1 MSSKR
6 KFNRKSKYT
15 LSQKIISAVTA
26 AGFIMQPVVGFAT
39 SIHKADDAFKDTIV
53 NNGNVTHIW
62 ADRVVDNAAINVFKD
77 FNLSANDIANMY
89 FNTKNPTGADKAN
102 LVNFVNS
109 RIDINGTVNAVQN
122 SQIGGNLFFLS
133 QDGMAVGKSGVIN
146 TGSLYVMT
154 PTQDYIKSMKVVAG
168 TADAATA
175 EKELNAI
182 TNITK
187 DANAWQ
193 AIPVNTSGTITVLGK
208 VNATNEVQMRAAKIG
223 VGKNV
228 DDSVVDNVAAG
239 GIAAENAHIKTGIT
253 DFSNIVNINYKD
265 ESGNDVAVNSGIT
278 NLTATKT
285 GSGDIVLEA
294 YVDASNDKNKIEK
307 LPVIGGTTLGTTAE
321 SVENTFTEQE
331 FGASVDI
338 YGEVNTT
345 GKTGKVDISAT
356 AINSNAN
363 FDETLNDYKANNNDV
378 AQLAT
383 VKADVNIGGTVKAAD
398 DVNIKAEA
406 VNRYVDNT
414 GGFAKALS
422 VGISSGTPLTG
433 DVAYS
438 VLDTEANVNV
448 ASGANVA
455 SENGSVDID
464 AKAETL
470 AASAASTTGLKFKA
484 AGGLT
489 GANVP
494 ATAVVYTGV
503 ENKANVTVEGDIKAG
518 KDISIDADADM
529 KVEADN
535 KMSLK
540 GKMANQFV
548 VGVTVAGAENSASV
562 DIKGSSNKVSADNDL
577 SVNAKADSDFT
588 SNTSIKAPEASAI
601 TVAVNVTDFNSNANV
616 NVDTDLTAGNN
627 LNVEADNTIVSD
639 NVNAET
645 KLGSNKYISAATQV
659 VTTNA
664 EGKITEVKNFINGL
678 KTKLGFEAGGSD
690 DIKTQL
696 QLSEI
701 LKAGATV
708 TYSGQKHKSGV
719 NIGKNGSLTAQNGML
734 GVNAETLI
742 EDAHIAA
749 TGTTYSYND
758 AYPAGATL
766 NASVLVNN
774 MDNSSSVVVADRDTA
789 STEPA
794 LSGKTGVDVNAS
806 VSFEYNRVQNMIQDV
821 EDAYNQIETAT
832 ANLKGAIK
840 TDFDNF
846 LKDLKTQ
853 ISNWESA
860 FATADETLATS
871 DSGVLSIS
879 EAATAGY
886 NVLNALNDLNTMLD
900 STSGS
905 EVADATKASIQ
916 GASDLLSSALAFI
929 DPNSYGNFAASSASK
944 GSSGNQSTVGGHI
957 PSAINGAGTVIV
969 NNVDTVSKVEIGS
982 NTGIASYR
990 DVNINAESFMK
1001 DVTLGGLNAMPI
1013 TNSGGGTTASIGATV
1028 NYSDFNTDTVVAVN
1042 NGASITGGNINIA
1055 GSNVIDHVSVAG
1067 SAGVGP
1073 SGETQ
1078 SGGIVL
1084 NGMLSF
1090 VNGSSDILTVVD
1102 DGASLTAKQNE
1113 YTETVKDEETG
1124 TDKETKKDTEGNI
1137 SITGH
1142 NNSNI
1147 VNVAAGLNFSTGS
1160 GAVGVGLA
1168 YTDFAVKNIAGVADV
1183 AGQIKNLYSSKD
1195 DNGKV
1200 TVDNSKVD
1208 ELDGELNN
1216 TYTASTASSDT
1227 KGSISA
1233 YGFNVDAATD
1243 GSIQSV
1249 SAAASANKNDDTG
1262 KESFFGKLKGK
1273 FSNVENKVFN
1283 KLDEKTG
1290 QIFGSDSGGADEMF
1304 NKGSSTHG
1312 TGGGIQLVGSTSGK
1326 GGFMPSFSIAGSG
1339 SVSLNSLNNATEAIV
1354 DNVNITMQPTS
1365 NKKGD
1370 ISVTARDTLYAGAYS
1385 GAAALQWKK
1394 GGSSSDKAVG
1404 FAGAAGVNDID
1415 NVVKAVVKNSTIEN
1429 AGKFNTMALSGG
1441 EQLAL
1446 GLGLALEKTGSTSGY
1461 SGNAAVSVNLIDH
1474 DVEALLENNIVNNA
1488 DDINVAA
1495 YARDIENTGGGTL
1508 SAGQQKVG
1516 VGATVA
1522 VAQLNNNISAGIK
1535 GGSYTKVGNV
1545 DVDAMNAL
1553 KNITVGIAAG
1563 ATVSSGGDGASAVV
1577 EGAGVYNEVH
1587 NTTNAF
1593 IEGTDEKEV
1602 VISTV
1607 NTVSNDE
1614 TGNVNVI
1621 AQDVGINND
1630 YEKVLTNE
1638 LTDGKE
1644 EIAERMGSGFDITG
1658 ASELSG
1664 IETGDIEAQLNNKDA
1679 EGTGTQ
1685 SNENST
1691 EEVNLN
1697 KDSGSSIIT
1706 VAGVL
1711 AGTSGK
1717 GAGGAAVAITD
1728 IENNYA
1734 ANVEYADITADALA
1748 AEAGS
1753 DSNIVTV
1760 SGGIAAASKGS
1771 GVGSVTWNDVENTA
1785 KANIKDSVVNA
1796 QTTLAKAVNKAQI
1809 VSVAGQISGAGKAGV
1824 GATLSYIGLDNST
1837 EANITSTTFDKR
1849 DKEETEGITVS
1860 ADAENRSGSYNV
1872 AAGVSAAGTAAVSG
1886 NVAVTQT
1893 HGTSGAVID
1902 DAAINNAK
1910 TVSANAL
1917 DDTDIL
1923 SVIGT
1928 VSAAG
1933 TASVGAGVAYTE
1945 IGSTSTD
1952 EVDAQQTVAAIENT
1966 DITTA
1971 ASASGSTVS
1980 AQATDSSKVI
1990 NVAVGIGGAGTAA
2003 VQGASA
2009 TSLVNKTIA
2018 ANITDTNIDENTK
2031 NSKNANVTIEAVNDT
2046 EITSSADVAAV
2057 AGTGAG
2063 VGAGVAVNRIK
2074 QNTQA
2079 ALNGG
2084 TMNVNNL
2091 TVSADGTPRI
2101 ENIGIGIGVA
2111 GEGAGV
2117 TGNVSVNMIENN
2129 VTAHI
2134 GDGAN
2139 IVADG
2144 SVGVVATSD
2153 EQIANYAGS
2162 ASVAGIGAGVGAS
2175 VSVNQI
2181 AGTTSATVGDE
2192 GENEA
2197 ETSVTAKGNDS
2208 LTTDTNIDKTTI
2220 NDDLIDNDTVN
2231 INSHIKRTEDG
2242 ETRSGLIVDAS
2253 STRDLKSFLINAG
2266 VGGVGAGVTGT
2277 VNVNMINGST
2287 EAAIINTEVNSSAN
2301 KGNVFVNAGDYTNM
2315 SGFVGSAGV
2324 AGVGGG
2330 VGLGSDT
2337 NTVTRKVSA
2346 TVQDA
2351 AVYAGDFEV
2360 DADSMQGVSSFVVSA
2375 GVGGVGAGASG
2386 VVTVTKLNNTTKA
2399 ALLNSTVNANT
2410 VNVNAA
2416 HTGIVNAG
2424 NVGVGASGLGGGLGI
2439 SVGVLKDD
2447 SETTVTVGTE
2457 DSTATND
2464 KTTIT
2469 ASGDVNIA
2477 AENTATVNPTISATG
2492 VGAVAGVAGAT
2503 SINNINSKVTTNIN
2517 NAEINSTGGN
2527 ISGTAKNN
2535 FNVDA
2540 YIGGIAAA
2548 AVGVG
2553 ASVTVNTIDSTVQTN
2568 VNNSKFNVAKDVTLT
2583 AEEARDIYQ
2592 LATNVAL
2599 GGVAAGANIAVTT
2612 VGQAI
2617 TDEDVIAKIDEAN
2630 AMYANSE
2637 GNDINSMLKGA
2648 DDALGTA
2655 GITNYT
2661 PTIGAETGGAG
2672 SAITVNITGSD
2683 IDAGD
2688 NFNAEAKESGSIGM
2702 TLGGASGGA
2711 VAANAGVGIL
2721 NVNRNVGVNISGG
2734 SINADKVDVGA
2745 DITGEANLNVYQGS
2759 GGIIGANAAY
2769 AGVNTTGS
2777 SDINL
2782 NGVTIE
2788 GKNISIAAQDNAKTS
2803 LQAVGVAAGVAALGA
2818 LAAEAANDSDVS
2830 VNMTGTTVTA
2840 NEDKDDDESGKVEIT
2855 TNKANTV
2862 TAQAVNTAGGAVA
2875 GAGMGATVTDTGS
2888 STVGLTG
2895 NTMQADNKID
2905 VNAKT
2910 NSTLKA
2916 DVLSGSAGWFA
2927 SGAVS
2932 IAEVSADTATAVT
2945 IGNGNTFAAQNINFA
2960 ANSNITESMDMDALA
2975 ISGYAAL
2982 GGNSTTSEAYAD
2994 ATVTAEPGNTY
3005 KGSDNNAGNVSF
3017 NANNTVTQ
3025 TADTSGISAA
3035 GLFATGTNIG
3045 TTTSDLKTEVN
3056 VKGSGEGSK
3065 VNNFNA
3071 NASSYASVNNKVNGD
3086 GGAIADIS
3094 PYAAKVDNNY
3104 TANTDVT
3111 IGGRWNTAGSFTA
3124 QAVNGMDIDLTSEA
3138 VRAAVIGGSGT
3149 WLDNTINNAANVTV
3163 NGATITTGGAQSYT
3177 AQNDIDYNGK
3187 IDGSGY
3193 GGINVNATDYSDD
3206 LDFTAG
3212 VDITGSTLHG
3222 AGDSGSIT
3230 AFANTRGNITTKN
3243 SLKSAGVIP
3252 ISLAFSD
3259 HAIDYRNSVD
3269 VESSELTTDKK
3280 DQNITLAAT
3289 DDTDVKL
3296 ETIADT
3302 QGGLAGAAS
3311 AEASNEFNRSNK
3323 ITVGSGTHLLSSN
3336 DANLYAGADLNG
3348 ITSSLNLQVLADAY
3362 NKTALPVYTDPTVT
3376 NNMTQA
3382 NQVVIASGTNVDS
3395 VRHANLKAGKGTTT
3409 VTKSAQEYNIYQ
3421 GTGGSGT
3428 VTSTAFGEAIGGEV
3442 PDNYIEIDG
3451 NVNTGIH
3458 NSLNIDISGNIVMTD
3473 PVYNE
3478 SGTAIVEDG
3487 KVDYSGIKADATET
3501 WFDDNTIKPSVAT
3514 VENNLLTRYNEITDL
3529 LQQYQQ
3535 GTTEYNSLKTEQT
3548 NLLNEMK
3555 NMGFATE
3562 INGKLVPVS
3571 EIEIPAIEIPDIVVS
3586 GGNINLETDTVKGG
3600 GKLDAQGAGNVNI
3613 TNSSDAYLIVNDITM
3628 KDAGGQI
3635 KLNGSELT
3643 AESAGNELTMANV
3656 NSTAASSESPQITI
3670 TGTTDGTSQGQPDIG
3685 VFGDITNTAGD
3696 VTIENKNHSITVLG
3710 NINARNINLIATN
3723 GDITQTSTEGLLN
3736 IGSDPVIKY
3745 QFSEDVAKKIQQYI
3759 YDQYAQKEGNYTIPE
3774 FKDYDDYIDW
3784 LKNNVGLSDTDLQV
3798 KEPEPGAGS
3807 IVAGGNVYISGLNV
3821 NIAGLV
3827 QSGYG
3832 DYSVTLDD
3840 TAKNVISQIDKNW
3853 QNNGKKVL
3861 TDAEVMS
3868 NDAYCINDGGEYFV
3882 SNIVDGVEK
3891 GVFNYEV
3898 KVYYN
3903 PSTGQLLTDT
3913 VEVSGGKVYIT
3924 GNISS
3929 TGGGRIMAMDGT
3941 ADININT
3948 SAIDKDVVVNTIT
3961 NNDINGLVSITD
3973 KQLGQVTE
3981 YMNGQTRTYNIGKE
3995 VGLWQENGNGN
4006 YTYNVKDGLQY
4017 QWIGGVS
4024 GEVIKKYQYTE
4035 DFLFWGLLD
4044 YGKTDDFVANLKAEK
4059 KDIIET
4065 PVSSND
4071 KNDKGNGVVIT
4082 TGETGKDFSITGS
4095 YTKTDKE
4102 EYTEVTP
4109 DMQYDGFWGKV
4120 FGYGET
4126 TYTWTGTQGT
4136 ASSTTTSIA
4145 ADKDISIGFIG
4156 NGGKEKG
4163 QINVTT
4169 GKDMLIAGNISNA
4182 EVNGEGRGSV
4192 NLTSNSGSVS
4202 AVGNANINSDIV
4214 NIKAATGVNV
4224 NHSAIGNDA
4233 DINIATNS
4241 GDIKLV
4247 SGKGDL
4253 NIVQAVT
4260 GGADP
4265 INAETGSVYLEA
4277 QGDILNAAATGNY
4290 AVKGQRIDL
4299 ISHTGTI
4306 GTKDKVLTV
4315 LGGSELYS
4323 SDTLASSVNAQA
4335 QGDIVLTQVD
4345 NDNVAANGSSNMRLG
4360 TIVSE
4365 DGDAVLTVNDGSFVD
4380 AHPSENNDSS
4390 SAQDKIDRWTEAGLI
4405 SDQDEADE
4413 STISAEQAKKE
4424 RMEALD
4430 NQANS
4435 LAYEAIYDD
4444 VIKPEV
4450 EKYQEAADAFAK
4462 DETIL
4467 AAQQK
4472 LQEALLEAG
4481 NDPDAIAAANAEYQ
4495 QVVDSYFDGL
4505 DYKYDDTQKKF
4516 IANNDKAAATNYVF
4530 DKYKAGAV
4538 KKYQDAAGK
4547 LAEAFATNTDLQA
4560 AKDTYLNSYKEASA
4574 AYSAE
4579 IAAAEAAGATDKEIV
4594 AIGDKYQAKYD
4605 EITNEYLA
4613 AQKKVYGDNFTEAE
4627 QQLISSY
4634 AEVDVDESN
4643 YGWSK
4648 NQLLYAIQESVL
4660 TPDLG
4665 EVQTVETPNITAN
4678 NITLKAAS
4686 GGVGIDGEAEVIKYA
4701 ELGEVESLKLLA
4713 QAKAGDLT
4721 WDADNQQVTIQQQQA
4736 ITVNVKKQDGKVDV
4750 TGRDNVYLAGVD
4762 NTVLNIDG
4770 VTTEGDIRLQG
4781 DAGINVEGT
4790 LSGYDLTIAGGTGS
4804 IMGTGSDGDKYVDT
4818 AIRGTLDA
4826 NAEGSIYISQNGDL
4840 KVLTVAAGEVADLK
4854 ATNNILMSDVQG
4866 SMAQGHINAQ
4876 TLNLTAGGNIG
4887 TNGTDVNAIRIADNG
4902 VVINAAANGDI
4913 VLAGVEGKDNA
4924 KNIVLGNINGASLDV
4939 DSVSSVSLGKDATE
4953 DEEAVEGSITVDGN
4967 VSLSSESGSITQATG
4982 NVITAN
4988 EVNASA
4994 TENILLGSE
5003 ANKVNSFVVNGLG
5016 EGNSIDG
5023 NVDLVSSSDN
5033 GLKVN
5038 LNGITAN
5045 GSVNVYNN
5053 AQTDLNISGG
5063 SVTTTGES
5071 AGDVTFTSEGN
5082 ITADTTVDSAA
5093 DIVMGADGAI
5103 TNDGALTAQDNVNV
5117 KTTAGAINLGGSVT
5131 AKENDVNITTGSGT
5145 ITTTGNVTSGT
5156 NVKVDAGT
5164 TGNIEL
5170 GGIVKAQAGNV
5181 DVIAN
5186 EGYIHT
5192 TGDVTANNN
5201 VNVDTAN
5208 GYINLEG
5215 KVNAAT
5221 GSVDVNTESGDVTTG
5236 GEVTGYTDV
5245 DINSG
5250 AGNVKVN
5257 GNVTATNNDVNV
5269 TSGSGAITTIGSIS
5283 AGNDVTVDTKDGIV
5297 ELGGNVTG
5305 QHDVAV
5311 NSNKGNVTVNGN
5323 ITATVNDVNVTTGSG
5338 NITTTGAVTGGTNVK
5353 VNAGTT
5359 GNIELGG
5366 IVNAQA
5372 GNVDVIANEGYI
5384 HTTGDVTAN
5393 NNVNVDTANGYINLE
5408 GKVNAATGSVDVDT
5422 QSGDVITK
5430 GEVTGNTDVT
5440 INSGAGNV
5448 AVGGNVTATV
5458 NNVNVTTG
5466 SGDITTIGVVTAG
5479 NNVNVDTE
5487 DGIVEL
5493 GGDVT
5498 GQHDVTVNSN
5508 KGDVTVN
5515 GKVQSVTGSTNIN
5528 AGTNDG
5534 ISTDAN
5540 GNVTVDGEIAS
5551 GEEVIVTANYGNIKV
5566 TGTTT
5571 ASNGNVETTVTGD
5584 GNINLN
5590 GSVDASGD
5598 VEATVTGEGDITTGE
5613 NAEVG
5618 GTNIIFTTNVGDI
5631 TTGSNLTA
5639 KENVDLN
5646 VNTGNITFG
5655 GDVNAGS
5662 ENAVNGNITIDI
5674 TNSGSIKDAADKNN
5688 SLTAIGPEGS
5698 ETAGN
5703 IIITTGGAGD
5713 VDLYDLYA
5721 TNAARIDIADGSLTL
5736 HEINGELVAMQL
5748 RTEGKNMN
5756 VENIVA
5762 GTQIVL
5768 TGSDMTLDQIAQ
5780 RPDADG
5786 MLVITPDNAEA
5797 DKPIDNFT
5805 IGDIKTNSDSGIRFD
5820 RLWVNNSDIHIS
5832 EGQLW
5837 FDKLYVEDNAHFSND
5852 EMTAAIYGK
5861 PPLRDG
5867 SDSVYWIN
5875 TEENRPESSLDMWL
5889 NGTGDWMYLRFTDDH
5904 IQESNGILLTLDEYD
5919 YVYDQRFTAENHL
5932 RWQHGRYLDED
5943 WKQAYGY
5950 GLSLHN
5956 RYGLI
5961 DYQEFTETNAGA
5973 DEVAV
5978 EA

>member
-1 MSSKR
+1 MSISR
-6 KFNRKSKYT
+6 KFQRSKSKYT

-26 AGFIMQPVVGFAT
+26 AGFIMQPIVGFAQ
-39 SIHKADDAFKDTIV
+39 SINKV
-53 NNGNVTHIW
+53 NNNGSIEVNGNVTNIW
-62 ADRVVDNAAINVFKD
+62 ADKVVSNSAVNVFKD
-77 FNLSANDIANMY
+77 FQLDANNIANMY
-89 FNTKNPTGADKAN
+89 FNTKGGSGADAAN

-109 RIDINGTVNAVQN
+109 RIDINGTVNAVKDN
-122 SQIGGNLFFLS
+122 KIGGNLFFLS

-154 PTQDYIKSMKVVAG
+154 PTPDFMEAVQTVG
-168 TADAATA
+168 TEAPAEDAN
-175 EKELNAI
+175 KYLGYI
-182 TNITK
+182 TNITDPTK
-187 DANAWQ
+187 ANAWEI
-193 AIPVNTSGTITVLGK
+193 IPVNTSGTITVLGK

-278 NLTATKT
+278 NLTATQT
-285 GSGDIVLEA
+285 GSGDIVLSA
-294 YVDASNDKNKIEK
+294 YVDGATKENDLEV
-307 LPVIGGTTLGTTAE
+307 LPVVGATLGPIAE
-321 SVENTFTEQE
+321 TVENTFVEQD
-331 FGASVDI
+331 FNASVDV
-338 YGEVNTT
+338 YGTVETT
-345 GKTGKVDISAT
+345 GEKGDININAT
-356 AINSNAN
+356 AINSNAD

-406 VNRYVDNT
+406 VNRYVDNSGSFGT
-414 GGFAKALS
+414 ALKLA
-422 VGISSGTPLTG
+422 VSSGTPLTG

-438 VLDTEANVNV
+438 VLDTEASVNV

-503 ENKANVTVEGDIKAG
+503 DNKANVTVEGNIEAG

-540 GKMANQFV
+540 GTMANQFV

-562 DIKGSSNKVSADNDL
+562 DIKGTGNKVSAVNDL

-588 SNTSIKAPEASAI
+588 SSTSIKAPEASAI

-659 VTTNA
+659 IKTNA
-664 EGKITEVKNFINGL
+664 EGKITEVKDFINGL

-708 TYSGQKHKSGV
+708 TYSGQEHKSGV

-774 MDNSSSVVVADRDTA
+774 MDNSSSVVVADRDAA

-871 DSGVLSIS
+871 DSGVLSIG

-1593 IEGTDEKEV
+1593 IEGTDEKDV

-1753 DSNIVTV
+1753 DSNIATV
-1760 SGGIAAASKGS
+1760 SGGIVAASKGS

-2009 TSLVNKTIA
+2009 TSLINKTTGA
-2018 ANITDTNIDENTK
+2018 ELTNTNIDK
-2031 NSKNANVTIEAVNDT
+2031 DSANSENANVTVDAQNNS
-2046 EITSSADVAAV
+2046 EITSSADVASV
-2057 AGTGAG
+2057 AGTAG
-2063 VGAGVAVNRIK
+2063 VGAGVAVNRIV
-2074 QNTQA
+2074 QNTNA
-2079 ALNGG
+2079 AVNSG
-2084 TMNVNNL
+2084 TMHINNL
-2091 TVSADGTPRI
+2091 TVNANGTPRI
-2101 ENIGIGIGVA
+2101 ENIGIGVGA
-2111 GEGAGV
+2111 GGTAGV
-2117 TGNVSVNMIENN
+2117 TGSVAVNMIANN

-2134 GDGAN
+2134 GNGAN
-2139 IVADG
+2139 IVAG
-2144 SVGVVATSD
+2144 NNVGVIATSD
-2153 EQIANYAGS
+2153 EQIANYAG
-2162 ASVAGIGAGVGAS
+2162 VLAGGGTAGAGAS

-2181 AGTTSATVGDE
+2181 NGNTSATVGGDKE
-2192 GENEA
+2192 DK
-2197 ETSVTAKGNDS
+2197 TSVTAFGNSDALATNTGVADS
-2208 LTTDTNIDKTTI
+2208 EI
-2220 NDDLIDNDTVN
+2220 NNALISDETVA
-2231 INSHIKRTEDG
+2231 INSKIDRTTES
-2242 ETRSGLIVDAS
+2242 RKGLVVDAS
-2253 STRDLKSFLINAG
+2253 STRDMKSFLVTAGVAGNAG
-2266 VGGVGAGVTGT
+2266 VAGT
-2277 VNVNMINGST
+2277 VNVNMIDGITNAGIVNTTVNGGT
-2287 EAAIINTEVNSSAN
+2287 ANTSDA
-2301 KGNVFVNAGDYTNM
+2301 GNAFVNAGDYTNM
-2315 SGFVGSAGV
+2315 SGFVGSAGFAV
-2324 AGVGGG
+2324 SGAGVG
-2330 VGLGSDT
+2330 LASDT
-2337 NTVTRKVSA
+2337 NTVSREVSA
-2346 TVQDA
+2346 IVKDSDIKANTL
-2351 AVYAGDFEV
+2351 EV
-2360 DADSMQGVSSFVVSA
+2360 DADSKQGVSSYALGA
-2375 GVGGVGAGASG
+2375 GVAAVGGGVAG
-2386 VVTVTKLNNTTKA
+2386 VVTVTELNNATKA
-2399 ALLNSTVNANT
+2399 ALQNSKVNANS
-2410 VNVNAA
+2410 VIVNAN
-2416 HTGIVNAG
+2416 HKGIVNAG
-2424 NVGVGASGLGGGLGI
+2424 NSGVGVGIAGAGVGL
-2439 SVGVLKDD
+2439 SVGVLKDN
-2447 SETTVTVGTE
+2447 SQTYAEVTGDNKNE
-2457 DSTATND
+2457 DTINASNDVKIAATN
-2464 KTTIT
+2464 
-2469 ASGDVNIA
+2469 
-2477 AENTATVNPTISATG
+2477 TVVANPVIYSLGAGAVG
-2492 VGAVAGVAGAT
+2492 VGGAT
-2503 SINNINSKVTTNIN
+2503 SVNNLNSKVTTNISGVG
-2517 NAEINSTGGN
+2517 ITSGGS
-2527 ISGTAKNN
+2527 ISGTAQNN
-2535 FNVDA
+2535 FNIDA
-2540 YIGGIAAA
+2540 DMGSIGAG

-2553 ASVTVNTIDSTVQTN
+2553 VGVTVNTIDSTVQTN
-2568 VNNSKFNVAKDVTLT
+2568 VTGSTLNAAEDITLT
-2583 AEEARDIYQ
+2583 AKEIRDIDQ
-2592 LATNVAL
+2592 LATNVAA
-2599 GGVAAGANIAVTT
+2599 GAAAAGANIAITT
-2612 VGQAI
+2612 VGQEI
-2617 TDEDVIAKIDEAN
+2617 TDKDTKEKIYD
-2630 AMYANSE
+2630 ANSVY
-2637 GNDINSMLKGA
+2637 GQDA
-2648 DDALGTA
+2648 DELIA
-2655 GITNYT
+2655 
-2661 PTIGAETGGAG
+2661 GAG
-2672 SAITVNITGSD
+2672 SALAAAGISKTEVTPSVSAEYGGGKDSQITVNITNSD
-2683 IDAGD
+2683 IDAGNNVTANATEID
-2688 NFNAEAKESGSIGM
+2688 NINM
-2702 TLGGASGGA
+2702 TLGSGAAGA
-2711 VAANAGVGIL
+2711 IAGNVGVGIL
-2721 NVNRNVGVNISGG
+2721 NVHRNVGVNINGG
-2734 SINADKVDVGA
+2734 SLNADNKVDIGT
-2745 DITGEANLNVYQGS
+2745 DITGSANLEIYQGS
-2759 GGIIGANAAY
+2759 VGVIGATVAV
-2769 AGVNTTGS
+2769 GEVNTTGS
-2777 SDINL
+2777 SDI
-2782 NGVTIE
+2782 TID
-2788 GKNISIAAQDNAKTS
+2788 GTKIAAKNVSIIAQDNAKTV
-2803 LQAVGVAAGVAALGA
+2803 LKALGVSGGGLAGIGA
-2818 LAAEAANDSDVS
+2818 LAADAANNSDIS
-2830 VNMTGTTVTA
+2830 VNITGSTITSTA
-2840 NEDKDDDESGKVEIT
+2840 EKSNDKDGNTVYDGGNIEII
-2855 TNKANTV
+2855 TNKANAV
-2862 TAQAVNTAGGAVA
+2862 TAQAVNTAGGMV
-2875 GAGMGATVTDTGS
+2875 GDAGMGATVSDNGS
-2888 STVGLTG
+2888 SVVNLNG
-2895 NTMQADNKID
+2895 NAMHAD
-2905 VNAKT
+2905 VNIDASAKT
-2910 NSTLKA
+2910 VSTLTA
-2916 DVLSGSAGWFA
+2916 DILNGAAGSFA
-2927 SGAVS
+2927 AGAVS
-2932 IAEVSADTATAVT
+2932 AAMVNAGSENDRMITAVN
-2945 IGNGNTFAAQNINFA
+2945 IGNGNTFAAQNTNFTA
-2960 ANSNITESMDMDALA
+2960 DSDIIESVNMDAFSV
-2975 ISGYAAL
+2975 SGAYSVE
-2982 GGNSTTSEAYAD
+2982 GNGTELSAYTD
-2994 ATVTAEPGNTY
+2994 VSVTA
-3005 KGSDNNAGNVSF
+3005 D
-3017 NANNTVTQ
+3017 ANNTYEGTADSENSNVNFEAENTVVQ

-3035 GLFATGTNIG
+3035 GGFATGTNIG
-3045 TTTSDLKTEVN
+3045 NTTSNLKTKVDI
-3056 VKGSGEGSK
+3056 KGSSADSNI
-3065 VNNFNA
+3065 NNLTANA
-3071 NASSYASVNNKVNGD
+3071 NSYADIDNNVNGD
-3086 GGAIADIS
+3086 GGAIADVS
-3094 PYAAKVDNNY
+3094 PYAAKVNNNY
-3104 TANTDVT
+3104 TADTDVV
-3111 IGGRWNTAGSFTA
+3111 IGGTWNTAGSFGA
-3124 QAVNGMDIDLTSEA
+3124 QAVNGMDIDLKSDA
-3138 VRAAVIGGSGT
+3138 VRAAVVGGSGT
-3149 WLDNTINNAANVTV
+3149 WLDNTINNAANVIV
-3163 NGATITTGGAQSYT
+3163 NGASITTGGAQSYI
-3177 AQNDIDYNGK
+3177 AQNNVDYAGE
-3187 IDGSGY
+3187 IAGSGY
-3193 GGINVNATDYSDD
+3193 GGLNVNATDYSDD

-3212 VDITGSTLHG
+3212 VDIIKNEETGRSSNLHSV
-3222 AGDSGSIT
+3222 GDGGSIT
-3230 AFANTRGNITTKN
+3230 AFANTQGSINTKN
-3243 SLKSAGVIP
+3243 NLKSAGVIP
-3252 ISLAFSD
+3252 VALAFSD
-3259 HAIDYRNSVD
+3259 YDIDYNNSVN
-3269 VESSELTTDKK
+3269 VSGSTLTTDKA
-3280 DQNITLAAT
+3280 DADITLAAT
-3289 DDTDVKL
+3289 DDTVVKL

-3302 QGGLAGAAS
+3302 QGGAVGAAS
-3311 AEASNEFNRSNK
+3311 AKADNAFDRANRINVDS
-3323 ITVGSGTHLLSSN
+3323 TSTLLSSN
-3336 DANLYAGADLNG
+3336 DANLYAGANISG

-3362 NKTALPVYTDPTVT
+3362 NKTALPLVTVPSVE
-3376 NNMTQA
+3376 NRMTQA
-3382 NQVVIASGTNVDS
+3382 NQVAIGGNIES
-3395 VRHANLKAGKGTTT
+3395 VRHVNLKAGKGDTT
-3409 VTKSAQEYNIYQ
+3409 VTESAKEYNIYQ
-3421 GTGGSGT
+3421 GTTGSGSVASTTLGDT
-3428 VTSTAFGEAIGGEV
+3428 VGGETTNNFV
-3442 PDNYIEIDG
+3442 DVTG
-3451 NVNTGIH
+3451 NVTAGVH
-3458 NSLNIDISGNIVMTD
+3458 NSLNITINGTINIDKNNQNISYNDFNANAAEDWFNDDTIQKTD
-3473 PVYNE
+3473 
-3478 SGTAIVEDG
+3478 T
-3487 KVDYSGIKADATET
+3487 
-3501 WFDDNTIKPSVAT
+3501 TI
-3514 VENNLLTRYNEITDL
+3514 ENNLMERYNEITGL
-3529 LQQYQQ
+3529 MQQYQES
-3535 GTTEYNSLKTEQT
+3535 TNEYKSFKQEKE
-3548 NLLNEMK
+3548 NLLKEML
-3555 NMGFATE
+3555 NMGMAYENEKGNITPVNE
-3562 INGKLVPVS
+3562 ISVPAV
-3571 EIEIPAIEIPDIVVS
+3571 EVPDIVVS
-3586 GGNINLETDTVKGG
+3586 GGNINIDADVAKGNG
-3600 GKLDAQGAGNVNI
+3600 NLTANSAGSVNI
-3613 TNSSDAYLIVNDITM
+3613 TNNSDAYLIINDITM

-3635 KLNGSELT
+3635 KFNGSDIANVT
-3643 AESAGNELTMANV
+3643 SDAGNNLSKDNITTGESSGEVPSINIIG
-3656 NSTAASSESPQITI
+3656 TAGIKDNIQA
-3670 TGTTDGTSQGQPDIG
+3670 DIG
-3685 VFGDITNTAGD
+3685 IFGDLTNTAGD
-3696 VTIENKNHSITVLG
+3696 ITVKNNSYGITVLG
-3710 NINARNINLIATN
+3710 NVNGRNISLIAEN
-3723 GDITQTSTEGLLN
+3723 GNVTQTSTEGFIN
-3736 IGSDPVIKY
+3736 IGNDPVTKY
-3745 QFSEDVAKKIQQYI
+3745 QFSEKVAKAIQEYI
-3759 YDQYAQKEGNYTIPE
+3759 YDQYVSSDGNYTIPA
-3774 FKDYDDYIDW
+3774 FADYNAYLTWI
-3784 LKNNVGLSDTDLQV
+3784 KENIVGDAYGISESDLTYKVDES
-3798 KEPEPGAGS
+3798 KG
-3807 IVAGGNVYISGLNV
+3807 IVAGGNVYINGLNV
-3821 NIAGLV
+3821 NIAGLI

-3832 DYSVTLDD
+3832 DYSTTLDE
-3840 TAKNVISQIDKNW
+3840 TAKTAVEKLDSEWQSSKESLSDNEVIGNEK
-3853 QNNGKKVL
+3853 
-3861 TDAEVMS
+3861 
-3868 NDAYCINDGGEYFV
+3868 YCINGGGAVYNTDTDV
-3882 SNIVDGVEK
+3882 WD
-3891 GVFNYEV
+3891 YEV

-3903 PSTGQLLTDT
+3903 PSTGELLTD
-3913 VEVSGGKVYIT
+3913 SINIGGGKIYIT

-3929 TGGGRIMAMDGT
+3929 TGGGRIMAMDGA
-3941 ADININT
+3941 ADINIDT
-3948 SAIDKDVVVNTIT
+3948 SAVDRNVKINSIA
-3961 NNDINGLVSITD
+3961 NNDVSGLVSITD
-3973 KQLGQVTE
+3973 KQKGTVTE
-3981 YMNGQTRTYNIGKE
+3981 YTNGQTRTYQIGKAA
-3995 VGLWQENGNGN
+3995 GAWQNGNSS
-4006 YTYNVKDGLQY
+4006 YKYSPKDGLQY
-4017 QWIGGVS
+4017 QWTGGVS
-4024 GEVIKKYQYTE
+4024 GEVIKKYQYKE
-4035 DFLFWGLLD
+4035 NFLFWGLLD
-4044 YGKTDDFVANLKAEK
+4044 YDTTETFIKGLEGKVESIDDLITSTSGGEGKTDS
-4059 KDIIET
+4059 KD
-4065 PVSSND
+4065 S
-4071 KNDKGNGVVIT
+4071 GVIVT
-4082 TGETGKDFSITGS
+4082 TGGTGADFSITGS
-4095 YTKTDKE
+4095 YTNTGEEKYTDI
-4102 EYTEVTP
+4102 VA
-4109 DMQYDGFWGKV
+4109 DMKYDGVAGKI

-4126 TYTWTGTQGT
+4126 TYTWSGTQGT

-4156 NGGKEKG
+4156 SGNKEG
-4163 QINVTT
+4163 NINVTT
-4169 GKDMLIAGNISNA
+4169 GKDMLLAGNINNA
-4182 EVNGEGRGSV
+4182 EVDGKGKGSV
-4192 NLTSNSGSVS
+4192 TLTSETGSVS
-4202 AVGNANINSDIV
+4202 AIGSANINSDDV

-4224 NHSAIGNDA
+4224 NHAAIGDTAN
-4233 DINIATNS
+4233 INVATDS
-4241 GDIKLV
+4241 GDISFV
-4247 SGKGDL
+4247 SSAGDL
-4253 NIVQAVT
+4253 KIEQMITGITYKDDGTIDTDNIDAS
-4260 GGADP
+4260 
-4265 INAETGSVYLEA
+4265 TGSVYLEA
-4277 QGDILNAAATGNY
+4277 QGDILDAAKGDY

-4299 ISHTGTI
+4299 VSHTGSI
-4306 GTKDKVLTV
+4306 GTKDKALTV

-4323 SDTLASSVNAQA
+4323 SDAMASSVNAQA
-4335 QGDIVLTQVD
+4335 NGDIVLTQTD
-4345 NDNVAANGSSNMRLG
+4345 DNMRLG

-4365 DGDAVLTVNDGSFVD
+4365 NGDAVLTVNNGSFVD
-4380 AHPSENNDSS
+4380 AHPSENNDNS
-4390 SAQDKIDRWTEAGLI
+4390 SAQDKIDRWLEAGLI
-4405 SDQDEADE
+4405 NSGDEANE
-4413 STISAEQAKKE
+4413 SSKAAAQAKQE
-4424 RMEALD
+4424 RMEGLEAKAAVLAKKSEGKHTVKDYTDAAADLAAALSGD
-4430 NQANS
+4430 PKKS
-4435 LAYEAIYDD
+4435 
-4444 VIKPEV
+4444 
-4450 EKYQEAADAFAK
+4450 EAAKNLQDAKNTYINAYK
-4462 DETIL
+4462 DTS
-4467 AAQQK
+4467 AAHSK
-4472 LQEALLEAG
+4472 
-4481 NDPDAIAAANAEYQ
+4481 AIA
-4495 QVVDSYFDGL
+4495 D
-4505 DYKYDDTQKKF
+4505 
-4516 IANNDKAAATNYVF
+4516 
-4530 DKYKAGAV
+4530 
-4538 KKYQDAAGK
+4538 
-4547 LAEAFATNTDLQA
+4547 AEANGATTD
-4560 AKDTYLNSYKEASA
+4560 
-4574 AYSAE
+4574 E
-4579 IAAAEAAGATDKEIV
+4579 IAAINEDYKNRYNSITEAYLDA
-4594 AIGDKYQAKYD
+4594 QA
-4605 EITNEYLA
+4605 
-4613 AQKKVYGDNFTEAE
+4613 KVYGEGFTAEE

-4634 AEVDVDESN
+4634 AEVNADESN

-4660 TPDLG
+4660 TSEPG
-4665 EVQTVETPNITAN
+4665 TVQTVDTPNVTAN
-4678 NITLKAAS
+4678 NITLNAAE
-4686 GGVGIDGEAEVIKYA
+4686 GGIGIDDEAKVIDYA
-4701 ELGEVESLKLLA
+4701 DLNDEANLKLLA

-4721 WDADNQQVTIQQQQA
+4721 WDELNQQVTIRQQQA
-4736 ITVNVKKQDGKVDV
+4736 ITVQVKQEGGKVDV
-4750 TGRDNVYLAGVD
+4750 TGKDNVYLAGVQG
-4762 NTVLNIDG
+4762 TELNVNGI
-4770 VTTEGDIRLQG
+4770 TTTGDIRLQG
-4781 DAGINVEGT
+4781 DDGVYVDGT
-4790 LSGYDLTIAGGTGS
+4790 LTGVDLTITGGTGD
-4804 IMGTGSDGDKYVDT
+4804 IMGAGSDDYVDT
-4818 AIRGTLDA
+4818 NISGTLDA
-4826 NAEGSIYISQNGDL
+4826 NANGSIYISKNGDL
-4840 KVLTVAAGEVADLK
+4840 KVLAVATNALADLK
-4854 ATNNILMSDVQG
+4854 ATNNILMSDVEG
-4866 SMAQGHINAQ
+4866 SQAQGYINAQ
-4876 TLNLTAGGNIG
+4876 TLNLAAGGNIG
-4887 TNGTDVNAIRIADNG
+4887 TDAINTNALRILNNG
-4902 VVINAAANGDI
+4902 VVVNAKANKENGDI
-4913 VLAGVEGKDNA
+4913 ILAGVTGTGLDGEL
-4924 KNIVLGNINGASLDV
+4924 VLGAIEGANLDV
-4939 DSVSSVSLGKDATE
+4939 TSAGNVSIGKDASEGET
-4953 DEEAVEGSITVDGN
+4953 AVEGNIDVNGDASISAEDGS
-4967 VSLSSESGSITQATG
+4967 VTQTADS
-4982 NVITAN
+4982 NITAN
-4988 EVNASA
+4988 AVNASA
-4994 TENILLGSE
+4994 TENILLNSKE
-5003 ANKVNSFVVNGLG
+5003 NKVNSFVVNGLG
-5016 EGNSIDG
+5016 ENNSLSGDVELTAAANNSDKVLDVDFGKVIDKQT
-5023 NVDLVSSSDN
+5023 V
-5033 GLKVN
+5033 GLTVN
-5038 LNGITAN
+5038 N
-5045 GSVNVYNN
+5045 GSVTVNSFGDDNN
-5053 AQTDLNISGG
+5053 LNISGG
-5063 SVTTTGES
+5063 SVTTTDAENGN
-5071 AGDVTFTSEGN
+5071 VTFNSDGG
-5082 ITADTTVDSAA
+5082 ITAGTTINSAK
-5093 DIVMGADGAI
+5093 DIVMYAVGSI
-5103 TNDGALTAQDNVNV
+5103 TNTGSLTAQNNVNID
-5117 KTTAGAINLGGSVT
+5117 TTAGAIDLGGSVT
-5131 AKENDVNITTGSGT
+5131 ANTGNVNVETDSGT
-5145 ITTTGNVTSGT
+5145 ITTTGNVTGDDKVIINSGEGDVTVNGDVTAANEEVKVTTGSGSITTTGNISGGTEVNVHSDNGAINIGDASGNGIVNAGTNVNITTHSGAITTTGAITGGSNVIVDAGTIGNVSLGGSVTANTGNVNVETDSGT
-5156 NVKVDAGT
+5156 ITTTGNVTGDDKVIINSGEGDVTVNGDVTAANEEVTVTTGGGDITTTGTISGNTDVKVDAGT
-5164 TGNIEL
+5164 SGSIDL
-5170 GGIVKAQAGNV
+5170 GGS
-5181 DVIAN
+5181 
-5186 EGYIHT
+5186 
-5192 TGDVTANNN
+5192 VTAN
-5201 VNVDTAN
+5201 T
-5208 GYINLEG
+5208 
-5215 KVNAAT
+5215 
-5221 GSVDVNTESGDVTTG
+5221 
-5236 GEVTGYTDV
+5236 
-5245 DINSG
+5245 
-5250 AGNVKVN
+5250 GNVEVETDSGTITTS
-5257 GNVTATNNDVNV
+5257 GNVTGGNDVNV
-5269 TSGSGAITTIGSIS
+5269 TSGSGAI
-5283 AGNDVTVDTKDGIV
+5283 N
-5297 ELGGNVTG
+5297 LGGNVDAETG
-5305 QHDVAV
+5305 L
-5311 NSNKGNVTVNGN
+5311 
-5323 ITATVNDVNVTTGSG
+5323 VNVTTGSG
-5338 NITTTGAVTGGTNVK
+5338 SITTTGNVSGHKDVTLESVD
-5353 VNAGTT
+5353 
-5359 GNIELGG
+5359 GNITVGG
-5366 IVNAQA
+5366 YTESEVEN
-5372 GNVDVIANEGYI
+5372 
-5384 HTTGDVTAN
+5384 VTAN
-5393 NNVNVDTANGYINLE
+5393 V
-5408 GKVNAATGSVDVDT
+5408 K
-5422 QSGDVITK
+5422 
-5430 GEVTGNTDVT
+5430 
-5440 INSGAGNV
+5440 
-5448 AVGGNVTATV
+5448 
-5458 NNVNVTTG
+5458 
-5466 SGDITTIGVVTAG
+5466 
-5479 NNVNVDTE
+5479 
-5487 DGIVEL
+5487 
-5493 GGDVT
+5493 
-5498 GQHDVTVNSN
+5498 
-5508 KGDVTVN
+5508 
-5515 GKVQSVTGSTNIN
+5515 
-5528 AGTNDG
+5528 
-5534 ISTDAN
+5534 
-5540 GNVTVDGEIAS
+5540 
-5551 GEEVIVTANYGNIKV
+5551 
-5566 TGTTT
+5566 
-5571 ASNGNVETTVTGD
+5571 GD
-5584 GNINLN
+5584 GNIEFT
-5590 GSVDASGD
+5590 GEVSASGD
-5598 VEATVTGEGDITTGE
+5598 VQAEVTGEGDISTGSS
-5613 NAEVG
+5613 ASVS
-5618 GTNIIFTTNVGDI
+5618 GTDITFTTNDGSI
-5631 TTGSNLTA
+5631 TTGSSLTA
-5639 KENVDLN
+5639 DKNIQLTTNTGNITTGADLKANENVDLN

-5655 GDVNAGS
+5655 GNVNAGS
-5662 ENAVNGNITIDI
+5662 ENAANGNITIDI

-5721 TNAARIDIADGSLTL
+5721 TNAARIDIANGSLTL

-5748 RTEGKNMN
+5748 RTEGKDMN

-5805 IGDIKTNSDSGIRFD
+5805 IGDIKTNSDRGIRFD

>member
-1 MSSKR
+1 MSSRR

-26 AGFIMQPVVGFAT
+26 AGFIMQPIAGFAHNIVASNDFGTKVETNGKVTDIWAGKVVGNT
-39 SIHKADDAFKDTIV
+39 
-53 NNGNVTHIW
+53 
-62 ADRVVDNAAINVFKD
+62 AINKFD
-77 FNLSANDIANMY
+77 TFGLNANEIANMY
-89 FNTKNPTGADKAN
+89 FGQSPSSHGADN

-133 QDGMAVGKSGVIN
+133 KEGMAVGKSGVIN

-154 PTQDYIKSMKVVAG
+154 PTPDFMEAVQTVG
-168 TADAATA
+168 TEAPAEDAN
-175 EKELNAI
+175 KYLGYI
-182 TNITK
+182 TNITDPTK
-187 DANAWQ
+187 ANAWQ

-228 DDSVVDNVAAG
+228 DDSAVDNVASG
-239 GIAAENAHIKTGIT
+239 EIAAENAHIETGVAN
-253 DFSNIVNINYKD
+253 FSDIVNIKD
-265 ESGNDVAVNSGIT
+265 ASGKVIVDAGLGK

-294 YVDASNDKNKIEK
+294 YVDASNDKNEIEE

-321 SVENTFTEQE
+321 SLENTFTEQE
-331 FGASVDI
+331 FAASVDI
-338 YGEVNTT
+338 YGEVNAT
-345 GKTGKVDISAT
+345 GKADISAT
-356 AINSNAN
+356 AINSNAD

-448 ASGANVA
+448 ASGANVE

-503 ENKANVTVEGDIKAG
+503 DNKANVTVEGNVKAAEN
-518 KDISIDADADM
+518 ISIDADADM

-562 DIKGSSNKVSADNDL
+562 DIKGSGNKVSAGNDL

-659 VTTNA
+659 IKTNA
-664 EGKITEVKNFINGL
+664 EGKITEVKDFINGL

-708 TYSGQKHKSGV
+708 TYSGQEHKSGV

-774 MDNSSSVVVADRDTA
+774 MDNSSSVVVADRDAA

-871 DSGVLSIS
+871 DSGVLSIG

-1028 NYSDFNTDTVVAVN
+1028 NYSDFNTDTIVAVN

-1415 NVVKAVVKNSTIEN
+1415 NVVKATIKNSTISN
-1429 AGKFNTMALSGG
+1429 AGKIDTMALSGG

-1535 GGSYTKVGNV
+1535 GGSYTNVGNV

-1563 ATVSSGGDGASAVV
+1563 ATVPSGGDGASAVV

-1593 IEGTDEKEV
+1593 IEGNGSDDKV
-1602 VISTV
+1602 VITTV
-1607 NTVSNDE
+1607 DGGIVD
-1614 TGNVNVI
+1614 VI
-1621 AQDVGINND
+1621 AQDVAITED
-1630 YEKVLTNE
+1630 SIYEQALDG
-1638 LTDGKE
+1638 LADGKT
-1644 EIAERMGSGFDITG
+1644 EIAERMGSDFDITG
-1658 ASELSG
+1658 ASELKG
-1664 IETGDIEAQLNNKDA
+1664 IETDDIKAQLNNKDA
-1679 EGTGTQ
+1679 EGAGTQ

-1697 KDSGSSIIT
+1697 KDGGSSIIT

-1771 GVGSVTWNDVENTA
+1771 GVGSVTWNVVENTA

-1837 EANITSTTFDKR
+1837 EANITGTTFDKR

-1860 ADAENRSGSYNV
+1860 ADAENRSDSYNV
-1872 AAGVSAAGTAAVSG
+1872 AAGVSAGGTAAVSG

-1910 TVSANAL
+1910 AVSANAL

-1952 EVDAQQTVAAIENT
+1952 EVDAQQTVATIENT

-1980 AQATDSSKVI
+1980 VQATDSSKVI

-2009 TSLVNKTIA
+2009 TSLINKTTGA
-2018 ANITDTNIDENTK
+2018 ELTNSNIDK
-2031 NSKNANVTIEAVNDT
+2031 DSANSQNANVTVDAQNNS
-2046 EITSSADVAAV
+2046 EITSSADVASV
-2057 AGTGAG
+2057 AGNAG
-2063 VGAGVAVNRIK
+2063 VGAGVAVNRIV
-2074 QNTQA
+2074 QNTNA
-2079 ALNGG
+2079 AVNSG
-2084 TMNVNNL
+2084 TMHINNL
-2091 TVSADGTPRI
+2091 TVNANGTPRI
-2101 ENIGIGIGVA
+2101 ENIGIGVGA
-2111 GEGAGV
+2111 GGTAGV
-2117 TGNVSVNMIENN
+2117 TGSVAVNMIANN

-2134 GDGAN
+2134 GNGAN
-2139 IVADG
+2139 IVAG
-2144 SVGVVATSD
+2144 NNVGVIATSD
-2153 EQIANYAGS
+2153 EQIANYAG
-2162 ASVAGIGAGVGAS
+2162 VLAGGGTAGAGAS
-2175 VSVNQI
+2175 VSVNRI
-2181 AGTTSATVGDE
+2181 NGNTSATVGGDKE
-2192 GENEA
+2192 D
-2197 ETSVTAKGNDS
+2197 ETSVTAFGNSDALATNTGVADS
-2208 LTTDTNIDKTTI
+2208 EI
-2220 NDDLIDNDTVN
+2220 NNALISDETVA
-2231 INSHIKRTEDG
+2231 INSKIDRTTES
-2242 ETRSGLIVDAS
+2242 RKGLVVDAS
-2253 STRDLKSFLINAG
+2253 STRDMKSFLVTAGVAGNAG
-2266 VGGVGAGVTGT
+2266 LAGT
-2277 VNVNMINGST
+2277 VNVNMIDGITNAGIVNTTVNGGT
-2287 EAAIINTEVNSSAN
+2287 ANTSDV
-2301 KGNVFVNAGDYTNM
+2301 GNVFVNAGDYTNM
-2315 SGFVGSAGV
+2315 SGFVGSAGFAV
-2324 AGVGGG
+2324 SGAGVG
-2330 VGLGSDT
+2330 LASDT
-2337 NTVTRKVSA
+2337 NTASRDVSA
-2346 TVQDA
+2346 VVKDSNVNAGTFEIDA
-2351 AVYAGDFEV
+2351 E
-2360 DADSMQGVSSFVVSA
+2360 SMQGVSSYSLGA
-2375 GVGGVGAGASG
+2375 GVAAIGGGVAG
-2386 VVTVTKLNNTTKA
+2386 VVTVTELENETKA
-2399 ALLNSTVNANT
+2399 ALQNSKVNAADITVNAN
-2410 VNVNAA
+2410 
-2416 HTGIVNAG
+2416 HKGIVNAG
-2424 NVGVGASGLGGGLGI
+2424 NTGVGVGIIGAGVGL
-2439 SVGVLKDD
+2439 SVGVLKDN
-2447 SETTVTVGTE
+2447 SETYAEVTSDNKAE
-2457 DSTATND
+2457 D
-2464 KTTIT
+2464 TIT
-2469 ASGDVNIA
+2469 ASGDVKIA
-2477 AENTATVNPTISATG
+2477 ATNTAEVNPVIYSLGAGAVG
-2492 VGAVAGVAGAT
+2492 VGGAT
-2503 SINNINSKVTTNIN
+2503 SVNNLNSKVVTNISGVD
-2517 NAEINSTGGN
+2517 ITSGGS
-2527 ISGTAKNN
+2527 ISGTAQNN
-2535 FNVDA
+2535 FNIDA
-2540 YIGGIAAA
+2540 DMGSIGAG

-2553 ASVTVNTIDSTVQTN
+2553 VGVTVNTIDSTVQTN
-2568 VNNSKFNVAKDVTLT
+2568 VTGSTLNAAEDITLT
-2583 AEEARDIYQ
+2583 AKETRDIDQ
-2592 LATNVAL
+2592 LATNVAA
-2599 GGVAAGANIAVTT
+2599 GAAAAGANIAITT
-2612 VGQAI
+2612 VGQKI
-2617 TDEDVIAKIDEAN
+2617 TDKDTKEKIDD
-2630 AMYANSE
+2630 ANSVYGE
-2637 GNDINSMLKGA
+2637 DA
-2648 DDALGTA
+2648 DELIA
-2655 GITNYT
+2655 
-2661 PTIGAETGGAG
+2661 GAG
-2672 SAITVNITGSD
+2672 SALAAADIRKTEVTPSVSAEYGGGKDSQITVNITNSD
-2683 IDAGD
+2683 IGAGNNVTANATETD
-2688 NFNAEAKESGSIGM
+2688 NINM
-2702 TLGGASGGA
+2702 TLGSGAAGA
-2711 VAANAGVGIL
+2711 IAGNVGVGIL
-2721 NVNRNVGVNISGG
+2721 NVHRNVGVNINGG
-2734 SINADKVDVGA
+2734 SLNADNKVDIGT
-2745 DITGEANLNVYQGS
+2745 DITGSANLEIYQGS
-2759 GGIIGANAAY
+2759 VGVIGATVAV
-2769 AGVNTTGS
+2769 GEVNTTGS
-2777 SDINL
+2777 SDI
-2782 NGVTIE
+2782 TID
-2788 GKNISIAAQDNAKTS
+2788 GTKIAAKNVSIIAQDNAKTV
-2803 LQAVGVAAGVAALGA
+2803 LKALGVSGGGLAGIGA
-2818 LAAEAANDSDVS
+2818 LAADAANNSDIS
-2830 VNMTGTTVTA
+2830 VNITGSTITSTA
-2840 NEDKDDDESGKVEIT
+2840 EKSNDKDGNIVYDGGNIEIT
-2855 TNKANTV
+2855 TNKANVV
-2862 TAQAVNTAGGAVA
+2862 TAQAVNTAGGMV
-2875 GAGMGATVTDTGS
+2875 GDAGMGATVSDNGS
-2888 STVGLTG
+2888 SVVNLNG
-2895 NTMQADNKID
+2895 NAMHAD
-2905 VNAKT
+2905 VNIDASAKT
-2910 NSTLKA
+2910 VSTLTA
-2916 DVLSGSAGWFA
+2916 DILNGAAGSFA
-2927 SGAVS
+2927 AGAVS
-2932 IAEVSADTATAVT
+2932 AAMVNAGSENDRMITAVN
-2945 IGNGNTFAAQNINFA
+2945 IGNGNTFAAQNTNFTA
-2960 ANSNITESMDMDALA
+2960 DSDIIESVNMDAFSV
-2975 ISGYAAL
+2975 SGAYSVE
-2982 GGNSTTSEAYAD
+2982 GNGTELSVYTDVS
-2994 ATVTAEPGNTY
+2994 VTA
-3005 KGSDNNAGNVSF
+3005 D
-3017 NANNTVTQ
+3017 ANNTYEGTADSENSNVKFEAENTVVQ

-3035 GLFATGTNIG
+3035 GGFATGTNIG
-3045 TTTSDLKTEVN
+3045 NTTSNLKTKVDI
-3056 VKGSGEGSK
+3056 KGSSADSNI
-3065 VNNFNA
+3065 NNLTANA
-3071 NASSYASVNNKVNGD
+3071 NSYADIDNNVNGD
-3086 GGAIADIS
+3086 GGAIADVS
-3094 PYAAKVDNNY
+3094 PYAAKVNNNY
-3104 TANTDVT
+3104 TADTDVV
-3111 IGGRWNTAGSFTA
+3111 IGGTWNTAGSFDA
-3124 QAVNGMDIDLTSEA
+3124 QAVNGMDIDLKSDA
-3138 VRAAVIGGSGT
+3138 VRAAVVGGSGT
-3149 WLDNTINNAANVTV
+3149 WLDNTINNAANVIV
-3163 NGATITTGGAQSYT
+3163 NGASITTGGAQSYI
-3177 AQNDIDYNGK
+3177 AQNNVDYAGE
-3187 IDGSGY
+3187 IAGSGY
-3193 GGINVNATDYSDD
+3193 GGLNVNATDYSDD

-3212 VDITGSTLHG
+3212 VNITGSTLHG
-3222 AGDSGSIT
+3222 TGDDASIT
-3230 AFANTRGNITTKN
+3230 AFTSTQGDITAKN

-3252 ISLAFSD
+3252 VALAFSD
-3259 HAIDYRNSVD
+3259 YDIDYNNSVN
-3269 VESSELTTDKK
+3269 VSGSSLTTDKA
-3280 DQNITLAAT
+3280 DADITLAAT
-3289 DDTDVKL
+3289 DDTVVKL

-3302 QGGLAGAAS
+3302 QGGAVGAAS
-3311 AEASNEFNRSNK
+3311 AEADNTFDRANK
-3323 ITVGSGTHLLSSN
+3323 INVDSTSTLLSSN
-3336 DANLYAGADLNG
+3336 DANLYAGANISG

-3362 NKTALPVYTDPTVT
+3362 NKTALPLVTVPSVE
-3376 NNMTQA
+3376 NRMTQA
-3382 NQVVIASGTNVDS
+3382 NQVAIGGNIES
-3395 VRHANLKAGKGTTT
+3395 VRHVNLKAGKGDTT
-3409 VTKSAQEYNIYQ
+3409 VTESAKEYNIYQ
-3421 GTGGSGT
+3421 GTTGSGSVASTTLGDT
-3428 VTSTAFGEAIGGEV
+3428 VGGETTNNFV
-3442 PDNYIEIDG
+3442 DVTG
-3451 NVNTGIH
+3451 NVTAGVH
-3458 NSLNIDISGNIVMTD
+3458 NSLNITINGTINIDKNNQNISYSDFNANAAEDWFNDDTIQKTD
-3473 PVYNE
+3473 
-3478 SGTAIVEDG
+3478 T
-3487 KVDYSGIKADATET
+3487 
-3501 WFDDNTIKPSVAT
+3501 TI
-3514 VENNLLTRYNEITDL
+3514 ENNLMERYNEITGL
-3529 LQQYQQ
+3529 MQQYQES
-3535 GTTEYNSLKTEQT
+3535 TNEYKSFKQEKENMLKEMLAMGMAYEDEKGNITPV
-3548 NLLNEMK
+3548 NE
-3555 NMGFATE
+3555 
-3562 INGKLVPVS
+3562 ISVPAV
-3571 EIEIPAIEIPDIVVS
+3571 EVPDIVVS
-3586 GGNINLETDTVKGG
+3586 GGNINIDADVAKGSG
-3600 GKLDAQGAGNVNI
+3600 NLTANSAGSVNI
-3613 TNSSDAYLIVNDITM
+3613 TNNSDAYLIINDITM

-3635 KLNGSELT
+3635 KFNGSDIANVT
-3643 AESAGNELTMANV
+3643 SDAGNNLSKDNITTGESSGEVPSINIIG
-3656 NSTAASSESPQITI
+3656 TAGIKDNIQA
-3670 TGTTDGTSQGQPDIG
+3670 DIG
-3685 VFGDITNTAGD
+3685 IFGDLTNTAGD
-3696 VTIENKNHSITVLG
+3696 ITVKNNSYGITVLG
-3710 NINARNINLIATN
+3710 NVNGRNISLIAEN
-3723 GDITQTSTEGLLN
+3723 GNVTQTSTEGFIN
-3736 IGSDPVIKY
+3736 IGNDPVTKY
-3745 QFSEDVAKKIQQYI
+3745 QFSEKVAKAIQEYI
-3759 YDQYAQKEGNYTIPE
+3759 YDQYVSSDGNYTIPA
-3774 FKDYDDYIDW
+3774 FADYNAYLTWI
-3784 LKNNVGLSDTDLQV
+3784 KENIVGDAYGISESDLTYKVDES
-3798 KEPEPGAGS
+3798 KG
-3807 IVAGGNVYISGLNV
+3807 IVAGGNVYINGLNV
-3821 NIAGLV
+3821 NIAGLI

-3832 DYSVTLDD
+3832 DYSTTLDE
-3840 TAKNVISQIDKNW
+3840 TAKTVVEKLDSEWQSSKESLSDNEVIGNEK
-3853 QNNGKKVL
+3853 
-3861 TDAEVMS
+3861 
-3868 NDAYCINDGGEYFV
+3868 YCINGGGAVYNTDTDV
-3882 SNIVDGVEK
+3882 WD
-3891 GVFNYEV
+3891 YEV

-3903 PSTGQLLTDT
+3903 PSTGELLTD
-3913 VEVSGGKVYIT
+3913 SINIGGGKIYIT

-3929 TGGGRIMAMDGT
+3929 TGGGRIMAMDGA
-3941 ADININT
+3941 ADINIDT
-3948 SAIDKDVVVNTIT
+3948 SAVDRNVKINSIA
-3961 NNDINGLVSITD
+3961 NNDVSGLVSITD
-3973 KQLGQVTE
+3973 KQKGTVTE
-3981 YMNGQTRTYNIGKE
+3981 YTNGQTRTYQIGKAA
-3995 VGLWQENGNGN
+3995 GAWQNGNSS
-4006 YTYNVKDGLQY
+4006 YKYSPKDGLQY
-4017 QWIGGVS
+4017 QWTGGVS
-4024 GEVIKKYQYTE
+4024 GEVITKYQYKE
-4035 DFLFWGLLD
+4035 NFLFWGLLD
-4044 YGKTDDFVANLKAEK
+4044 YDTTETFIKGLEGKVESIDDLITSTSGGEGKTDS
-4059 KDIIET
+4059 KD
-4065 PVSSND
+4065 S
-4071 KNDKGNGVVIT
+4071 GVIVT
-4082 TGETGKDFSITGS
+4082 TGGTGADFSITGS
-4095 YTKTDKE
+4095 YTNTGEEKYTDI
-4102 EYTEVTP
+4102 VA
-4109 DMQYDGFWGKV
+4109 DMKYDGVAGKI

-4126 TYTWTGTQGT
+4126 TYTWSGTQGT

-4156 NGGKEKG
+4156 SGNKEG
-4163 QINVTT
+4163 NINVTT
-4169 GKDMLIAGNISNA
+4169 GKDMLLAGNINNA
-4182 EVNGEGRGSV
+4182 EVDGKGKGSV
-4192 NLTSNSGSVS
+4192 TLTSETGSVS
-4202 AVGNANINSDIV
+4202 AIGSANINSDDV

-4224 NHSAIGNDA
+4224 NHAAIGDTAN
-4233 DINIATNS
+4233 INVATDS
-4241 GDIKLV
+4241 GDISFV
-4247 SGKGDL
+4247 SSAGDL
-4253 NIVQAVT
+4253 KIEQMITGITYKDDGTIDTDNIDAS
-4260 GGADP
+4260 
-4265 INAETGSVYLEA
+4265 TGSVYLEA
-4277 QGDILNAAATGNY
+4277 QGDILDAAKGDY

-4299 ISHTGTI
+4299 VSHTGSI
-4306 GTKDKVLTV
+4306 GTKDKALTV

-4323 SDTLASSVNAQA
+4323 SDAMASSVNAQA
-4335 QGDIVLTQVD
+4335 NGDIVLTQTD
-4345 NDNVAANGSSNMRLG
+4345 DNMRLG

-4365 DGDAVLTVNDGSFVD
+4365 NGDAVLTVNDGSFVD

-4390 SAQDKIDRWTEAGLI
+4390 SAQDKIDRWLEAGLI
-4405 SDQDEADE
+4405 NSGDEANE
-4413 STISAEQAKKE
+4413 SSKAAAQAKQE
-4424 RMEALD
+4424 RMEGLEAKAAVLAEKSEGKHTVKDYTDAAADLAAALSGD
-4430 NQANS
+4430 PKKS
-4435 LAYEAIYDD
+4435 
-4444 VIKPEV
+4444 
-4450 EKYQEAADAFAK
+4450 EAAKNLQDAKNTYINAYK
-4462 DETIL
+4462 DTS
-4467 AAQQK
+4467 ASHSK
-4472 LQEALLEAG
+4472 
-4481 NDPDAIAAANAEYQ
+4481 AIA
-4495 QVVDSYFDGL
+4495 D
-4505 DYKYDDTQKKF
+4505 
-4516 IANNDKAAATNYVF
+4516 
-4530 DKYKAGAV
+4530 
-4538 KKYQDAAGK
+4538 
-4547 LAEAFATNTDLQA
+4547 AEANGATTV
-4560 AKDTYLNSYKEASA
+4560 
-4574 AYSAE
+4574 E
-4579 IAAAEAAGATDKEIV
+4579 IAAINEDYKNRYNSITEAYLDA
-4594 AIGDKYQAKYD
+4594 QA
-4605 EITNEYLA
+4605 
-4613 AQKKVYGDNFTEAE
+4613 KVYGEGFTAEE

-4634 AEVDVDESN
+4634 AEVNVDGSN

-4660 TPDLG
+4660 TSEPG
-4665 EVQTVETPNITAN
+4665 TVQTVDTPNVTAN
-4678 NITLKAAS
+4678 NITLNAAE
-4686 GGVGIDGEAEVIKYA
+4686 GGIGIDGEAKVIDYA
-4701 ELGEVESLKLLA
+4701 DLNDEANLKLLA

-4721 WDADNQQVTIQQQQA
+4721 WDELNQQVTIRQQQA
-4736 ITVNVKKQDGKVDV
+4736 ITVQVKQEGGKVDV
-4750 TGRDNVYLAGVD
+4750 TGKDNVYLAGVQG
-4762 NTVLNIDG
+4762 TELNVNGI
-4770 VTTEGDIRLQG
+4770 TTTGDIRLQG
-4781 DAGINVEGT
+4781 DDGVYVDGT
-4790 LSGYDLTIAGGTGS
+4790 LTGVDLTITGGTGD
-4804 IMGTGSDGDKYVDT
+4804 IMGAGSDDYVDT
-4818 AIRGTLDA
+4818 NISGTLDA
-4826 NAEGSIYISQNGDL
+4826 NANGSIYISQNGDL
-4840 KVLTVAAGEVADLK
+4840 KVLTVATNALADLK
-4854 ATNNILMSDVQG
+4854 ATNNILMSDVEG
-4866 SMAQGHINAQ
+4866 SQAQGYINAQ
-4876 TLNLTAGGNIG
+4876 TLNLAAGGNIG
-4887 TNGTDVNAIRIADNG
+4887 TDGENDNAIRILDNG
-4902 VVINAAANGDI
+4902 VVINASVTGDI
-4913 VLAGVEGKDNA
+4913 ILAGAQGKDSTGS
-4924 KNIVLGNINGASLDV
+4924 IVLGDIKGANLDVTSISNIN
-4939 DSVSSVSLGKDATE
+4939 LGREDYAATE
-4953 DEEAVEGSITVDGN
+4953 EDETVNSNINAGTVELTTS
-4967 VSLSSESGSITQATG
+4967 SGSITETEGSAVDAETVKATATQ
-4982 NVITAN
+4982 NVLLAGTD
-4988 EVNASA
+4988 NAID
-4994 TENILLGSE
+4994 N
-5003 ANKVNSFVVNGLG
+5003 FVVNGYSAD
-5016 EGNSIDG
+5016 NSLTG
-5023 NVDLVSSSDN
+5023 NVDLVS
-5033 GLKVN
+5033 
-5038 LNGITAN
+5038 TAN
-5045 GSVNVYNN
+5045 NENKVVNVEFGKGKAGLTVNN
-5053 AQTDLNISGG
+5053 GYVNVSSLGDTSNLNISGG

-5071 AGDVTFTSEGN
+5071 AGDVTFTSEGS
-5082 ITADTTVDSAA
+5082 ITADTTVNSAA
-5093 DIVMGADGAI
+5093 NIVMDADGKI
-5103 TNDGALTAQDNVNV
+5103 TNNGALNAQDNVNV
-5117 KTTAGAINLGGSVT
+5117 NTTKGAIEIGGSVT
-5131 AKENDVNITTGSGT
+5131 AE
-5145 ITTTGNVTSGT
+5145 
-5156 NVKVDAGT
+5156 
-5164 TGNIEL
+5164 
-5170 GGIVKAQAGNV
+5170 AGNV
-5181 DVIAN
+5181 N
-5186 EGYIHT
+5186 
-5192 TGDVTANNN
+5192 
-5201 VNVDTAN
+5201 
-5208 GYINLEG
+5208 
-5215 KVNAAT
+5215 
-5221 GSVDVNTESGDVTTG
+5221 VNTESGDVTTK
-5236 GEVTGYTDV
+5236 GEVTGKTDV
-5245 DINSG
+5245 SINSG
-5250 AGNVKVN
+5250 N
-5257 GNVTATNNDVNV
+5257 GAINIGGSVTATDNDVN
-5269 TSGSGAITTIGSIS
+5269 I
-5283 AGNDVTVDTKDGIV
+5283 
-5297 ELGGNVTG
+5297 
-5305 QHDVAV
+5305 
-5311 NSNKGNVTVNGN
+5311 
-5323 ITATVNDVNVTTGSG
+5323 TTGSG

-5384 HTTGDVTAN
+5384 HTTGDFTAN

-5448 AVGGNVTATV
+5448 AVG
-5458 NNVNVTTG
+5458 
-5466 SGDITTIGVVTAG
+5466 
-5479 NNVNVDTE
+5479 
-5487 DGIVEL
+5487 
-5493 GGDVT
+5493 
-5498 GQHDVTVNSN
+5498 
-5508 KGDVTVN
+5508 

-5639 KENVDLN
+5639 NENVDLN
-5646 VNTGNITFG
+5646 VNTGNITFRG
-5655 GDVNAGS
+5655 YVNAGS

-5674 TNSGSIKDAADKNN
+5674 TNGGSIKDAENKDNK
-5688 SLTAIGPEGS
+5688 LTAIGPEGS

-5768 TGSDMTLDQIAQ
+5768 NGSDMTLDDIAQ

-5786 MLVITPDNAEA
+5786 MLVVTPNGAAD

-5852 EMTAAIYGK
+5852 EMIAAIYGK

-5889 NGTGDWMYLRFTDDH
+5889 NGTGDWMYLRFTNDH

-5919 YVYDQRFTAENHL
+5919 YAYDQRFTAENHL

>member
-1 MSSKR
+1 MSSRR

-26 AGFIMQPVVGFAT
+26 AGFIMQPIAGFAHNIVASNDFGTKVETNGKVTDIWAGKVVGNT
-39 SIHKADDAFKDTIV
+39 
-53 NNGNVTHIW
+53 
-62 ADRVVDNAAINVFKD
+62 AINKFD
-77 FNLSANDIANMY
+77 TFGLNANEIANMY
-89 FNTKNPTGADKAN
+89 FGQSPSSHGADN

-133 QDGMAVGKSGVIN
+133 KEGMAVGKSGVIN

-154 PTQDYIKSMKVVAG
+154 PTPDFMEAVQTVG
-168 TADAATA
+168 TEAPAEDAN
-175 EKELNAI
+175 KYLGYI
-182 TNITK
+182 TNITDPTK
-187 DANAWQ
+187 ANAWEI
-193 AIPVNTSGTITVLGK
+193 IPVNTSGTITVLGK
-208 VNATNEVQMRAAKIG
+208 VNAANEVQMRAAKIG

-228 DDSVVDNVAAG
+228 DDSAVDNVASG
-239 GIAAENAHIKTGIT
+239 EIAAENAHIETGVAN
-253 DFSNIVNINYKD
+253 FSDIVNIKD
-265 ESGNDVAVNSGIT
+265 ASGKVIVDAGLGK

-331 FGASVDI
+331 FAASVDI
-338 YGEVNTT
+338 YGEVNAT
-345 GKTGKVDISAT
+345 GKADISAT
-356 AINSNAN
+356 AINSNAD

-438 VLDTEANVNV
+438 VLDTEANVNITSDGSIE
-448 ASGANVA
+448 SGK
-455 SENGSVDID
+455 GVDID

-503 ENKANVTVEGDIKAG
+503 DNKANVTVEGDIKAG

-562 DIKGSSNKVSADNDL
+562 DIKGSGNKVSAGNDL

-616 NVDTDLTAGNN
+616 NVNTDLTAGNN
-627 LNVEADNTIVSD
+627 LNVEADNTIVTD

-690 DIKTQL
+690 DVKTQL

-708 TYSGQKHKSGV
+708 TYSGQEHKSGV

-734 GVNAETLI
+734 DVNAETLI

-806 VSFEYNRVQNMIQDV
+806 VRFEYNRIQNMIQDV
-821 EDAYNQIETAT
+821 KDAYNQIEKAT
-832 ANLKGAIK
+832 ESLGGAIK
-840 TDFDNF
+840 TDFVNF
-846 LKDLKTQ
+846 LGTLQTQ
-853 ISNWESA
+853 ITSWEIA
-860 FATADETLATS
+860 FATANETLATS
-871 DSGVLSIS
+871 DSGVLSIGD
-879 EAATAGY
+879 AATAGY
-886 NVLNALNDLNTMLD
+886 SILNALNNLNTMLD

-982 NTGIASYR
+982 NTGIASDR

-1042 NGASITGGNINIA
+1042 KGASITGGNINIA

-1124 TDKETKKDTEGNI
+1124 TDKETKKYTEGNI

-1147 VNVAAGLNFSTGS
+1147 VNVAAGLNFGTGS

-1183 AGQIKNLYSSKD
+1183 AGQIENLYSSKD
-1195 DNGKV
+1195 DNGNIA
-1200 TVDNSKVD
+1200 VDNSKVD

-1216 TYTASTASSDT
+1216 TYTASSDTNT

-1290 QIFGSDSGGADEMF
+1290 QIFGSDSGKADEMF
-1304 NKGSSTHG
+1304 NKGSSSHG
-1312 TGGGIQLVGSTSGK
+1312 TGGGIKLVGSTSGK

-1339 SVSLNSLNNATEAIV
+1339 SVSLNSLNNATEAVV

-1365 NKKGD
+1365 NVNGD

-1394 GGSSSDKAVG
+1394 GGSADNTSVG
-1404 FAGAAGVNDID
+1404 FSGAAGVNDID
-1415 NVVKAVVKNSTIEN
+1415 NAVKATIKKSTISN
-1429 AGKFNTMALSGG
+1429 AGKIDTMALSGG

-1446 GLGLALEKTGSTSGY
+1446 GLGLAVVKADGTSGV

-1474 DVEALLENNIVNNA
+1474 DVEALLENNTVTKA

-1535 GGSYTKVGNV
+1535 GGSYEENVGNV

-1563 ATVSSGGDGASAVV
+1563 ATVPSGGDGASAVV

-1593 IEGTDEKEV
+1593 IEGNGSDNKV
-1602 VISTV
+1602 VITTV
-1607 NTVSNDE
+1607 DGGIVD
-1614 TGNVNVI
+1614 VI
-1621 AQDVGINND
+1621 AQDVAIAENSI
-1630 YEKVLTNE
+1630 YEQALDG
-1638 LTDGKE
+1638 LADGKE

-1658 ASELSG
+1658 ESELNG
-1664 IETGDIEAQLNNKDA
+1664 IETGDIEAQLNNKAA

-1706 VAGVL
+1706 VAGGL
-1711 AGTSGK
+1711 AATTGK

-1728 IENNYA
+1728 IENNYT
-1734 ANVEYADITADALA
+1734 ANVEYADITAEKLN

-1785 KANIKDSVVNA
+1785 NVNIVNSSVKAQ
-1796 QTTLAKAVNKAQI
+1796 QTAAKASNTAQI
-1809 VSVAGQISGAGKAGV
+1809 VSVAGQISGAGKVGV

-1849 DKEETEGITVS
+1849 DKAETEGITVT
-1860 ADAENRSGSYNV
+1860 ADAENRSDSYNV

-1902 DAAINNAK
+1902 SSTINNAK
-1910 TVSANAL
+1910 KVSAHAL

-1945 IGSTSTD
+1945 IGSTSTNED
-1952 EVDAQQTVAAIENT
+1952 DAQQTVAAIKNT

-2009 TSLVNKTIA
+2009 TSLVNKTTA

-2031 NSKNANVTIEAVNDT
+2031 NSKNANVTIEVVNDT

-2117 TGNVSVNMIENN
+2117 TGNVSVNMIKNN

-2134 GDGAN
+2134 GGGAN

-2181 AGTTSATVGDE
+2181 AGTTSATVRDE

-2457 DSTATND
+2457 DSTATDD

-2540 YIGGIAAA
+2540 YIGGNAAG

-2568 VNNSKFNVAKDVTLT
+2568 VNNSKFNAAKDVTLT

-2648 DDALGTA
+2648 DDALDTA
-2655 GITNYT
+2655 GITDYT

-2721 NVNRNVGVNISGG
+2721 NVHRNVGVNINGG
-2734 SINADKVDVGA
+2734 SLNADNKVDIGT
-2745 DITGEANLNVYQGS
+2745 DITGSANLEIYQGS
-2759 GGIIGANAAY
+2759 VGVIGTTVAV
-2769 AGVNTTGS
+2769 GEVNTTGS
-2777 SDINL
+2777 SDI
-2782 NGVTIE
+2782 TID
-2788 GKNISIAAQDNAKTS
+2788 GTKIAAKNVSIIAQDNAKTV
-2803 LQAVGVAAGVAALGA
+2803 LKALGVSGGGLAGIGA
-2818 LAAEAANDSDVS
+2818 LAADAANNSDIS
-2830 VNMTGTTVTA
+2830 VNITGSTITSTA
-2840 NEDKDDDESGKVEIT
+2840 EKSNDKDGNIVYDGGNIEIT
-2855 TNKANTV
+2855 TNKANVV
-2862 TAQAVNTAGGAVA
+2862 TAQAVNTAGGMV
-2875 GAGMGATVTDTGS
+2875 GDAGMGATVSDNGS
-2888 STVGLTG
+2888 SVVNLNG
-2895 NTMQADNKID
+2895 NAMHAD
-2905 VNAKT
+2905 VNIDASAKT
-2910 NSTLKA
+2910 VSTLTA
-2916 DVLSGSAGWFA
+2916 DILNGAAGSFA
-2927 SGAVS
+2927 AGAVS
-2932 IAEVSADTATAVT
+2932 AAMVNAGSENDRMITAVN
-2945 IGNGNTFAAQNINFA
+2945 IGNGNTFAAQNTNFTA
-2960 ANSNITESMDMDALA
+2960 DSDIIESVNMDAFSV
-2975 ISGYAAL
+2975 SGAYSVE
-2982 GGNSTTSEAYAD
+2982 GNGTELSAYTD
-2994 ATVTAEPGNTY
+2994 VSVTA
-3005 KGSDNNAGNVSF
+3005 D
-3017 NANNTVTQ
+3017 ANNTYEGTADSENSNVKFEAENTVVQ

-3035 GLFATGTNIG
+3035 GGFATGTNIG
-3045 TTTSDLKTEVN
+3045 NTTSNLKTKVDI
-3056 VKGSGEGSK
+3056 KGSSADSNI
-3065 VNNFNA
+3065 NNLTANA
-3071 NASSYASVNNKVNGD
+3071 NSYADIDNNVNGD
-3086 GGAIADIS
+3086 GGAIADVS
-3094 PYAAKVDNNY
+3094 PYAAKVNNNY
-3104 TANTDVT
+3104 TADTDVV
-3111 IGGRWNTAGSFTA
+3111 IGGTWNTAGSFDA
-3124 QAVNGMDIDLTSEA
+3124 QAVNGMDIDLKSDA
-3138 VRAAVIGGSGT
+3138 VRAAVVGGSGT
-3149 WLDNTINNAANVTV
+3149 WLDNTINNAANVIV
-3163 NGATITTGGAQSYT
+3163 NGASITTGGAQSYI
-3177 AQNDIDYNGK
+3177 AQNNVDYAGE
-3187 IDGSGY
+3187 IAGSGY
-3193 GGINVNATDYSDD
+3193 GGLNVNATDYSDD

-3212 VDITGSTLHG
+3212 VNITGSTLHG
-3222 AGDSGSIT
+3222 TGDDASIT
-3230 AFANTRGNITTKN
+3230 AFTSTQGDITAKN

-3252 ISLAFSD
+3252 VALAFSD
-3259 HAIDYRNSVD
+3259 YDIDYNNSVN
-3269 VESSELTTDKK
+3269 VSGSSLTTDKA
-3280 DQNITLAAT
+3280 DADITLAAT
-3289 DDTDVKL
+3289 DDTVVKL

-3302 QGGLAGAAS
+3302 QGGAVGAAS
-3311 AEASNEFNRSNK
+3311 AEADNTFDRANK
-3323 ITVGSGTHLLSSN
+3323 INVDSTSTLLSSN
-3336 DANLYAGADLNG
+3336 DANLYAGANISG
-3348 ITSSLNLQVLADAY
+3348 ITASLNLQVLADAY
-3362 NKTALPVYTDPTVT
+3362 NKTALPLVTVPSVE
-3376 NNMTQA
+3376 NRMTQA
-3382 NQVVIASGTNVDS
+3382 NQVAIGGNIES
-3395 VRHANLKAGKGTTT
+3395 VRHVNLKAGKGDTT
-3409 VTKSAQEYNIYQ
+3409 VTESAKEYNIYQ
-3421 GTGGSGT
+3421 GTTGSGSVASTTLGDT
-3428 VTSTAFGEAIGGEV
+3428 VGGETTNNFV
-3442 PDNYIEIDG
+3442 DVTG
-3451 NVNTGIH
+3451 NVTAGVH
-3458 NSLNIDISGNIVMTD
+3458 NSLNITINGTINIDKNNQNISYSDFNANAAEDWFNDDTIQKTD
-3473 PVYNE
+3473 
-3478 SGTAIVEDG
+3478 T
-3487 KVDYSGIKADATET
+3487 
-3501 WFDDNTIKPSVAT
+3501 TI
-3514 VENNLLTRYNEITDL
+3514 ENNLMERYNEITGL
-3529 LQQYQQ
+3529 MQQYQES
-3535 GTTEYNSLKTEQT
+3535 TNEYKSFKQEKE
-3548 NLLNEMK
+3548 NLLKEMLAMGMAYEDEKGNITPVNE
-3555 NMGFATE
+3555 
-3562 INGKLVPVS
+3562 ISVPAV
-3571 EIEIPAIEIPDIVVS
+3571 EVPDIVVS
-3586 GGNINLETDTVKGG
+3586 GGNINIDADVAKGSG
-3600 GKLDAQGAGNVNI
+3600 NLTANSAGSVNI
-3613 TNSSDAYLIVNDITM
+3613 TNNSDAYLIINDITM

-3635 KLNGSELT
+3635 KFNGSDIANVT
-3643 AESAGNELTMANV
+3643 SDAGNNLSKDNITTGESSGEVPSINIIG
-3656 NSTAASSESPQITI
+3656 TAGIKDNIQA
-3670 TGTTDGTSQGQPDIG
+3670 DIG
-3685 VFGDITNTAGD
+3685 IFGDLTNTAGD
-3696 VTIENKNHSITVLG
+3696 ITVKNNSYGITVLG
-3710 NINARNINLIATN
+3710 NVNGRNISLIAEN
-3723 GDITQTSTEGLLN
+3723 GNVTQTSTEGFIN
-3736 IGSDPVIKY
+3736 IGNDPVTKY
-3745 QFSEDVAKKIQQYI
+3745 QFSEKVAKAIQEYI
-3759 YDQYAQKEGNYTIPE
+3759 YDQYVSSDGNYTIPA
-3774 FKDYDDYIDW
+3774 FADYNAYLTWI
-3784 LKNNVGLSDTDLQV
+3784 KENIVGDAYGISESDLTYKVDES
-3798 KEPEPGAGS
+3798 KG
-3807 IVAGGNVYISGLNV
+3807 IVAGGNVYINGLNV
-3821 NIAGLV
+3821 NIAGLI

-3832 DYSVTLDD
+3832 DYSTTLDE
-3840 TAKNVISQIDKNW
+3840 TAKTVVEKLDSEWQSSKESLSDNEVIGNEK
-3853 QNNGKKVL
+3853 
-3861 TDAEVMS
+3861 
-3868 NDAYCINDGGEYFV
+3868 YCINGGGAVYNTDTDV
-3882 SNIVDGVEK
+3882 WD
-3891 GVFNYEV
+3891 YEV

-3903 PSTGQLLTDT
+3903 PSTGELLTD
-3913 VEVSGGKVYIT
+3913 SINIGGGKIYIT

-3929 TGGGRIMAMDGT
+3929 TGGGRIMAMDGA
-3941 ADININT
+3941 ADINIDT
-3948 SAIDKDVVVNTIT
+3948 SAVDRNVKINSIA
-3961 NNDINGLVSITD
+3961 NNDVSGLVSITD
-3973 KQLGQVTE
+3973 KQKGTVTE
-3981 YMNGQTRTYNIGKE
+3981 YTNGQTRTYQIGKAA
-3995 VGLWQENGNGN
+3995 GAWQNGNSS
-4006 YTYNVKDGLQY
+4006 YKYSPKDGLQY
-4017 QWIGGVS
+4017 QWTGGVS
-4024 GEVIKKYQYTE
+4024 GEVITKYQYKE
-4035 DFLFWGLLD
+4035 NFLFWGLLD
-4044 YGKTDDFVANLKAEK
+4044 YDTTETFIKGLEGKVESIDDLITSTSGGEGKTDS
-4059 KDIIET
+4059 KD
-4065 PVSSND
+4065 S
-4071 KNDKGNGVVIT
+4071 GVIVT
-4082 TGETGKDFSITGS
+4082 TGGTGADFSITGS
-4095 YTKTDKE
+4095 YTNTGEEKYTDI
-4102 EYTEVTP
+4102 VA
-4109 DMQYDGFWGKV
+4109 DMKYDGVAGKI

-4126 TYTWTGTQGT
+4126 TYTWSGTQGT

-4156 NGGKEKG
+4156 SGNKEG
-4163 QINVTT
+4163 NINVTT
-4169 GKDMLIAGNISNA
+4169 GKDMLLAGNINNA
-4182 EVNGEGRGSV
+4182 EVDGKGKGSV
-4192 NLTSNSGSVS
+4192 TLTSETGSVS
-4202 AVGNANINSDIV
+4202 AIGSANINSDDV

-4224 NHSAIGNDA
+4224 NHAAIGDTAN
-4233 DINIATNS
+4233 INVATDS
-4241 GDIKLV
+4241 GDISFV
-4247 SGKGDL
+4247 SSAGDL
-4253 NIVQAVT
+4253 KIEQMITGITYKDDGTIDTDNIDAS
-4260 GGADP
+4260 
-4265 INAETGSVYLEA
+4265 TGSVYLEA
-4277 QGDILNAAATGNY
+4277 QGDILDAAKGDY

-4299 ISHTGTI
+4299 VSHTGSI
-4306 GTKDKVLTV
+4306 GTKDKALTV

-4323 SDTLASSVNAQA
+4323 SDAMASSVNAQA
-4335 QGDIVLTQVD
+4335 NGDIVLTQTD
-4345 NDNVAANGSSNMRLG
+4345 DNMRLG

-4365 DGDAVLTVNDGSFVD
+4365 NGDAVLTVNDGSFVD

-4390 SAQDKIDRWTEAGLI
+4390 SAQDKIDRWLEAGLI
-4405 SDQDEADE
+4405 NSGDEANE
-4413 STISAEQAKKE
+4413 SSKAAAQAKQE
-4424 RMEALD
+4424 RMEGLEAKAAVLAEKSEGKHTVKDYTDAAADLAAALSGD
-4430 NQANS
+4430 PKKS
-4435 LAYEAIYDD
+4435 
-4444 VIKPEV
+4444 
-4450 EKYQEAADAFAK
+4450 EAAKNLQDAKNTYINAYK
-4462 DETIL
+4462 DTS
-4467 AAQQK
+4467 ASHSK
-4472 LQEALLEAG
+4472 
-4481 NDPDAIAAANAEYQ
+4481 AIA
-4495 QVVDSYFDGL
+4495 D
-4505 DYKYDDTQKKF
+4505 
-4516 IANNDKAAATNYVF
+4516 
-4530 DKYKAGAV
+4530 
-4538 KKYQDAAGK
+4538 
-4547 LAEAFATNTDLQA
+4547 AEANGATTV
-4560 AKDTYLNSYKEASA
+4560 
-4574 AYSAE
+4574 E
-4579 IAAAEAAGATDKEIV
+4579 IAAINEDYKNRYNSITEAYLDA
-4594 AIGDKYQAKYD
+4594 QA
-4605 EITNEYLA
+4605 
-4613 AQKKVYGDNFTEAE
+4613 KVYGEGFTAEE

-4634 AEVDVDESN
+4634 AEVNVDGSN

-4660 TPDLG
+4660 TSEPG
-4665 EVQTVETPNITAN
+4665 TVQTVDTPNVTAN
-4678 NITLKAAS
+4678 NITLNAAE
-4686 GGVGIDGEAEVIKYA
+4686 GGIGIDGEAKVIDYA
-4701 ELGEVESLKLLA
+4701 DLNDEANLKLLA

-4721 WDADNQQVTIQQQQA
+4721 WDELNQQVTIRQQQA
-4736 ITVNVKKQDGKVDV
+4736 ITVQVKQEGGKVDV
-4750 TGRDNVYLAGVD
+4750 TGKDNVYLAGVQG
-4762 NTVLNIDG
+4762 TELNVNGI
-4770 VTTEGDIRLQG
+4770 TTTGDIRLQG
-4781 DAGINVEGT
+4781 DDGVYVDGT
-4790 LSGYDLTIAGGTGS
+4790 LTGVDLTITGGTGD
-4804 IMGTGSDGDKYVDT
+4804 IMGAGSDDYVDT
-4818 AIRGTLDA
+4818 NISGTLDA
-4826 NAEGSIYISQNGDL
+4826 NANGSIYISQNGDL
-4840 KVLTVAAGEVADLK
+4840 KVLTVATNALADLK
-4854 ATNNILMSDVQG
+4854 ATNNILMSDVEG
-4866 SMAQGHINAQ
+4866 SQAQGYINAQ
-4876 TLNLTAGGNIG
+4876 TLNLAAGGNIG
-4887 TNGTDVNAIRIADNG
+4887 TDGENDNAIRILDNG
-4902 VVINAAANGDI
+4902 VVINASVTGDI
-4913 VLAGVEGKDNA
+4913 ILAGAQGKDSTGS
-4924 KNIVLGNINGASLDV
+4924 IVLGDIKGANLDVTSISNIN
-4939 DSVSSVSLGKDATE
+4939 LGREDYAATE
-4953 DEEAVEGSITVDGN
+4953 EDETVNSNINAGTVELTTS
-4967 VSLSSESGSITQATG
+4967 SGSITETEGSAVDAETVKATATQ
-4982 NVITAN
+4982 NVLLAGTD
-4988 EVNASA
+4988 NAID
-4994 TENILLGSE
+4994 N
-5003 ANKVNSFVVNGLG
+5003 FVVNGYSAD
-5016 EGNSIDG
+5016 NSLTG
-5023 NVDLVSSSDN
+5023 NVDLVS
-5033 GLKVN
+5033 
-5038 LNGITAN
+5038 TAN
-5045 GSVNVYNN
+5045 NENKVVNVEFGKGKAGLTVNN
-5053 AQTDLNISGG
+5053 GYVNVSSLGDTSNLNISGG

-5071 AGDVTFTSEGN
+5071 AGDVTFTSEGS
-5082 ITADTTVDSAA
+5082 ITADTTVNSAA
-5093 DIVMGADGAI
+5093 NIVMDADGKI
-5103 TNDGALTAQDNVNV
+5103 TNNGALNAQDNVNV
-5117 KTTAGAINLGGSVT
+5117 NTTKGAIEIGGSVT
-5131 AKENDVNITTGSGT
+5131 AE
-5145 ITTTGNVTSGT
+5145 
-5156 NVKVDAGT
+5156 
-5164 TGNIEL
+5164 
-5170 GGIVKAQAGNV
+5170 AGNV
-5181 DVIAN
+5181 N
-5186 EGYIHT
+5186 
-5192 TGDVTANNN
+5192 
-5201 VNVDTAN
+5201 
-5208 GYINLEG
+5208 
-5215 KVNAAT
+5215 
-5221 GSVDVNTESGDVTTG
+5221 VNTESGDVTTK
-5236 GEVTGYTDV
+5236 GEVTGKTDV
-5245 DINSG
+5245 SINSG
-5250 AGNVKVN
+5250 N
-5257 GNVTATNNDVNV
+5257 GAINIGGSVTATDNDVN
-5269 TSGSGAITTIGSIS
+5269 I
-5283 AGNDVTVDTKDGIV
+5283 
-5297 ELGGNVTG
+5297 
-5305 QHDVAV
+5305 
-5311 NSNKGNVTVNGN
+5311 
-5323 ITATVNDVNVTTGSG
+5323 TTGSG

-5422 QSGDVITK
+5422 QYGDVTTK

-5466 SGDITTIGVVTAG
+5466 SGDITTIGAVTAG

-5598 VEATVTGEGDITTGE
+5598 VQAEVTGEGDISTGSS
-5613 NAEVG
+5613 ASVS
-5618 GTNIIFTTNVGDI
+5618 GTDITFTTNDGSI
-5631 TTGSNLTA
+5631 TTGSSLTA
-5639 KENVDLN
+5639 DKNIQLTTNTGNITTGADLKANENVDLN

-5655 GDVNAGS
+5655 GNVNAGS
-5662 ENAVNGNITIDI
+5662 ENAENGNITIDI
-5674 TNSGSIKDAADKNN
+5674 TNGGSIKDAENKDNK
-5688 SLTAIGPEGS
+5688 LTAIGSGGS

-5919 YVYDQRFTAENHL
+5919 YVYNQRFTAENHL

-5950 GLSLHN
+5950 GLSMHN

>member
-1 MSSKR
+1 MSISR
-6 KFNRKSKYT
+6 KFQRSKSKYT

-26 AGFIMQPVVGFAT
+26 AGFIMQPFTAFAGEIIKPGGT
-39 SIHKADDAFKDTIV
+39 NLINDKVAD
-53 NNGNVTHIW
+53 IW
-62 ADRVVDNAAINVFKD
+62 ADKVVGNAAVNVFDK
-77 FNLSANDIANMY
+77 FNLSANEIANMY
-89 FNTKNPTGADKAN
+89 FKTQQGSEWKDN

-109 RIDINGTVNAVQN
+109 RIDINGTVNAVKDN
-122 SQIGGNLFFLS
+122 KIGGNLFFLS
-133 QDGMAVGKSGVIN
+133 KDGMAVGKSGVIN

-154 PTQDYIKSMKVVAG
+154 PTPDFMEAVQTVG
-168 TADAATA
+168 TEAPAEDAN
-175 EKELNAI
+175 KYLGYI
-182 TNITK
+182 TNITDPTK
-187 DANAWQ
+187 ANAWEI
-193 AIPVNTSGTITVLGK
+193 IPVNTSGTITVLGK

-228 DDSVVDNVAAG
+228 SGELKDDEGTVIMEANAANKE
-239 GIAAENAHIKTGIT
+239 AYIKTGIT
-253 DFSNIVNINYKD
+253 NFADIVNIKNAD
-265 ESGNDVAVNSGIT
+265 GTASITESG
-278 NLTATKT
+278 LTGDLQATQT
-285 GSGDIVLEA
+285 GNGDIVLSA
-294 YVDASNDKNKIEK
+294 YVDASNDKNEIEK

-345 GKTGKVDISAT
+345 GKTGKVDISAA
-356 AINSNAN
+356 AINSNAD

-383 VKADVNIGGTVKAAD
+383 VKAEVNIDGAVKAAE
-398 DVNIKAEA
+398 DVTVKAEA

-448 ASGANVA
+448 AFGANVE

-503 ENKANVTVEGDIKAG
+503 ENKANVTVEGNIEAG
-518 KDISIDADADM
+518 KKDISIDADADM

-562 DIKGSSNKVSADNDL
+562 DIKGSGNKVSAGNDL

-616 NVDTDLTAGNN
+616 NVNTDLTAGNN

-690 DIKTQL
+690 DVKTQL

-708 TYSGQKHKSGV
+708 TYSGQEHKSGV

-734 GVNAETLI
+734 DVNAETLI

-806 VSFEYNRVQNMIQDV
+806 VSFEYNRIQNMIQDV
-821 EDAYNQIETAT
+821 KDAYNQIETAT
-832 ANLKGAIK
+832 ASLNGAIK

-853 ISNWESA
+853 ISTWESA
-860 FATADETLATS
+860 FATANETLATS
-871 DSGVLSIS
+871 DSGVLSIG

-886 NVLNALNDLNTMLD
+886 NVLNALNNLNTMLD

-982 NTGIASYR
+982 NTGIASNR

-1147 VNVAAGLNFSTGS
+1147 VNVAAGLNFGTGS

-1183 AGQIKNLYSSKD
+1183 AGQIKNLYSYKD
-1195 DNGKV
+1195 DNGEV
-1200 TVDNSKVD
+1200 AVDDSKVA

-1216 TYTASTASSDT
+1216 TYTASSDT
-1227 KGSISA
+1227 NNKGSIGA

-1290 QIFGSDSGGADEMF
+1290 QIFGSDSGKANEMF

-1312 TGGGIQLVGSTSGK
+1312 TGGGIKLVGSTSGK

-1394 GGSSSDKAVG
+1394 GGSADNTSVG
-1404 FAGAAGVNDID
+1404 FSGAAGVNDID
-1415 NVVKAVVKNSTIEN
+1415 NAVKATIKKSTISN
-1429 AGKFNTMALSGG
+1429 AGKIDTMALSGG

-1446 GLGLALEKTGSTSGY
+1446 GLGLAVVKADGTSGV

-1474 DVEALLENNIVNNA
+1474 DVEALLENNTVTNA
-1488 DDINVAA
+1488 NDINVAA

-1522 VAQLNNNISAGIK
+1522 VAQLNNNINAGIK
-1535 GGSYTKVGNV
+1535 GGSYTDVGNV

-1563 ATVSSGGDGASAVV
+1563 ATVPSGGDGASAVV

-1593 IEGTDEKEV
+1593 IEGNGSDNKV
-1602 VISTV
+1602 VITTV
-1607 NTVSNDE
+1607 DGGIVD
-1614 TGNVNVI
+1614 VI
-1621 AQDVGINND
+1621 AQDVAIAENSI
-1630 YEKVLTNE
+1630 YEQALDG
-1638 LTDGKE
+1638 LADGKE
-1644 EIAERMGSGFDITG
+1644 EIAERMGSDFDITG
-1658 ASELSG
+1658 ESELNG
-1664 IETGDIEAQLNNKDA
+1664 IETDDIKAQLNNKEA

-1706 VAGVL
+1706 VAGGL
-1711 AGTSGK
+1711 AATTGK

-1728 IENNYA
+1728 IENNYT
-1734 ANVEYADITADALA
+1734 ANVEYAQITAEELN

-1837 EANITSTTFDKR
+1837 EANITNTTFDKR
-1849 DKEETEGITVS
+1849 YQEETEGITVN
-1860 ADAENRSGSYNV
+1860 ADAENSSDSYNV

-1902 DAAINNAK
+1902 STIINNAK
-1910 TVSANAL
+1910 AVSANAL

-1945 IGSTSTD
+1945 IGSTSTNED
-1952 EVDAQQTVAAIENT
+1952 DAQQTVAAIENT

-2009 TSLVNKTIA
+2009 TSLVNKTTA
-2018 ANITDTNIDENTK
+2018 ANITDTNIYENTK

-2117 TGNVSVNMIENN
+2117 TGNVSVNMIKNN

-2134 GDGAN
+2134 GGGAN

-2410 VNVNAA
+2410 INVNAA

-2517 NAEINSTGGN
+2517 NAEINSTGGS

-2617 TDEDVIAKIDEAN
+2617 TDKDVIAKIDEAN

-2655 GITNYT
+2655 GITDYT

-2672 SAITVNITGSD
+2672 SVITVNITGSD

-2721 NVNRNVGVNISGG
+2721 NVNRNVGVTITGG

-2745 DITGEANLNVYQGS
+2745 DIAGSTELNVYQGS
-2759 GGIIGANAAY
+2759 AGVISGNVAY
-2769 AGVNTTGS
+2769 ASISTNGNSDITLEGVNLTAK
-2777 SDINL
+2777 DINAIAKDTTTTNL
-2782 NGVTIE
+2782 NAIGVSA
-2788 GKNISIAAQDNAKTS
+2788 G
-2803 LQAVGVAAGVAALGA
+2803 GVALGA
-2818 LAAEAANDSDVS
+2818 LAAEAANNSDIS
-2830 VNMTGTTVTA
+2830 
-2840 NEDKDDDESGKVEIT
+2840 IT
-2855 TNKANTV
+2855 LIGNTV
-2862 TAQAVNTAGGAVA
+2862 TSESEADDEESGNINISTDKVNTVAAEAIGVAGGAI
-2875 GAGMGATVTDTGS
+2875 GGTGMGATVSDNGS
-2888 STVGLTG
+2888 SVITLIG
-2895 NTMQADNKID
+2895 NTMQADKNID
-2905 VNAKT
+2905 VAAQT
-2910 NSTLKA
+2910 NSELTA
-2916 DVLSGSAGWFA
+2916 NISNDAAGVFGG
-2927 SGAVS
+2927 GAVS
-2932 IAEVSADTATAVT
+2932 IAEVNAGSANDRMATAVI
-2945 IGNGNTFAAQNINFA
+2945 IGNGNTFAAQNTNIGA
-2960 ANSNITESMDMDALA
+2960 VSNITQSVDLDALS
-2975 ISGYAAL
+2975 ISGYGAL
-2982 GGNSTTSEAYAD
+2982 SGNT
-2994 ATVTAEPGNTY
+2994 ATVNAYTDVGINVVEESAEENSNTY
-3005 KGSDNNAGNVSF
+3005 KGAADGESSDVNF
-3017 NANNTVTQ
+3017 NAENNVEQ
-3025 TADTSGISAA
+3025 TSSVAGITASGLIAS
-3035 GLFATGTNIG
+3035 GTNIG
-3045 TTTSDLKTEVN
+3045 ETNSDLKTN
-3056 VKGSGEGSK
+3056 VSLNGSSDNSK
-3065 VNNFNA
+3065 INSLTVNA
-3071 NASSYASVNNKVNGD
+3071 NSKADITNNVNGD
-3086 GGAIADIS
+3086 GGSAIDAS
-3094 PYAAKVDNNY
+3094 PYAAQSRNNVKSDTTVNMSGNWTVAGDMNVNALHENAIDINADALKASVVGLSGVHSDNDIKND
-3104 TANTDVT
+3104 T
-3111 IGGRWNTAGSFTA
+3111 S
-3124 QAVNGMDIDLTSEA
+3124 VNF
-3138 VRAAVIGGSGT
+3138 
-3149 WLDNTINNAANVTV
+3149 NNANVTTSGSQ
-3163 NGATITTGGAQSYT
+3163 NISAR
-3177 AQNDIDYNGK
+3177 NDIAYNAVVT
-3187 IDGSGY
+3187 GSGY
-3193 GGINVNATDYSDD
+3193 GVAQGAAVWAEDDITSDAEVNVNSSK
-3206 LDFTAG
+3206 LDAK
-3212 VDITGSTLHG
+3212 
-3222 AGDSGSIT
+3222 GSIDINALTGDAAYNGIDKPET
-3230 AFANTRGNITTKN
+3230 AVNKEVTI
-3243 SLKSAGVIP
+3243 KSAGVVAGTYAESTDTINFTNN
-3252 ISLAFSD
+3252 INIGNGSSIKTTGTN
-3259 HAIDYRNSVD
+3259 IDNAD
-3269 VESSELTTDKK
+3269 
-3280 DQNITLAAT
+3280 ITITAADRT
-3289 DDTDVKL
+3289 NFTDVV
-3296 ETIADT
+3296 TADT
-3302 QGGLAGAAS
+3302 QGGAIGAAGTKLTNNITRTNNINVGGTVDS
-3311 AEASNEFNRSNK
+3311 INVSDTIDSNY
-3323 ITVGSGTHLLSSN
+3323 
-3336 DANLYAGADLNG
+3336 DANFDAGD
-3348 ITSSLNLQVLADAY
+3348 SSVLNLTLKSNAF
-3362 NKTALPVYTDPTVT
+3362 NKTAAPLATNPSISGIVTQNSAIDFASGSTVKSFRNINAAAGVGDT
-3376 NNMTQA
+3376 TVA
-3382 NQVVIASGTNVDS
+3382 KESKTWRWVDGGETGTGSIASTSDGTLSGDD
-3395 VRHANLKAGKGTTT
+3395 AKITTT
-3409 VTKSAQEYNIYQ
+3409 VTVDGTLEAGKNHQLDIIIDYAENGKTNLEAAFDKYGDDLKLSELGQAVDDAQNAYNNNQDVKDLQAAVELLNAAKEQQANNEIIKDRLQGQINNYNAQKQTAESNQKTAQDNLNSYIADSLTKYNEDLKKDDKEEIDKIEFVKLLEAGKTDYAADYTTKNQALTEATNAVNEIIAQITAKQDEMNGYADYNQTISNLETRINELKAKIGPLENAIKAAQENYDEALKKGITEDVVNHAIFNGHIGDENDTYVTVNVPDWYKNQ
-3421 GTGGSGT
+3421 YGSAAEQIGMIDYAASLLDRMNELIKMSQQYSGT
-3428 VTSTAFGEAIGGEV
+3428 DVGAKYTAELTRIQSDLQALGLLTV
-3442 PDNYIEIDG
+3442 DS
-3451 NVNTGIH
+3451 V
-3458 NSLNIDISGNIVMTD
+3458 GNI
-3473 PVYNE
+3473 
-3478 SGTAIVEDG
+3478 
-3487 KVDYSGIKADATET
+3487 GIAEGASSVP
-3501 WFDDNTIKPSVAT
+3501 TIELK
-3514 VENNLLTRYNEITDL
+3514 DL
-3529 LQQYQQ
+3529 
-3535 GTTEYNSLKTEQT
+3535 
-3548 NLLNEMK
+3548 M
-3555 NMGFATE
+3555 
-3562 INGKLVPVS
+3562 
-3571 EIEIPAIEIPDIVVS
+3571 VS
-3586 GGNINLETDTVKGG
+3586 GGNVNISADTLNGKGNVTAHGDPSVKIINNTDFFLRVNDVKIDSDG
-3600 GKLDAQGAGNVNI
+3600 GKVSHNDVSINPTGEGYKYNGVGITAKQGDSANGNN
-3613 TNSSDAYLIVNDITM
+3613 A
-3628 KDAGGQI
+3628 
-3635 KLNGSELT
+3635 
-3643 AESAGNELTMANV
+3643 
-3656 NSTAASSESPQITI
+3656 QITI
-3670 TGTTDGTSQGQPDIG
+3670 RNTTGTKASDSTLYTPDIG
-3685 VFGDITNTAGD
+3685 IYGEIYNPYGNIK
-3696 VTIENKNHSITVLG
+3696 IENDNNSIYV
-3710 NINARNINLIATN
+3710 
-3723 GDITQTSTEGLLN
+3723 S
-3736 IGSDPVIKY
+3736 
-3745 QFSEDVAKKIQQYI
+3745 SE
-3759 YDQYAQKEGNYTIPE
+3759 
-3774 FKDYDDYIDW
+3774 
-3784 LKNNVGLSDTDLQV
+3784 
-3798 KEPEPGAGS
+3798 
-3807 IVAGGNVYISGLNV
+3807 
-3821 NIAGLV
+3821 
-3827 QSGYG
+3827 
-3832 DYSVTLDD
+3832 
-3840 TAKNVISQIDKNW
+3840 
-3853 QNNGKKVL
+3853 
-3861 TDAEVMS
+3861 
-3868 NDAYCINDGGEYFV
+3868 
-3882 SNIVDGVEK
+3882 
-3891 GVFNYEV
+3891 
-3898 KVYYN
+3898 
-3903 PSTGQLLTDT
+3903 
-3913 VEVSGGKVYIT
+3913 
-3924 GNISS
+3924 
-3929 TGGGRIMAMDGT
+3929 
-3941 ADININT
+3941 
-3948 SAIDKDVVVNTIT
+3948 
-3961 NNDINGLVSITD
+3961 
-3973 KQLGQVTE
+3973 
-3981 YMNGQTRTYNIGKE
+3981 
-3995 VGLWQENGNGN
+3995 
-4006 YTYNVKDGLQY
+4006 
-4017 QWIGGVS
+4017 
-4024 GEVIKKYQYTE
+4024 YTE
-4035 DFLFWGLLD
+4035 DG
-4044 YGKTDDFVANLKAEK
+4044 VK
-4059 KDIIET
+4059 K
-4065 PVSSND
+4065 
-4071 KNDKGNGVVIT
+4071 
-4082 TGETGKDFSITGS
+4082 
-4095 YTKTDKE
+4095 
-4102 EYTEVTP
+4102 
-4109 DMQYDGFWGKV
+4109 
-4120 FGYGET
+4120 
-4126 TYTWTGTQGT
+4126 
-4136 ASSTTTSIA
+4136 
-4145 ADKDISIGFIG
+4145 
-4156 NGGKEKG
+4156 
-4163 QINVTT
+4163 
-4169 GKDMLIAGNISNA
+4169 
-4182 EVNGEGRGSV
+4182 
-4192 NLTSNSGSVS
+4192 SGS
-4202 AVGNANINSDIV
+4202 
-4214 NIKAATGVNV
+4214 IKG
-4224 NHSAIGNDA
+4224 
-4233 DINIATNS
+4233 
-4241 GDIKLV
+4241 
-4247 SGKGDL
+4247 
-4253 NIVQAVT
+4253 
-4260 GGADP
+4260 
-4265 INAETGSVYLEA
+4265 
-4277 QGDILNAAATGNY
+4277 
-4290 AVKGQRIDL
+4290 R
-4299 ISHTGTI
+4299 TI
-4306 GTKDKVLTV
+4306 
-4315 LGGSELYS
+4315 
-4323 SDTLASSVNAQA
+4323 
-4335 QGDIVLTQVD
+4335 
-4345 NDNVAANGSSNMRLG
+4345 
-4360 TIVSE
+4360 
-4365 DGDAVLTVNDGSFVD
+4365 
-4380 AHPSENNDSS
+4380 
-4390 SAQDKIDRWTEAGLI
+4390 
-4405 SDQDEADE
+4405 
-4413 STISAEQAKKE
+4413 
-4424 RMEALD
+4424 
-4430 NQANS
+4430 
-4435 LAYEAIYDD
+4435 
-4444 VIKPEV
+4444 
-4450 EKYQEAADAFAK
+4450 
-4462 DETIL
+4462 
-4467 AAQQK
+4467 
-4472 LQEALLEAG
+4472 
-4481 NDPDAIAAANAEYQ
+4481 
-4495 QVVDSYFDGL
+4495 
-4505 DYKYDDTQKKF
+4505 
-4516 IANNDKAAATNYVF
+4516 
-4530 DKYKAGAV
+4530 
-4538 KKYQDAAGK
+4538 
-4547 LAEAFATNTDLQA
+4547 
-4560 AKDTYLNSYKEASA
+4560 
-4574 AYSAE
+4574 
-4579 IAAAEAAGATDKEIV
+4579 
-4594 AIGDKYQAKYD
+4594 
-4605 EITNEYLA
+4605 
-4613 AQKKVYGDNFTEAE
+4613 
-4627 QQLISSY
+4627 
-4634 AEVDVDESN
+4634 
-4643 YGWSK
+4643 
-4648 NQLLYAIQESVL
+4648 
-4660 TPDLG
+4660 
-4665 EVQTVETPNITAN
+4665 
-4678 NITLKAAS
+4678 
-4686 GGVGIDGEAEVIKYA
+4686 
-4701 ELGEVESLKLLA
+4701 
-4713 QAKAGDLT
+4713 
-4721 WDADNQQVTIQQQQA
+4721 
-4736 ITVNVKKQDGKVDV
+4736 
-4750 TGRDNVYLAGVD
+4750 
-4762 NTVLNIDG
+4762 
-4770 VTTEGDIRLQG
+4770 
-4781 DAGINVEGT
+4781 
-4790 LSGYDLTIAGGTGS
+4790 
-4804 IMGTGSDGDKYVDT
+4804 
-4818 AIRGTLDA
+4818 
-4826 NAEGSIYISQNGDL
+4826 
-4840 KVLTVAAGEVADLK
+4840 
-4854 ATNNILMSDVQG
+4854 
-4866 SMAQGHINAQ
+4866 
-4876 TLNLTAGGNIG
+4876 NLTAGGSVTQG
-4887 TNGTDVNAIRIADNG
+4887 YTDEIYNVAGDPKNALDADYITAIQNALVNALGNKKDDEGEYYAAFDSIDKLAEFLTGLTVDGKVLDKETALQAAKQLTGQVNNSRPGIAAG
-4902 VVINAAANGDI
+4902 GAIYINAASINVNGTLQSGFEEYK
-4913 VLAGVEGKDNA
+4913 LAINRDKAAGLIEAGNTTGKDNLTYEDFMNNTWLVTA
-4924 KNIVLGNINGASLDV
+4924 GETGAYYDTTKGEFV
-4939 DSVSSVSLGKDATE
+4939 YGVQAWYNPITNEIFTE
-4953 DEEAVEGSITVDGN
+4953 DIEQAGGGRIYLTGAIANTNASGGKLVVLDGGSDYTIDGSVANAGKYTFKLGSINAETVDGRIEIN
-4967 VSLSSESGSITQATG
+4967 DTSSGQTVKTVYTNADVDDNGKATYNPTKGQYYNWSNGTESRVTTSYKHVSDSSWWGLSSSSWESVVGQLDEVTKDQMQVGEPVTTDGKQLDTG
-4982 NVITAN
+4982 NVITNGSVNGYTQLGTEGSGTTAVTGSTAKNDKTLYQIMFERKGKPKQGKNDAGELLYLDAN
-4988 EVNASA
+4988 GELTTSKEGTTPYYLRDENGKLIYETVISDKVTTTKKKGLLGLWGKTVT
-4994 TENILLGSE
+4994 TEWKETSGVITAYNFGLKADNPIGIEFVGYADGSRGTITSNSDILLGGDIRMGQVNITSGGSINHVGDATVISDNAEFNAHTGIDVIQKNVNNALTLNAKTAGGNINIQALAANTNNMVYIDNVSTGAGNVRITAEGSLLNYHDNVTSMAADTAVVSGDSITLQSYGGSIGTKDDRLLIDGDVHYGVDGDTTHGAVKAKAADGIYLAEVNGNMYLGEIVAENGDVVLEVKGEQAGFVDAIENNSNGNKDDNRLEEWTKLGLLGDDTVDKTQNNQKNQLTNLENAALNGSMFMGEDGTVSLEE
-5003 ANKVNSFVVNGLG
+5003 AQKQGETLVAKGNEFVNLMKGDSADVQAAREDLNAKQGALNEAIANLGDSAESKAAYKDALEAYNAAYDHYAQVGADYEQAKANFIENSGFKDNAQAVEWLYNYEAIGNAEADNYGWTQQQLLYAVQDTVINPAAGSVSDVKTANVTGNNITFISDTGNLGVVDDQASSIDSGKLTKLFTGELEDKDGFLEKLASARAGDVTWGDDEITIKRTTPVSVKLNSDNGTVTVANSSGDTPNAEHIYLLAKDSVLNADEFAANDLRLSGQEGINVNKVTGNKIILEGGSGNIDALDKTLQAVQVTLNDIKDTTTGKVVNGFVSANAAGNIKLQQAVNNTVDFTLG
-5016 EGNSIDG
+5016 SIAG
-5023 NVDLVSSSDN
+5023 TNVD
-5033 GLKVN
+5033 
-5038 LNGITAN
+5038 ITAN
-5045 GSVNVYNN
+5045 GNIVSKADDIGYINASDTINLVSAGGIGTDDEGLRIKNSGVVVNTNVQDAINIEAVQDGTLILGTVEQTKGGVNVDSEGTIMLGREDDANTED
-5053 AQTDLNISGG
+5053 TDESVTGSIDAKDDVTLHAEDDIIISGKLHVNATDNDTASDNG
-5063 SVTTTGES
+5063 TLQLHSNTGDIVQTTDEEDKNIVAANVGI
-5071 AGDVTFTSEGN
+5071 AAVGGDVELNNPYN
-5082 ITADTTVDSAA
+5082 IIKNVDLQA
-5093 DIVMGADGAI
+5093 V
-5103 TNDGALTAQDNVNV
+5103 
-5117 KTTAGAINLGGSVT
+5117 GGSLGLTVSNPDGFNVDMGGFT
-5131 AKENDVNITTGSGT
+5131 NKQGGDIKLTNSDGSVNITTEDIVDPARKDPANINGSL
-5145 ITTTGNVTSGT
+5145 I
-5156 NVKVDAGT
+5156 
-5164 TGNIEL
+5164 
-5170 GGIVKAQAGNV
+5170 
-5181 DVIAN
+5181 
-5186 EGYIHT
+5186 
-5192 TGDVTANNN
+5192 VTADKGDKATEAN
-5201 VNVDTAN
+5201 VNNYGILNAVETIEFTAVD
-5208 GYINLEG
+5208 G
-5215 KVNAAT
+5215 V
-5221 GSVDVNTESGDVTTG
+5221 
-5236 GEVTGYTDV
+5236 
-5245 DINSG
+5245 INS
-5250 AGNVKVN
+5250 
-5257 GNVTATNNDVNV
+5257 D
-5269 TSGSGAITTIGSIS
+5269 
-5283 AGNDVTVDTKDGIV
+5283 
-5297 ELGGNVTG
+5297 
-5305 QHDVAV
+5305 
-5311 NSNKGNVTVNGN
+5311 
-5323 ITATVNDVNVTTGSG
+5323 
-5338 NITTTGAVTGGTNVK
+5338 
-5353 VNAGTT
+5353 
-5359 GNIELGG
+5359 
-5366 IVNAQA
+5366 
-5372 GNVDVIANEGYI
+5372 
-5384 HTTGDVTAN
+5384 
-5393 NNVNVDTANGYINLE
+5393 
-5408 GKVNAATGSVDVDT
+5408 
-5422 QSGDVITK
+5422 
-5430 GEVTGNTDVT
+5430 
-5440 INSGAGNV
+5440 
-5448 AVGGNVTATV
+5448 
-5458 NNVNVTTG
+5458 
-5466 SGDITTIGVVTAG
+5466 
-5479 NNVNVDTE
+5479 
-5487 DGIVEL
+5487 
-5493 GGDVT
+5493 
-5498 GQHDVTVNSN
+5498 
-5508 KGDVTVN
+5508 TVN
-5515 GKVQSVTGSTNIN
+5515 GKDVIMQAIEQELENILAKDSVTLNGDRIHGQNITQNTEADGDLIINTDSNSGSGPIESLVI
-5528 AGTNDG
+5528 DK
-5534 ISTDAN
+5534 IDAN
-5540 GNVTVDGEIAS
+5540 D
-5551 GEEVIVTANYGNIKV
+5551 K
-5566 TGTTT
+5566 
-5571 ASNGNVETTVTGD
+5571 
-5584 GNINLN
+5584 
-5590 GSVDASGD
+5590 SVFTELWA
-5598 VEATVTGEGDITTGE
+5598 VEADITTVDDKMDFNDIMIEE
-5613 NAEVG
+5613 NAWLE
-5618 GTNIIFTTNVGDI
+5618 
-5631 TTGSNLTA
+5631 
-5639 KENVDLN
+5639 
-5646 VNTGNITFG
+5646 
-5655 GDVNAGS
+5655 
-5662 ENAVNGNITIDI
+5662 
-5674 TNSGSIKDAADKNN
+5674 NSGTLATIYGNVPVKDDDA
-5688 SLTAIGPEGS
+5688 
-5698 ETAGN
+5698 
-5703 IIITTGGAGD
+5703 
-5713 VDLYDLYA
+5713 
-5721 TNAARIDIADGSLTL
+5721 
-5736 HEINGELVAMQL
+5736 
-5748 RTEGKNMN
+5748 N
-5756 VENIVA
+5756 VHIYQSYPSMYVNFI
-5762 GTQIVL
+5762 
-5768 TGSDMTLDQIAQ
+5768 
-5780 RPDADG
+5780 DADTVETDG
-5786 MLVITPDNAEA
+5786 
-5797 DKPIDNFT
+5797 
-5805 IGDIKTNSDSGIRFD
+5805 
-5820 RLWVNNSDIHIS
+5820 RL
-5832 EGQLW
+5832 L
-5837 FDKLYVEDNAHFSND
+5837 
-5852 EMTAAIYGK
+5852 
-5861 PPLRDG
+5861 
-5867 SDSVYWIN
+5867 
-5875 TEENRPESSLDMWL
+5875 SLD
-5889 NGTGDWMYLRFTDDH
+5889 
-5904 IQESNGILLTLDEYD
+5904 D
-5919 YVYDQRFTAENHL
+5919 YWYAYDQRFTAENHL

>member
-1 MSSKR
+1 MSISR
-6 KFNRKSKYT
+6 KFQRSKSKYT

-26 AGFIMQPVVGFAT
+26 AGFIMQPMVGFAQ
-39 SIHKADDAFKDTIV
+39 SINKV
-53 NNGNVTHIW
+53 NNNGSIKVNGNVTNIW
-62 ADRVVDNAAINVFKD
+62 ADKVVSNSAVNVFKD
-77 FNLSANDIANMY
+77 FQLDANNIANMY
-89 FNTKNPTGADKAN
+89 FNTKGGSGADAAN

-109 RIDINGTVNAVQN
+109 RIDINGTVNAVKDN
-122 SQIGGNLFFLS
+122 KIGGNLFFLS
-133 QDGMAVGKSGVIN
+133 KDGMAVGKSGVIN

-154 PTQDYIKSMKVVAG
+154 PTQDFMEDMQRVVSDADVN
-168 TADAATA
+168 TAA
-175 EKELNAI
+175 ENIAHI
-182 TNITK
+182 TNITT
-187 DANAWQ
+187 DAASWQ
-193 AIPVNTSGTITVLGK
+193 AIPLNSSGTITVLGK
-208 VNATNEVQMRAAKIG
+208 VKAVNEVRMRAAKIG

-228 DDSVVDNVAAG
+228 DDSAVDNVASG
-239 GIAAENAHIKTGIT
+239 EIAAENAHIETGVAN
-253 DFSNIVNINYKD
+253 FSDIVNIKD
-265 ESGNDVAVNSGIT
+265 ASGKVIVDAGLGK

-294 YVDASNDKNKIEK
+294 YVDASNDKNEIEK

-331 FGASVDI
+331 FAASVDI
-338 YGEVNTT
+338 YGEVNAT
-345 GKTGKVDISAT
+345 GKADISAT
-356 AINSNAN
+356 AINSNAD

-503 ENKANVTVEGDIKAG
+503 DNKANVTVEGDIKAG

-562 DIKGSSNKVSADNDL
+562 DIKGSGNKVSAGNDL

-588 SNTSIKAPEASAI
+588 SSTSIKAPEASAI
-601 TVAVNVTDFNSNANV
+601 TVAVNVTDFNSNVNV

-708 TYSGQKHKSGV
+708 TYSGQEHKSGV

-734 GVNAETLI
+734 DVNAETLI

-806 VSFEYNRVQNMIQDV
+806 VRFEYNRIQNMIQDV
-821 EDAYNQIETAT
+821 KDAYNQIETAT
-832 ANLKGAIK
+832 ASLDGAIK

-853 ISNWESA
+853 ISTWESV

-871 DSGVLSIS
+871 DSGVLSIG

-886 NVLNALNDLNTMLD
+886 NILNALNNLNTMLD

-982 NTGIASYR
+982 NTGIASDR

-1078 SGGIVL
+1078 NGGIVL

-1113 YTETVKDEETG
+1113 YTETVKDEETD
-1124 TDKETKKDTEGNI
+1124 TDKETKKYTEGNI

-1147 VNVAAGLNFSTGS
+1147 VNVAAGLNFGTGS

-1183 AGQIKNLYSSKD
+1183 AGQIKNLYSYKD
-1195 DNGKV
+1195 DNGNIA
-1200 TVDNSKVD
+1200 VDNSKVD

-1216 TYTASTASSDT
+1216 TYTASSDTNT

-1273 FSNVENKVFN
+1273 FSNVEHKVFN

-1290 QIFGSDSGGADEMF
+1290 QIFGSDSGKANEMF
-1304 NKGSSTHG
+1304 NKGSSSHG
-1312 TGGGIQLVGSTSGK
+1312 TGGGIKLVGSTSGK

-1339 SVSLNSLNNATEAIV
+1339 SVSLNSLNNATEAVV

-1365 NKKGD
+1365 NVNGD

-1394 GGSSSDKAVG
+1394 GGSADNTSVG
-1404 FAGAAGVNDID
+1404 FSGAAGVNDID
-1415 NVVKAVVKNSTIEN
+1415 NAVKATIKNSTITN
-1429 AGKFNTMALSGG
+1429 AGKIDTMALSGG

-1446 GLGLALEKTGSTSGY
+1446 GLGLAVVKADGTSGV

-1535 GGSYTKVGNV
+1535 GGSYTDVGNV

-1563 ATVSSGGDGASAVV
+1563 ATVPSGGDGASAVV

-1593 IEGTDEKEV
+1593 IEGTDEKDV

-1607 NTVSNDE
+1607 NTVSDDD

-1621 AQDVGINND
+1621 AKDVAINND

-1644 EIAERMGSGFDITG
+1644 EIAERMGSDFDITG
-1658 ASELSG
+1658 ESELNG
-1664 IETGDIEAQLNNKDA
+1664 IETDDIKAQLNNKDA

-1697 KDSGSSIIT
+1697 KDGGSSIIT
-1706 VAGVL
+1706 VAGGL
-1711 AGTSGK
+1711 AATTGK

-1728 IENNYA
+1728 IENNYT
-1734 ANVEYADITADALA
+1734 ANVEYADITAEKLN

-1824 GATLSYIGLDNST
+1824 GATLSYIRLDNST
-1837 EANITSTTFDKR
+1837 EANVTNTTFDKR
-1849 DKEETEGITVS
+1849 DQAETEGITVT
-1860 ADAENRSGSYNV
+1860 ADAENRSDSYNV

-1952 EVDAQQTVAAIENT
+1952 KDDAQQTVAEVKNT
-1966 DITTA
+1966 NITTVDNSEINA
-1971 ASASGSTVS
+1971 KAED
-1980 AQATDSSKVI
+1980 DSRVI

-2046 EITSSADVAAV
+2046 EITSSSDVAAV

-2517 NAEINSTGGN
+2517 NAKINSTGGS

-2702 TLGGASGGA
+2702 TLGGPSGGA

-2745 DITGEANLNVYQGS
+2745 DISGSTELNVYQGS
-2759 GGIIGANAAY
+2759 AGVISGNVAY
-2769 AGVNTTGS
+2769 ASISTNGNSDITLEGVNLTAK
-2777 SDINL
+2777 DINAIAKDTTTTNL
-2782 NGVTIE
+2782 NAIGVSA
-2788 GKNISIAAQDNAKTS
+2788 G
-2803 LQAVGVAAGVAALGA
+2803 GVALGA
-2818 LAAEAANDSDVS
+2818 LAAEAANNSDIS
-2830 VNMTGTTVTA
+2830 ITLTGNTVTS
-2840 NEDKDDDESGKVEIT
+2840 ESETGDEESGNINIST
-2855 TNKANTV
+2855 DKANTV
-2862 TAQAVNTAGGAVA
+2862 AAEAIGVAGGAI
-2875 GAGMGATVTDTGS
+2875 GGTGMGATVSDNGS
-2888 STVGLTG
+2888 STINLIG
-2895 NTMQADNKID
+2895 NTMQADKNID
-2905 VNAKT
+2905 VAAQT
-2910 NSTLKA
+2910 NSELTA
-2916 DVLSGSAGWFA
+2916 NISNDAAGVFGG
-2927 SGAVS
+2927 GAVS
-2932 IAEVSADTATAVT
+2932 IAEVNAGSANDRMATAVI
-2945 IGNGNTFAAQNINFA
+2945 IGNGNTFAAQNTNIGA
-2960 ANSNITESMDMDALA
+2960 ASNITQSVDLDALS
-2975 ISGYAAL
+2975 ISGYGAL
-2982 GGNSTTSEAYAD
+2982 SGNT
-2994 ATVTAEPGNTY
+2994 ATVNAYTDVGINVVKKSAEENSNTY
-3005 KGSDNNAGNVSF
+3005 KGAADGESSDVNF
-3017 NANNTVTQ
+3017 NAENNVEQ
-3025 TADTSGISAA
+3025 TSSVAGITASGLIAS
-3035 GLFATGTNIG
+3035 GTNIG
-3045 TTTSDLKTEVN
+3045 KTNSDLKTN
-3056 VKGSGEGSK
+3056 VSLNGSSDSSK
-3065 VNNFNA
+3065 INSLTVNA
-3071 NASSYASVNNKVNGD
+3071 NSKADITNNVNGD
-3086 GGAIADIS
+3086 GGSAIDAS
-3094 PYAAKVDNNY
+3094 PYAAQSTNNVKSDTTVNMSGKWTVAGDMDVNALHENNIDIIADALKASVVGYSGVHSDN
-3104 TANTDVT
+3104 TVT
-3111 IGGRWNTAGSFTA
+3111 NNTAVKLDNASVAT
-3124 QAVNGMDIDLTSEA
+3124 
-3138 VRAAVIGGSGT
+3138 GGSQ
-3149 WLDNTINNAANVTV
+3149 DISARNTIDYDSSVT
-3163 NGATITTGGAQSYT
+3163 
-3177 AQNDIDYNGK
+3177 
-3187 IDGSGY
+3187 GSGY
-3193 GGINVNATDYSDD
+3193 GVAQGAAVWAEDEITMEAGVNLKESS
-3206 LDFTAG
+3206 LTAG
-3212 VDITGSTLHG
+3212 GAVDISALTGDAEYKSV
-3222 AGDSGSIT
+3222 GDPT
-3230 AFANTRGNITTKN
+3230 ADINKEVTI
-3243 SLKSAGVIP
+3243 KSAGVV
-3252 ISLAFSD
+3252 AGTY
-3259 HAIDYRNSVD
+3259 A
-3269 VESSELTTDKK
+3269 ESTDTITFTNNINVGA
-3280 DQNITLAAT
+3280 DSSIATVGDNTADDADITLEAADRTNFT
-3289 DDTDVKL
+3289 DIVT
-3296 ETIADT
+3296 ADT
-3302 QGGLAGAAS
+3302 QGGVIGAAGTKLTNNITRTNNINVGDTID
-3311 AEASNEFNRSNK
+3311 SNY
-3323 ITVGSGTHLLSSN
+3323 
-3336 DANLYAGADLNG
+3336 DANFDAGD
-3348 ITSSLNLQVLADAY
+3348 SSVLNLTLKSNAY
-3362 NKTALPVYTDPTVT
+3362 NKTAAPLATNPSISGVVTQNSAIDFAGGSTVKSFRNINAAAGVGDTTVAKESKTWRWVDGGETGTGSISSTSDGTISSSDAVANTSVTVNGTLEAGKNHELDITIDYAENGKDNLEEAINDYGETLATGSLKTFEDAVTDAENAYNSYLEETGLEGKINDLSELEDTYNNNSSVYRDLNNEYTILTEKLADAQTSLKQAEADLTKAEADKAAWITENCAKYNEEHFFDLSETDFEKRLADGYLDEYQAGYQEQVT
-3376 NNMTQA
+3376 NINNCTTIRDTAQTTV
-3382 NQVVIASGTNVDS
+3382 NT
-3395 VRHANLKAGKGTTT
+3395 LTTT
-3409 VTKSAQEYNIYQ
+3409 TESKLAQRNQYDTSQISQNIDKLE
-3421 GTGGSGT
+3421 
-3428 VTSTAFGEAIGGEV
+3428 AEIEAITSSYE
-3442 PDNYIEIDG
+3442 Y
-3451 NVNTGIH
+3451 TQKLSALQKAQ
-3458 NSLNIDISGNIVMTD
+3458 NS
-3473 PVYNE
+3473 YNE
-3478 SGTAIVEDG
+3478 ALAEGVSADKVNEAVFGNGEGHYIKVSVSDWLKEDPIENIG
-3487 KVDYSGIKADATET
+3487 MADYAA
-3501 WFDDNTIKPSVAT
+3501 A
-3514 VENNLLTRYNEITDL
+3514 LLTRYNEIADMMQDYTGTDVSDAYSAEL
-3529 LQQYQQ
+3529 SRIQGELQALGVGYFED
-3535 GTTEYNSLKTEQT
+3535 GTFIVADGASTVPTIE
-3548 NLLNEMK
+3548 LNDL
-3555 NMGFATE
+3555 A
-3562 INGKLVPVS
+3562 
-3571 EIEIPAIEIPDIVVS
+3571 VS
-3586 GGNINLETDTVKGG
+3586 GGN
-3600 GKLDAQGAGNVNI
+3600 VNI
-3613 TNSSDAYLIVNDITM
+3613 SGGMLEGSGTITANGTPSVTVINNTDFFLRVNDVTVES
-3628 KDAGGQI
+3628 DGGSVLYNNASVSVGTDN
-3635 KLNGSELT
+3635 KYNNLT
-3643 AESAGNELTMANV
+3643 VNANKAEGEN
-3656 NSTAASSESPQITI
+3656 AAQITI
-3670 TGTTDGTSQGQPDIG
+3670 TNTAAKHTSDDDANIYTPDIGIYGTIYNPYGNITIINTNNSIYVAGEVTDEYGNITQQAGSIKGRTINLTAGGSITQGYSDEIRNVAGSPENAIMDTVLEKIQAALIAKLGDQTENGKYYTAFETWQDLADFLVTVEIDDNGTKISEADAAKYAKALTGYVDSYTDGESTENAIVAAGAVYINAASINVNGTIQSGYESYKLELNQEKVAELMSQTYTGTGSSDADFMTDEYLVTDGTTG
-3685 VFGDITNTAGD
+3685 A
-3696 VTIENKNHSITVLG
+3696 
-3710 NINARNINLIATN
+3710 
-3723 GDITQTSTEGLLN
+3723 
-3736 IGSDPVIKY
+3736 Y
-3745 QFSEDVAKKIQQYI
+3745 
-3759 YDQYAQKEGNYTIPE
+3759 YD
-3774 FKDYDDYIDW
+3774 
-3784 LKNNVGLSDTDLQV
+3784 S
-3798 KEPEPGAGS
+3798 
-3807 IVAGGNVYISGLNV
+3807 
-3821 NIAGLV
+3821 
-3827 QSGYG
+3827 
-3832 DYSVTLDD
+3832 
-3840 TAKNVISQIDKNW
+3840 
-3853 QNNGKKVL
+3853 
-3861 TDAEVMS
+3861 
-3868 NDAYCINDGGEYFV
+3868 
-3882 SNIVDGVEK
+3882 EK
-3891 GVFNYEV
+3891 GEF
-3898 KVYYN
+3898 VYGVQAWYN
-3903 PSTGQLLTDT
+3903 PVTNQIFTEDI
-3913 VEVSGGKVYIT
+3913 EQA
-3924 GNISS
+3924 
-3929 TGGGRIMAMDGT
+3929 GGGRIYLTGAIANTNAKGGKLVVLDGGSNYDLDGT
-3941 ADININT
+3941 VTDTNDFTFKLGSINADTVEGMIEINDTNT
-3948 SAIDKDVVVNTIT
+3948 GSTVTYTRDEVITVDKDGNTTVTSIT
-3961 NNDINGLVSITD
+3961 NGSS
-3973 KQLGQVTE
+3973 
-3981 YMNGQTRTYNIGKE
+3981 TYNPKE
-3995 VGLWQENGNGN
+3995 GLYYNWSNG
-4006 YTYNVKDGLQY
+4006 T
-4017 QWIGGVS
+4017 
-4024 GEVIKKYQYTE
+4024 
-4035 DFLFWGLLD
+4035 
-4044 YGKTDDFVANLKAEK
+4044 
-4059 KDIIET
+4059 
-4065 PVSSND
+4065 SSR
-4071 KNDKGNGVVIT
+4071 VIT
-4082 TGETGKDFSITGS
+4082 TYKHVSDSSWWGLDSDDWETMISQMD
-4095 YTKTDKE
+4095 
-4102 EYTEVTP
+4102 
-4109 DMQYDGFWGKV
+4109 Q
-4120 FGYGET
+4120 
-4126 TYTWTGTQGT
+4126 
-4136 ASSTTTSIA
+4136 
-4145 ADKDISIGFIG
+4145 ADKDSMREDQIAIDGLMDSQSSMITDGEIDSDYEYIAVDGSSEKTDGKNIYQISFQREGKPKQGVADDGKTLLYLTKDDAGNDVITTTVTDRPYYLTNADGSYIYETEISDKVTKTEKKGLLGLWGKTVTTTWKETSGMITAYDFGVKADNSIGIEFTG
-4156 NGGKEKG
+4156 NASGSTGTITSNGNVLLGGDIRMGEVD
-4163 QINVTT
+4163 ITST
-4169 GKDMLIAGNISNA
+4169 AGNISHIDDATVISDNA
-4182 EVNGEGRGSV
+4182 SF
-4192 NLTSNSGSVS
+4192 S
-4202 AVGNANINSDIV
+4202 
-4214 NIKAATGVNV
+4214 AATGIDVIQKNANNALHLNAV
-4224 NHSAIGNDA
+4224 
-4233 DINIATNS
+4233 TNS
-4241 GDIKLV
+4241 GDINIQAIAANANNKVYIDNV
-4247 SGKGDL
+4247 STGNGSVNITAEGDL
-4253 NIVQAVT
+4253 LNGNT
-4260 GGADP
+4260 GTNG
-4265 INAETGSVYLEA
+4265 
-4277 QGDILNAAATGNY
+4277 Y
-4290 AVKGQRIDL
+4290 AVKGDGITLQ
-4299 ISHTGTI
+4299 SYTGTI
-4306 GTKDKVLTV
+4306 GAADSRLLIDGDVHYGV
-4315 LGGSELYS
+4315 NE
-4323 SDTLASSVNAQA
+4323 DTTHNATNA
-4335 QGDIVLTQVD
+4335 Y
-4345 NDNVAANGSSNMRLG
+4345 ANGGIYLSEATGNMYLGEINSENGNVVLEVKGSNSNAG
-4360 TIVSE
+4360 
-4365 DGDAVLTVNDGSFVD
+4365 FVD
-4380 AHPSENNDSS
+4380 AIVNNDVMS
-4390 SAQDKIDRWTEAGLI
+4390 E
-4405 SDQDEADE
+4405 SDQDRIDGWKEMGLLDDGTNDAQLNSRDNQLDSLEAAAGNGSFFIDAD
-4413 STISAEQAKKE
+4413 TDIAVAQEQGAKLVEAGEAFVTLMKGGAQE
-4424 RMEALD
+4424 VQNAKEALNEAQGQLNEAIAALGDDATSKQNYKNALEAYNSAYD
-4430 NQANS
+4430 NYKKVGAEYEQQKANFIENSGFKDNVQAVEWLYN
-4435 LAYEAIYDD
+4435 YEAI
-4444 VIKPEV
+4444 
-4450 EKYQEAADAFAK
+4450 
-4462 DETIL
+4462 
-4467 AAQQK
+4467 
-4472 LQEALLEAG
+4472 G
-4481 NDPDAIAAANAEYQ
+4481 NAEA
-4495 QVVDSYFDGL
+4495 D
-4505 DYKYDDTQKKF
+4505 
-4516 IANNDKAAATNYVF
+4516 
-4530 DKYKAGAV
+4530 
-4538 KKYQDAAGK
+4538 
-4547 LAEAFATNTDLQA
+4547 
-4560 AKDTYLNSYKEASA
+4560 
-4574 AYSAE
+4574 
-4579 IAAAEAAGATDKEIV
+4579 
-4594 AIGDKYQAKYD
+4594 
-4605 EITNEYLA
+4605 
-4613 AQKKVYGDNFTEAE
+4613 
-4627 QQLISSY
+4627 
-4634 AEVDVDESN
+4634 N
-4643 YGWSK
+4643 YGWTQQ
-4648 NQLLYAIQESVL
+4648 QLLYAVQDTVINPAAGSISDVKTANVTGNNITFISDTGNLGVVDDQASSIDSGKLTKLFTGELEDKDGFLEKLASVRAGDVTWGNENITIKRTTPVSVKLNGDNGTVTVENSSGGTPVAKHIYLLAKDSVL
-4660 TPDLG
+4660 NADEFAANDLRLSGQEGINVGSVTGDKIILEGGSGDIGHKVNDALQAVQVTLTNNGYISANATGNIKLQQILENPDEIVDFTLG
-4665 EVQTVETPNITAN
+4665 SVAGTNVDITAN
-4678 NITLKAAS
+4678 GNIVSKADDIGYINASDTINLVSTGGGIGTTTKGLRIKNSGAVVNTNVQNAINIEAKQDGTLILGEMYQTKGGVNVDSEGSIMLGRENDAATTEDESVTGSIDAKDDVTLHAEDDIIISGKLHVNATYNDTASDNGTLQLHSNTGDIIQTTAEKGNNIVAANVGIAAVGGDVKLDNQYNIIKNVDLQAVGGSLGLTVSNPYGFNVDMGGFTNKQGGDISLTNNSGSVNITTQ
-4686 GGVGIDGEAEVIKYA
+4686 D
-4701 ELGEVESLKLLA
+4701 
-4713 QAKAGDLT
+4713 
-4721 WDADNQQVTIQQQQA
+4721 
-4736 ITVNVKKQDGKVDV
+4736 ITDPKKQDE
-4750 TGRDNVYLAGVD
+4750 A
-4762 NTVLNIDG
+4762 
-4770 VTTEGDIRLQG
+4770 
-4781 DAGINVEGT
+4781 
-4790 LSGYDLTIAGGTGS
+4790 
-4804 IMGTGSDGDKYVDT
+4804 
-4818 AIRGTLDA
+4818 
-4826 NAEGSIYISQNGDL
+4826 
-4840 KVLTVAAGEVADLK
+4840 
-4854 ATNNILMSDVQG
+4854 
-4866 SMAQGHINAQ
+4866 
-4876 TLNLTAGGNIG
+4876 
-4887 TNGTDVNAIRIADNG
+4887 
-4902 VVINAAANGDI
+4902 
-4913 VLAGVEGKDNA
+4913 
-4924 KNIVLGNINGASLDV
+4924 NINGSLTVTADRG
-4939 DSVSSVSLGKDATE
+4939 DKATE
-4953 DEEAVEGSITVDGN
+4953 ADINNKGILN
-4967 VSLSSESGSITQATG
+4967 
-4982 NVITAN
+4982 
-4988 EVNASA
+4988 A
-4994 TENILLGSE
+4994 TENITFK
-5003 ANKVNSFVVNGLG
+5003 AADD
-5016 EGNSIDG
+5016 I
-5023 NVDLVSSSDN
+5023 
-5033 GLKVN
+5033 
-5038 LNGITAN
+5038 
-5045 GSVNVYNN
+5045 YNN
-5053 AQTDLNISGG
+5053 T
-5063 SVTTTGES
+5063 
-5071 AGDVTFTSEGN
+5071 
-5082 ITADTTVDSAA
+5082 
-5093 DIVMGADGAI
+5093 
-5103 TNDGALTAQDNVNV
+5103 
-5117 KTTAGAINLGGSVT
+5117 
-5131 AKENDVNITTGSGT
+5131 
-5145 ITTTGNVTSGT
+5145 
-5156 NVKVDAGT
+5156 
-5164 TGNIEL
+5164 
-5170 GGIVKAQAGNV
+5170 
-5181 DVIAN
+5181 
-5186 EGYIHT
+5186 
-5192 TGDVTANNN
+5192 
-5201 VNVDTAN
+5201 
-5208 GYINLEG
+5208 
-5215 KVNAAT
+5215 VNADETIEFTA
-5221 GSVDVNTESGDVTTG
+5221 VDGV
-5236 GEVTGYTDV
+5236 
-5245 DINSG
+5245 INS
-5250 AGNVKVN
+5250 
-5257 GNVTATNNDVNV
+5257 D
-5269 TSGSGAITTIGSIS
+5269 
-5283 AGNDVTVDTKDGIV
+5283 
-5297 ELGGNVTG
+5297 
-5305 QHDVAV
+5305 
-5311 NSNKGNVTVNGN
+5311 
-5323 ITATVNDVNVTTGSG
+5323 
-5338 NITTTGAVTGGTNVK
+5338 
-5353 VNAGTT
+5353 
-5359 GNIELGG
+5359 
-5366 IVNAQA
+5366 
-5372 GNVDVIANEGYI
+5372 
-5384 HTTGDVTAN
+5384 
-5393 NNVNVDTANGYINLE
+5393 
-5408 GKVNAATGSVDVDT
+5408 
-5422 QSGDVITK
+5422 
-5430 GEVTGNTDVT
+5430 
-5440 INSGAGNV
+5440 
-5448 AVGGNVTATV
+5448 
-5458 NNVNVTTG
+5458 
-5466 SGDITTIGVVTAG
+5466 
-5479 NNVNVDTE
+5479 
-5487 DGIVEL
+5487 
-5493 GGDVT
+5493 
-5498 GQHDVTVNSN
+5498 
-5508 KGDVTVN
+5508 TVN
-5515 GKVQSVTGSTNIN
+5515 GKDVIMQAIEQELENILAKDSVT
-5528 AGTNDG
+5528 
-5534 ISTDAN
+5534 
-5540 GNVTVDGEIAS
+5540 
-5551 GEEVIVTANYGNIKV
+5551 
-5566 TGTTT
+5566 
-5571 ASNGNVETTVTGD
+5571 
-5584 GNINLN
+5584 LN
-5590 GSVDASGD
+5590 GDRIHGQ
-5598 VEATVTGEGDITTGE
+5598 
-5613 NAEVG
+5613 
-5618 GTNIIFTTNVGDI
+5618 
-5631 TTGSNLTA
+5631 
-5639 KENVDLN
+5639 
-5646 VNTGNITFG
+5646 NITQNTEAD
-5655 GDVNAGS
+5655 GDLIINTDS
-5662 ENAVNGNITIDI
+5662 
-5674 TNSGSIKDAADKNN
+5674 NSGSGPIESLVIDKIDANDKSVFTELWAVEAN
-5688 SLTAIGPEGS
+5688 
-5698 ETAGN
+5698 
-5703 IIITTGGAGD
+5703 ITT
-5713 VDLYDLYA
+5713 VDDKMDFNDIMIEENAWLENSGTLA
-5721 TNAARIDIADGSLTL
+5721 TIYG
-5736 HEINGELVAMQL
+5736 
-5748 RTEGKNMN
+5748 N
-5756 VENIVA
+5756 VPVKDDDANVHIYQSYPSMYVNF
-5762 GTQIVL
+5762 I
-5768 TGSDMTLDQIAQ
+5768 
-5780 RPDADG
+5780 DADTVETDG
-5786 MLVITPDNAEA
+5786 
-5797 DKPIDNFT
+5797 
-5805 IGDIKTNSDSGIRFD
+5805 
-5820 RLWVNNSDIHIS
+5820 RL
-5832 EGQLW
+5832 L
-5837 FDKLYVEDNAHFSND
+5837 
-5852 EMTAAIYGK
+5852 
-5861 PPLRDG
+5861 
-5867 SDSVYWIN
+5867 
-5875 TEENRPESSLDMWL
+5875 SLDDYW
-5889 NGTGDWMYLRFTDDH
+5889 
-5904 IQESNGILLTLDEYD
+5904 

>member
-1 MSSKR
+1 MSISR
-6 KFNRKSKYT
+6 KFQRSKSKYT

-26 AGFIMQPVVGFAT
+26 AGFIMQPFTAFAGQ
-39 SIHKADDAFKDTIV
+39 IV
-53 NNGNVTHIW
+53 KPGGENLINNGVANIW
-62 ADRVVDNAAINVFKD
+62 ADKVVDKTAINVFNK
-77 FNLSANDIANMY
+77 FNLSANEIANMY
-89 FNTKNPTGADKAN
+89 FGLKGTEHNSAN
-102 LVNFVNS
+102 LVNFVND
-109 RIDINGTVNAVQN
+109 RIDINGTVNAIQN

-133 QDGMAVGKSGVIN
+133 KEGMAVGKSGVIN

-154 PTQDYIKSMKVVAG
+154 PTQDFM
-168 TADAATA
+168 DAAKTIATTA
-175 EKELNAI
+175 PDETAADKLAHI
-182 TNITK
+182 TNITT
-187 DANAWQ
+187 DAASWQ
-193 AIPVNTSGTITVLGK
+193 AIPLNSSGTITVLGK
-208 VNATNEVQMRAAKIG
+208 VNAVNEVRMRAAKIG

-228 DDSVVDNVAAG
+228 DDSAVDNVASG
-239 GIAAENAHIKTGIT
+239 KIAAENAHIETGVAN
-253 DFSNIVNINYKD
+253 FSDIVNIKD
-265 ESGNDVAVNSGIT
+265 ASGKVIVDAGLGK

-294 YVDASNDKNKIEK
+294 YVDASNDKNKIEE

-331 FGASVDI
+331 FAASVDI
-338 YGEVNTT
+338 YGEVNAT
-345 GKTGKVDISAT
+345 GKADISAT
-356 AINSNAN
+356 AINSNAD

-406 VNRYVDNT
+406 VNRYVDNSGSFGT
-414 GGFAKALS
+414 ALKLA
-422 VGISSGTPLTG
+422 VSSGTPLTG

-438 VLDTEANVNV
+438 VLDTEASVNV

-503 ENKANVTVEGDIKAG
+503 DNKANVTVEGNIEAG

-540 GKMANQFV
+540 GTMANQFV

-562 DIKGSSNKVSADNDL
+562 DIKGTGNKVSAVNDL

-588 SNTSIKAPEASAI
+588 SSTSIKAPEASAI

-659 VTTNA
+659 IKTNA
-664 EGKITEVKNFINGL
+664 EGKITEVKDFINGL

-708 TYSGQKHKSGV
+708 TYSGQEHKSGV

-774 MDNSSSVVVADRDTA
+774 MDNSSSVVVADRDAA

-871 DSGVLSIS
+871 DSGVLSIG

-1415 NVVKAVVKNSTIEN
+1415 NVVKATIKNSTISN
-1429 AGKFNTMALSGG
+1429 AGKIDTMALSGG

-1593 IEGTDEKEV
+1593 IEGTDEKDV

-1728 IENNYA
+1728 IENNYT
-1734 ANVEYADITADALA
+1734 ANVEYAQITAEELN

-1872 AAGVSAAGTAAVSG
+1872 AAGVSAAGAAVSG

-1902 DAAINNAK
+1902 SSTINNAK
-1910 TVSANAL
+1910 KVSAHAL

-1945 IGSTSTD
+1945 IGSTSTNED
-1952 EVDAQQTVAAIENT
+1952 DAQQTVAAIKNT

-2009 TSLVNKTIA
+2009 TSLVNKTTA

-2117 TGNVSVNMIENN
+2117 TGNVSVNMIKNN

-2134 GDGAN
+2134 GGGAN

-2192 GENEA
+2192 GESEA

-2457 DSTATND
+2457 DSTATDD

-2540 YIGGIAAA
+2540 YIGGNAAG

-2648 DDALGTA
+2648 DDALDTA
-2655 GITNYT
+2655 GITDYT

-2721 NVNRNVGVNISGG
+2721 NVHRNVGVNINGG
-2734 SINADKVDVGA
+2734 SLNADNKVDIGT
-2745 DITGEANLNVYQGS
+2745 DITGSANLEIYQGS
-2759 GGIIGANAAY
+2759 VGVIGTTVAV
-2769 AGVNTTGS
+2769 GEVNTTGS
-2777 SDINL
+2777 SDI
-2782 NGVTIE
+2782 TID
-2788 GKNISIAAQDNAKTS
+2788 GTKIAAKNVGIIAQDNAKTV
-2803 LQAVGVAAGVAALGA
+2803 LKALGVSGGGLAGIGA
-2818 LAAEAANDSDVS
+2818 LAADAANNSDIS
-2830 VNMTGTTVTA
+2830 VNITGSTITSTA
-2840 NEDKDDDESGKVEIT
+2840 EKSNDKDGNIVYDGGNIEIT
-2855 TNKANTV
+2855 TNKANVV
-2862 TAQAVNTAGGAVA
+2862 TAQAVNTAGGMV
-2875 GAGMGATVTDTGS
+2875 GDAGMGATVSDNGS
-2888 STVGLTG
+2888 SVVNLNG
-2895 NTMQADNKID
+2895 NAMHAD
-2905 VNAKT
+2905 VNIDASAKT
-2910 NSTLKA
+2910 VSTLTA
-2916 DVLSGSAGWFA
+2916 DILNGAAGSFA
-2927 SGAVS
+2927 AGAVS
-2932 IAEVSADTATAVT
+2932 AAMFNAGSENDRMITAVN
-2945 IGNGNTFAAQNINFA
+2945 IGNGNTFAAQNTNFTA
-2960 ANSNITESMDMDALA
+2960 DSDIIESVNMDAFSV
-2975 ISGYAAL
+2975 SGAYSVE
-2982 GGNSTTSEAYAD
+2982 GNGTELSAYTD
-2994 ATVTAEPGNTY
+2994 VSVTA
-3005 KGSDNNAGNVSF
+3005 D
-3017 NANNTVTQ
+3017 ANNTYEGTADSENSNVKFEAENTVVQ

-3035 GLFATGTNIG
+3035 GGFATGTNIG
-3045 TTTSDLKTEVN
+3045 NTTSNLKTKVDI
-3056 VKGSGEGSK
+3056 KGSSADSNI
-3065 VNNFNA
+3065 NNLTANA
-3071 NASSYASVNNKVNGD
+3071 NSYADIDNNVNGD
-3086 GGAIADIS
+3086 GGAIADVS
-3094 PYAAKVDNNY
+3094 PYAAKVNNNY
-3104 TANTDVT
+3104 TADTDVV
-3111 IGGRWNTAGSFTA
+3111 IGGTWNTAGSFDA
-3124 QAVNGMDIDLTSEA
+3124 QAVNGMDIDLKSDA
-3138 VRAAVIGGSGT
+3138 VRAAVVGGSGT
-3149 WLDNTINNAANVTV
+3149 WLDNTINNAANVIV
-3163 NGATITTGGAQSYT
+3163 NGASITTGGAQSYI
-3177 AQNDIDYNGK
+3177 AQNNVDYAGE
-3187 IDGSGY
+3187 IAGSGY
-3193 GGINVNATDYSDD
+3193 GGLNVNATDYSDD

-3212 VDITGSTLHG
+3212 VNITGSTLHG
-3222 AGDSGSIT
+3222 TGDDASIT
-3230 AFANTRGNITTKN
+3230 AFTSTQGDITAKN

-3252 ISLAFSD
+3252 VALAFSD
-3259 HAIDYRNSVD
+3259 YDIDYNNSVN
-3269 VESSELTTDKK
+3269 VSGSSLTTDKA
-3280 DQNITLAAT
+3280 DADITLAAT
-3289 DDTDVKL
+3289 DDTVVKL

-3302 QGGLAGAAS
+3302 QGGAVGAAS
-3311 AEASNEFNRSNK
+3311 AEADNTFDRANK
-3323 ITVGSGTHLLSSN
+3323 INVDSTSTLLSSN
-3336 DANLYAGADLNG
+3336 DANLYAGANISG

-3362 NKTALPVYTDPTVT
+3362 NKTALPLVTVPSVE
-3376 NNMTQA
+3376 NRMTQA
-3382 NQVVIASGTNVDS
+3382 NQVAIGGNIES
-3395 VRHANLKAGKGTTT
+3395 VRHVNLKAGKGDTT
-3409 VTKSAQEYNIYQ
+3409 VTESAKEYNIYQ
-3421 GTGGSGT
+3421 GTTGSGSVASTTLGDT
-3428 VTSTAFGEAIGGEV
+3428 VGGETTNNFV
-3442 PDNYIEIDG
+3442 DVTG
-3451 NVNTGIH
+3451 NVTAGVH
-3458 NSLNIDISGNIVMTD
+3458 NSLNITINGTINIDKNNQNISYSDFNANAAEDWFNDDTIQKTD
-3473 PVYNE
+3473 
-3478 SGTAIVEDG
+3478 T
-3487 KVDYSGIKADATET
+3487 
-3501 WFDDNTIKPSVAT
+3501 TI
-3514 VENNLLTRYNEITDL
+3514 ENNLMERYNEITGL
-3529 LQQYQQ
+3529 MQQYQES
-3535 GTTEYNSLKTEQT
+3535 TNEYKSFKQEKE
-3548 NLLNEMK
+3548 NLLKEMLAMGMAYEDEKGNITPVNE
-3555 NMGFATE
+3555 
-3562 INGKLVPVS
+3562 ISVPAV
-3571 EIEIPAIEIPDIVVS
+3571 EVPDIVVS
-3586 GGNINLETDTVKGG
+3586 GGNINIDADVAKGSG
-3600 GKLDAQGAGNVNI
+3600 NLTANSAGSVNI
-3613 TNSSDAYLIVNDITM
+3613 TNNSDAYLIINDITM

-3635 KLNGSELT
+3635 KFNGSDIANVT
-3643 AESAGNELTMANV
+3643 SDAGNNLSKDNITTGESSGEVPSINIIG
-3656 NSTAASSESPQITI
+3656 TAGIKDNIQA
-3670 TGTTDGTSQGQPDIG
+3670 DIG
-3685 VFGDITNTAGD
+3685 IFGDLTNTAGD
-3696 VTIENKNHSITVLG
+3696 ITVKNNSYGITVLG
-3710 NINARNINLIATN
+3710 NVNGRNISLIAEN
-3723 GDITQTSTEGLLN
+3723 GNVTQTSTEGFIN
-3736 IGSDPVIKY
+3736 IGNDPVTKY
-3745 QFSEDVAKKIQQYI
+3745 QFSEKVAKAIQEYI
-3759 YDQYAQKEGNYTIPE
+3759 YDQYVSSDGNYTIPA
-3774 FKDYDDYIDW
+3774 FADYNAYLTWI
-3784 LKNNVGLSDTDLQV
+3784 KENIVGDAYGISESDLTYKVDES
-3798 KEPEPGAGS
+3798 KG
-3807 IVAGGNVYISGLNV
+3807 IVAGGNVYINGLNV
-3821 NIAGLV
+3821 NIAGLI

-3832 DYSVTLDD
+3832 DYSTTLDE
-3840 TAKNVISQIDKNW
+3840 TAKTVVEKLDSEWQSSKESLSDNEVIGNEK
-3853 QNNGKKVL
+3853 
-3861 TDAEVMS
+3861 
-3868 NDAYCINDGGEYFV
+3868 YCINGGGAVYNTDTDV
-3882 SNIVDGVEK
+3882 WD
-3891 GVFNYEV
+3891 YEV

-3903 PSTGQLLTDT
+3903 PSTGELLTD
-3913 VEVSGGKVYIT
+3913 SINIGGGKIYIT

-3929 TGGGRIMAMDGT
+3929 TGGGRIMAMDGA
-3941 ADININT
+3941 ADINIDT
-3948 SAIDKDVVVNTIT
+3948 SAVDRNVKINSIA
-3961 NNDINGLVSITD
+3961 NNDVSGLVSITD
-3973 KQLGQVTE
+3973 KQKGTVTE
-3981 YMNGQTRTYNIGKE
+3981 YTNGQTRTYQIGKAA
-3995 VGLWQENGNGN
+3995 GAWQNGNSS
-4006 YTYNVKDGLQY
+4006 YKYSPKDGLQY
-4017 QWIGGVS
+4017 QWTGGVS
-4024 GEVIKKYQYTE
+4024 GEVITKYQYKE
-4035 DFLFWGLLD
+4035 NFLFWGLLD
-4044 YGKTDDFVANLKAEK
+4044 YDTTETFIKGLEGKVESIDDLITSTSGGEGKTDS
-4059 KDIIET
+4059 KD
-4065 PVSSND
+4065 S
-4071 KNDKGNGVVIT
+4071 GVIVT
-4082 TGETGKDFSITGS
+4082 TGGTGADFSITGS
-4095 YTKTDKE
+4095 YTNTGEEKYTDI
-4102 EYTEVTP
+4102 VA
-4109 DMQYDGFWGKV
+4109 DMKYDGVAGKI

-4126 TYTWTGTQGT
+4126 TYTWSGTQGT

-4156 NGGKEKG
+4156 SGNKEG
-4163 QINVTT
+4163 NINVTT
-4169 GKDMLIAGNISNA
+4169 GKDMLLAGNINNA
-4182 EVNGEGRGSV
+4182 EVDGKGKGSV
-4192 NLTSNSGSVS
+4192 TLTSETGSVS
-4202 AVGNANINSDIV
+4202 AIGSANINSDDV

-4224 NHSAIGNDA
+4224 NHAAIGDTAN
-4233 DINIATNS
+4233 INVATDS
-4241 GDIKLV
+4241 GDISFV
-4247 SGKGDL
+4247 SSAGDL
-4253 NIVQAVT
+4253 KIEQMITGITYKDDGTIDTDNIDAS
-4260 GGADP
+4260 
-4265 INAETGSVYLEA
+4265 TGSVYLEA
-4277 QGDILNAAATGNY
+4277 QGDILDAAKGDY

-4299 ISHTGTI
+4299 VSHTGSI
-4306 GTKDKVLTV
+4306 GTKDKALTV

-4323 SDTLASSVNAQA
+4323 SDAMASSVNAQA
-4335 QGDIVLTQVD
+4335 NGDIVLTQTD
-4345 NDNVAANGSSNMRLG
+4345 DNMRLG

-4365 DGDAVLTVNDGSFVD
+4365 NGDAVLTVNDGSFVD

-4390 SAQDKIDRWTEAGLI
+4390 SAQDKIDRWLEAGLI
-4405 SDQDEADE
+4405 NSGDEANE
-4413 STISAEQAKKE
+4413 SSKAAAQAKQE
-4424 RMEALD
+4424 RMEGLEAKAAVLAEKSEGKHTVKDYTDAAADLAAALSGD
-4430 NQANS
+4430 PKKS
-4435 LAYEAIYDD
+4435 
-4444 VIKPEV
+4444 
-4450 EKYQEAADAFAK
+4450 EAAKNLQDAKNTYINAYK
-4462 DETIL
+4462 DTS
-4467 AAQQK
+4467 ASHSK
-4472 LQEALLEAG
+4472 
-4481 NDPDAIAAANAEYQ
+4481 AIA
-4495 QVVDSYFDGL
+4495 D
-4505 DYKYDDTQKKF
+4505 
-4516 IANNDKAAATNYVF
+4516 
-4530 DKYKAGAV
+4530 
-4538 KKYQDAAGK
+4538 
-4547 LAEAFATNTDLQA
+4547 AEANGATTV
-4560 AKDTYLNSYKEASA
+4560 
-4574 AYSAE
+4574 E
-4579 IAAAEAAGATDKEIV
+4579 IAAINEDYKNRYNSITEAYLDA
-4594 AIGDKYQAKYD
+4594 QA
-4605 EITNEYLA
+4605 
-4613 AQKKVYGDNFTEAE
+4613 KVYGEGFTAEE

-4634 AEVDVDESN
+4634 AEVNVDGSN

-4660 TPDLG
+4660 TSEPG
-4665 EVQTVETPNITAN
+4665 TVQTVDTPNVTAN
-4678 NITLKAAS
+4678 NITLNAAE
-4686 GGVGIDGEAEVIKYA
+4686 GGIGIDGEAKVIDYA
-4701 ELGEVESLKLLA
+4701 DLNDEANLKLLA

-4721 WDADNQQVTIQQQQA
+4721 WDELNQQVTIRQQQA
-4736 ITVNVKKQDGKVDV
+4736 ITVQVKQEGGKVDV
-4750 TGRDNVYLAGVD
+4750 TGKDNVYLAGVQG
-4762 NTVLNIDG
+4762 TELNVNGI
-4770 VTTEGDIRLQG
+4770 TTTGDIRLQG
-4781 DAGINVEGT
+4781 DDGVYVDGT
-4790 LSGYDLTIAGGTGS
+4790 LTGVDLTITGGTGD
-4804 IMGTGSDGDKYVDT
+4804 IMGAGSDDYVDT
-4818 AIRGTLDA
+4818 NISGTLDA
-4826 NAEGSIYISQNGDL
+4826 NANGSIYISQNGDL
-4840 KVLTVAAGEVADLK
+4840 KVLTVATNALADLK
-4854 ATNNILMSDVQG
+4854 ATNNILMSDVEG
-4866 SMAQGHINAQ
+4866 SQAQGYINAQ
-4876 TLNLTAGGNIG
+4876 TLNLAAGGNIG
-4887 TNGTDVNAIRIADNG
+4887 TDGENDNAIRILDNG
-4902 VVINAAANGDI
+4902 VVINASVTGDI
-4913 VLAGVEGKDNA
+4913 ILAGAQGKDSTGS
-4924 KNIVLGNINGASLDV
+4924 IVLGDIKGANLDVTSISNIN
-4939 DSVSSVSLGKDATE
+4939 LGREDYAATE
-4953 DEEAVEGSITVDGN
+4953 EDETVNSNINAGTVELTTS
-4967 VSLSSESGSITQATG
+4967 SGSITETEGSAVDAETVKATATQ
-4982 NVITAN
+4982 NVLLAGTD
-4988 EVNASA
+4988 NAID
-4994 TENILLGSE
+4994 N
-5003 ANKVNSFVVNGLG
+5003 FVVNGYSAD
-5016 EGNSIDG
+5016 NSLTG
-5023 NVDLVSSSDN
+5023 NVDLVS
-5033 GLKVN
+5033 
-5038 LNGITAN
+5038 TAN
-5045 GSVNVYNN
+5045 NENKVVNVEFGKGKAGLTVNN
-5053 AQTDLNISGG
+5053 GYVNVSSLGDTSNLNISGG

-5071 AGDVTFTSEGN
+5071 AGDVTFTSEGS
-5082 ITADTTVDSAA
+5082 ITADTTVNSAA
-5093 DIVMGADGAI
+5093 NIVMDADGKI
-5103 TNDGALTAQDNVNV
+5103 TNNGALNAQDNVNV
-5117 KTTAGAINLGGSVT
+5117 NTTKGAIEIGGSVT
-5131 AKENDVNITTGSGT
+5131 AE
-5145 ITTTGNVTSGT
+5145 
-5156 NVKVDAGT
+5156 
-5164 TGNIEL
+5164 
-5170 GGIVKAQAGNV
+5170 AGNV
-5181 DVIAN
+5181 N
-5186 EGYIHT
+5186 
-5192 TGDVTANNN
+5192 
-5201 VNVDTAN
+5201 
-5208 GYINLEG
+5208 
-5215 KVNAAT
+5215 
-5221 GSVDVNTESGDVTTG
+5221 VNTESGDVTTK
-5236 GEVTGYTDV
+5236 GEVTGKTDV
-5245 DINSG
+5245 SINSG
-5250 AGNVKVN
+5250 N
-5257 GNVTATNNDVNV
+5257 GAINIGGSVTATDNDVN
-5269 TSGSGAITTIGSIS
+5269 I
-5283 AGNDVTVDTKDGIV
+5283 
-5297 ELGGNVTG
+5297 
-5305 QHDVAV
+5305 
-5311 NSNKGNVTVNGN
+5311 
-5323 ITATVNDVNVTTGSG
+5323 TTGSG

-5422 QSGDVITK
+5422 QYGDVTTK

-5466 SGDITTIGVVTAG
+5466 SGDITTIGAVTAG

-5598 VEATVTGEGDITTGE
+5598 VEATVTGEGDISTGSS
-5613 NAEVG
+5613 ASVS
-5618 GTNIIFTTNVGDI
+5618 GTDITFTTNDGSI
-5631 TTGSNLTA
+5631 TTGSSLTA
-5639 KENVDLN
+5639 DKNIQLTTNTGNITTGADLKANENVDLN
-5646 VNTGNITFG
+5646 VNTGDITFG
-5655 GDVNAGS
+5655 GNVNAGS

-5674 TNSGSIKDAADKNN
+5674 TNGGSIKDAENKDNK
-5688 SLTAIGPEGS
+5688 LTAIGPEGS

-5748 RTEGKNMN
+5748 RTEGKDMN

-5852 EMTAAIYGK
+5852 EMSAAIYGK

>member
-1 MSSKR
+1 MSISR
-6 KFNRKSKYT
+6 KFQRSKSKYT

-26 AGFIMQPVVGFAT
+26 AGFIMQPMVGFAQ
-39 SIHKADDAFKDTIV
+39 SINKV
-53 NNGNVTHIW
+53 NNNGSIEVNGNVTNIW
-62 ADRVVDNAAINVFKD
+62 ADKVVSNSAVNVFKD
-77 FNLSANDIANMY
+77 FQLDANNIANMY
-89 FNTKNPTGADKAN
+89 FNTKGASGADAAN

-133 QDGMAVGKSGVIN
+133 KEGMAVGKSGVIN

-154 PTQDYIKSMKVVAG
+154 PTPDFMEAVQTVG
-168 TADAATA
+168 TEAPAEDAN
-175 EKELNAI
+175 KYLGYI
-182 TNITK
+182 TNITDPTK
-187 DANAWQ
+187 ANAWEI
-193 AIPVNTSGTITVLGK
+193 IPVNTSGTITVFGK

-503 ENKANVTVEGDIKAG
+503 DNKANVTVEGDIKAG

-562 DIKGSSNKVSADNDL
+562 DIKGSGNKVSADNDL

-774 MDNSSSVVVADRDTA
+774 MDNSSSVVVADRDAA

-806 VSFEYNRVQNMIQDV
+806 VSFEYNRIQNMIQDV

-846 LKDLKTQ
+846 LKDIETQ

-871 DSGVLSIS
+871 DSGVLSIG

-886 NVLNALNDLNTMLD
+886 NILNALNNLNTMLD

-982 NTGIASYR
+982 NTGIASNR

-1147 VNVAAGLNFSTGS
+1147 VNVAAGLNFGTGS

-1183 AGQIKNLYSSKD
+1183 AGQIKNLYSSKND
-1195 DNGKV
+1195 DGKV
-1200 TVDNSKVD
+1200 TVDNSKVA

-1216 TYTASTASSDT
+1216 TYTASSDT

-1273 FSNVENKVFN
+1273 FSNVEHKVFN

-1290 QIFGSDSGGADEMF
+1290 QIFGSDSGKANEMF
-1304 NKGSSTHG
+1304 NKGSSSHG
-1312 TGGGIQLVGSTSGK
+1312 TGGGIKLVGSTSGK

-1339 SVSLNSLNNATEAIV
+1339 SVSLNSLNNATEAVV
-1354 DNVNITMQPTS
+1354 DNVNITIQPTS
-1365 NKKGD
+1365 NVNGD

-1394 GGSSSDKAVG
+1394 GGSADNTSVG
-1404 FAGAAGVNDID
+1404 FSGAAGVNDID
-1415 NVVKAVVKNSTIEN
+1415 NAVKATIKNSSITN
-1429 AGKFNTMALSGG
+1429 AGKIDTMALSGG

-1446 GLGLALEKTGSTSGY
+1446 GLGLAVVKADGTSGV

-1474 DVEALLENNIVNNA
+1474 DVEALLENNTVTNA

-1535 GGSYTKVGNV
+1535 GDSYTNVGNV

-1563 ATVSSGGDGASAVV
+1563 ATVPSGGDGASAVV

-1593 IEGTDEKEV
+1593 IEGNGSDDKV
-1602 VISTV
+1602 VITTV
-1607 NTVSNDE
+1607 DGGS
-1614 TGNVNVI
+1614 VNVT
-1621 AQDVGINND
+1621 AQDVAIDND
-1630 YEKVLTNE
+1630 SIYEKTLTNE
-1638 LTDGKE
+1638 LADGKA
-1644 EIAERMGSGFDITG
+1644 EIAKRMGSDFDISG
-1658 ASELSG
+1658 QSELAG
-1664 IETGDIEAQLNNKDA
+1664 IDTSAAETELNKNKK
-1679 EGTGTQ
+1679 ETETK
-1685 SNENST
+1685 
-1691 EEVNLN
+1691 EEVSLD
-1697 KDSGSSIIT
+1697 KTGGSSIIT
-1706 VAGVL
+1706 VAGGV
-1711 AGTSGK
+1711 AATTGK
-1717 GAGGAAVAITD
+1717 GSGGAAVAITD
-1728 IENNYA
+1728 IQNNYA
-1734 ANVEYADITADALA
+1734 ADIEYAQITAEELN

-1785 KANIKDSVVNA
+1785 NVNIANSVI
-1796 QTTLAKAVNKAQI
+1796 KAQAASANASNTAQI
-1809 VSVAGQISGAGKAGV
+1809 ISVAGQISGAGKAGV

-1837 EANITSTTFDKR
+1837 EANITRTTFDKR

-1860 ADAENRSGSYNV
+1860 ADAENRSDSYNV

-2009 TSLVNKTIA
+2009 TSLINKTTGA
-2018 ANITDTNIDENTK
+2018 ELTNTNIDK
-2031 NSKNANVTIEAVNDT
+2031 DSANSENANVTVDAQNNS
-2046 EITSSADVAAV
+2046 EITSSADVASV
-2057 AGTGAG
+2057 AGTAG
-2063 VGAGVAVNRIK
+2063 VGAGVAVNRIV
-2074 QNTQA
+2074 QNTNA
-2079 ALNGG
+2079 AVNGG
-2084 TMNVNNL
+2084 TMHINNL
-2091 TVSADGTPRI
+2091 TVNANGTPRI
-2101 ENIGIGIGVA
+2101 ENIGIGVGA
-2111 GEGAGV
+2111 GGTAGV
-2117 TGNVSVNMIENN
+2117 TGSVAVNMIANN

-2134 GDGAN
+2134 GNGAN
-2139 IVADG
+2139 IVADNN
-2144 SVGVVATSD
+2144 VGVIATSD
-2153 EQIANYAGS
+2153 EQIANYAG
-2162 ASVAGIGAGVGAS
+2162 VLAGGGTAGAGAS

-2181 AGTTSATVGDE
+2181 NGNTSATVGGDKE
-2192 GENEA
+2192 
-2197 ETSVTAKGNDS
+2197 
-2208 LTTDTNIDKTTI
+2208 DKTTVTAFGNSDALATNTGVADSEI
-2220 NDDLIDNDTVN
+2220 NNALISDETVA
-2231 INSHIKRTEDG
+2231 INSKIDRTTES
-2242 ETRSGLIVDAS
+2242 RKGLVVDAS
-2253 STRDLKSFLINAG
+2253 STRDMKSFLVTAGVAGNAG
-2266 VGGVGAGVTGT
+2266 VAGT
-2277 VNVNMINGST
+2277 VNVNMIDGITNAGIVNTTVNGGT
-2287 EAAIINTEVNSSAN
+2287 ANTSDA
-2301 KGNVFVNAGDYTNM
+2301 GNAFVNAGDYTNM
-2315 SGFVGSAGV
+2315 SGFVGSAGFAV
-2324 AGVGGG
+2324 SGAGVG
-2330 VGLGSDT
+2330 LASDT
-2337 NTVTRKVSA
+2337 NTVSREVSA
-2346 TVQDA
+2346 IVKDSDIKANTL
-2351 AVYAGDFEV
+2351 EV
-2360 DADSMQGVSSFVVSA
+2360 DADSKQGVSSYALGA
-2375 GVGGVGAGASG
+2375 GVAAVGGGVAG
-2386 VVTVTKLNNTTKA
+2386 VVTVTELNNATKA
-2399 ALLNSTVNANT
+2399 ALQNSKVNANS
-2410 VNVNAA
+2410 VIVNAN
-2416 HTGIVNAG
+2416 HKGIVNAG
-2424 NVGVGASGLGGGLGI
+2424 NSGIGVGIAGAGVGL
-2439 SVGVLKDD
+2439 SVGVLKDN
-2447 SETTVTVGTE
+2447 SQTYAEVTGDNKNE
-2457 DSTATND
+2457 DTINASNDVKIAATN
-2464 KTTIT
+2464 T
-2469 ASGDVNIA
+2469 AVA
-2477 AENTATVNPTISATG
+2477 NPVIYSLGAGAVG
-2492 VGAVAGVAGAT
+2492 VGGAT
-2503 SINNINSKVTTNIN
+2503 SVNNLNSKVTTNISGVG
-2517 NAEINSTGGN
+2517 ITSGGS
-2527 ISGTAKNN
+2527 ISGTAQNN
-2535 FNVDA
+2535 FNIDA
-2540 YIGGIAAA
+2540 DMGSIGAG

-2553 ASVTVNTIDSTVQTN
+2553 VGVTVNTIDSTVQTN
-2568 VNNSKFNVAKDVTLT
+2568 VTGSTLNAAEDITLT
-2583 AEEARDIYQ
+2583 AKEIRDIDQ
-2592 LATNVAL
+2592 LATNVAA
-2599 GGVAAGANIAVTT
+2599 GAAAAGANIAITT
-2612 VGQAI
+2612 VGQEI
-2617 TDEDVIAKIDEAN
+2617 TDKDTKEKIYD
-2630 AMYANSE
+2630 ANSVYGQDADE
-2637 GNDINSMLKGA
+2637 LIAGA
-2648 DDALGTA
+2648 ESALAAA
-2655 GITNYT
+2655 GISKTEVT
-2661 PTIGAETGGAG
+2661 PSVDAGYGGLEDETGNKI
-2672 SAITVNITGSD
+2672 SQITVNITNSD
-2683 IDAGD
+2683 IGAGNNVTANATETD
-2688 NFNAEAKESGSIGM
+2688 NINM
-2702 TLGGASGGA
+2702 TLGSGAAGA
-2711 VAANAGVGIL
+2711 IAGNVGVGIL
-2721 NVNRNVGVNISGG
+2721 NVHRNVGVNINGG
-2734 SINADKVDVGA
+2734 SLNADNKVDIGT
-2745 DITGEANLNVYQGS
+2745 DITGSANLEIYQGS
-2759 GGIIGANAAY
+2759 VGVIGATVAV
-2769 AGVNTTGS
+2769 GEVNTTGS
-2777 SDINL
+2777 SDI
-2782 NGVTIE
+2782 TID
-2788 GKNISIAAQDNAKTS
+2788 GTKIAAKNVSIIAQDNAKTV
-2803 LQAVGVAAGVAALGA
+2803 LKALGVSGGGLAGIGA
-2818 LAAEAANDSDVS
+2818 LAADAANNSDIS
-2830 VNMTGTTVTA
+2830 VNITGSTITSTA
-2840 NEDKDDDESGKVEIT
+2840 EKSNDKDGNTVYDGGNIEIT
-2855 TNKANTV
+2855 TNKANVV
-2862 TAQAVNTAGGAVA
+2862 TAQAVNTAGGMV
-2875 GAGMGATVTDTGS
+2875 GDAGMGATVSDNGS
-2888 STVGLTG
+2888 SVVNLNG
-2895 NTMQADNKID
+2895 NAMHAD
-2905 VNAKT
+2905 VNIDASAKT
-2910 NSTLKA
+2910 VSTLTA
-2916 DVLSGSAGWFA
+2916 DILNGAAGSFA
-2927 SGAVS
+2927 AGAVS
-2932 IAEVSADTATAVT
+2932 AAMVNAGSENDRMITAVN
-2945 IGNGNTFAAQNINFA
+2945 IGNGNTFAAQNTNFTA
-2960 ANSNITESMDMDALA
+2960 DSDIIESVNMDAFSV
-2975 ISGYAAL
+2975 SGAYSVE
-2982 GGNSTTSEAYAD
+2982 GNGTELSAYTD
-2994 ATVTAEPGNTY
+2994 VSVTA
-3005 KGSDNNAGNVSF
+3005 D
-3017 NANNTVTQ
+3017 ANNTYEGTADSENSNVNFEAENTVVQ

-3035 GLFATGTNIG
+3035 GGFATGTNIG
-3045 TTTSDLKTEVN
+3045 NTTSNLKTKVDI
-3056 VKGSGEGSK
+3056 KGSSADSNI
-3065 VNNFNA
+3065 NNLTANA
-3071 NASSYASVNNKVNGD
+3071 NSYADIDNNVNGD
-3086 GGAIADIS
+3086 GGAIADVS
-3094 PYAAKVDNNY
+3094 PYAAKVNNNY
-3104 TANTDVT
+3104 TADTDVV
-3111 IGGRWNTAGSFTA
+3111 IGGTWNTAGSFDA
-3124 QAVNGMDIDLTSEA
+3124 QAVNGMDIDLKSDA
-3138 VRAAVIGGSGT
+3138 VRAAVVGGSGT
-3149 WLDNTINNAANVTV
+3149 WLDNTINNAANVIV
-3163 NGATITTGGAQSYT
+3163 NGASITTGGAQSYI
-3177 AQNDIDYNGK
+3177 AQNNVDYAGE
-3187 IDGSGY
+3187 IAGSGY
-3193 GGINVNATDYSDD
+3193 GGLNVNATDYSDD

-3212 VDITGSTLHG
+3212 VDIIKNEETGRSSNLHSV
-3222 AGDSGSIT
+3222 GDGGSIT
-3230 AFANTRGNITTKN
+3230 AFANTQGSINTKN
-3243 SLKSAGVIP
+3243 NLKSAGVIP
-3252 ISLAFSD
+3252 VALAFSD
-3259 HAIDYRNSVD
+3259 YDIDYNNSVN
-3269 VESSELTTDKK
+3269 VSGSTLTTDKA
-3280 DQNITLAAT
+3280 DADITLAAT
-3289 DDTDVKL
+3289 DDTVVKL

-3302 QGGLAGAAS
+3302 QGGAVGAAS
-3311 AEASNEFNRSNK
+3311 AKADNAFDRANRINVDS
-3323 ITVGSGTHLLSSN
+3323 TSTLLSSN
-3336 DANLYAGADLNG
+3336 DANLYAGANISG

-3362 NKTALPVYTDPTVT
+3362 NKTALPLVTVPSVE
-3376 NNMTQA
+3376 NRMTQA
-3382 NQVVIASGTNVDS
+3382 NQVAIGGNIES
-3395 VRHANLKAGKGTTT
+3395 VRHVNLKAGKGDTT
-3409 VTKSAQEYNIYQ
+3409 VTESAKEYNIYQ
-3421 GTGGSGT
+3421 GTTGSGSVASTTLGDT
-3428 VTSTAFGEAIGGEV
+3428 VGGETTNNFV
-3442 PDNYIEIDG
+3442 DVTG
-3451 NVNTGIH
+3451 NVTAGVH
-3458 NSLNIDISGNIVMTD
+3458 NSLNITINGTINIDKNNQNISYSDFNANAAEDWFNDDTIQKTD
-3473 PVYNE
+3473 
-3478 SGTAIVEDG
+3478 T
-3487 KVDYSGIKADATET
+3487 
-3501 WFDDNTIKPSVAT
+3501 TI
-3514 VENNLLTRYNEITDL
+3514 ENNLMERYNEITGL
-3529 LQQYQQ
+3529 MQQYQES
-3535 GTTEYNSLKTEQT
+3535 TNEYKSFKQEKE
-3548 NLLNEMK
+3548 NLLKEMLAMGMAYEDEKGNITPVNE
-3555 NMGFATE
+3555 
-3562 INGKLVPVS
+3562 ISVPAV
-3571 EIEIPAIEIPDIVVS
+3571 EVPDIVVS
-3586 GGNINLETDTVKGG
+3586 GGNINIDADVAKGSG
-3600 GKLDAQGAGNVNI
+3600 NLTANSAGSVNI
-3613 TNSSDAYLIVNDITM
+3613 TNNSDAYLIINDITM

-3635 KLNGSELT
+3635 KFNGSDIANVT
-3643 AESAGNELTMANV
+3643 SDAGNNLSKDNITTGESSGEVPSINIIG
-3656 NSTAASSESPQITI
+3656 TAGIKDNIQA
-3670 TGTTDGTSQGQPDIG
+3670 DIG
-3685 VFGDITNTAGD
+3685 IFGDLTNTAGD
-3696 VTIENKNHSITVLG
+3696 ITVKNNSYGITVLG
-3710 NINARNINLIATN
+3710 NVNGRNISLIAEN
-3723 GDITQTSTEGLLN
+3723 GNVTQTSTEGFIN
-3736 IGSDPVIKY
+3736 IGNDPVTKY
-3745 QFSEDVAKKIQQYI
+3745 QFSEKVAKAIQEYI
-3759 YDQYAQKEGNYTIPE
+3759 YDQYVSSDGNYTIPA
-3774 FKDYDDYIDW
+3774 FADYNAYLTWI
-3784 LKNNVGLSDTDLQV
+3784 KENIVGDAYGISESDLTYKVDES
-3798 KEPEPGAGS
+3798 KG
-3807 IVAGGNVYISGLNV
+3807 IVAGGNVYINGLNV
-3821 NIAGLV
+3821 NIAGLI

-3832 DYSVTLDD
+3832 DYSTTLDE
-3840 TAKNVISQIDKNW
+3840 TAKTVVEKLDSEWQSSKESLSDNEVIGNEK
-3853 QNNGKKVL
+3853 
-3861 TDAEVMS
+3861 
-3868 NDAYCINDGGEYFV
+3868 YCINGGGAVYNTDTDV
-3882 SNIVDGVEK
+3882 WD
-3891 GVFNYEV
+3891 YEV

-3903 PSTGQLLTDT
+3903 PSTGELLTD
-3913 VEVSGGKVYIT
+3913 SINIGGGKIYIT

-3929 TGGGRIMAMDGT
+3929 TGGGRIMAMDGA
-3941 ADININT
+3941 ADINIDT
-3948 SAIDKDVVVNTIT
+3948 SAVDRNVKINSIA
-3961 NNDINGLVSITD
+3961 NNDVSGLVSITD
-3973 KQLGQVTE
+3973 KQKGTVTE
-3981 YMNGQTRTYNIGKE
+3981 YTNGQTRTYQIGKAA
-3995 VGLWQENGNGN
+3995 GAWQNGNSS
-4006 YTYNVKDGLQY
+4006 YKYSPKDGLQY
-4017 QWIGGVS
+4017 QWTGGVS
-4024 GEVIKKYQYTE
+4024 GEVITKYQYKE
-4035 DFLFWGLLD
+4035 NFLFWGLLD
-4044 YGKTDDFVANLKAEK
+4044 YDTTETFIKGLEGKVESIDDLITSTSGGEGKTDS
-4059 KDIIET
+4059 KD
-4065 PVSSND
+4065 S
-4071 KNDKGNGVVIT
+4071 GVIVT
-4082 TGETGKDFSITGS
+4082 TGGTGADFSITGS
-4095 YTKTDKE
+4095 YTNTGEEKYTDI
-4102 EYTEVTP
+4102 VA
-4109 DMQYDGFWGKV
+4109 DMKYDGVAGKI

-4126 TYTWTGTQGT
+4126 TYTWSGTQGT

-4156 NGGKEKG
+4156 SGNKEG
-4163 QINVTT
+4163 NINVTT
-4169 GKDMLIAGNISNA
+4169 GKDMLLAGNINNA
-4182 EVNGEGRGSV
+4182 EVDGKGKGSV
-4192 NLTSNSGSVS
+4192 TLTSETGSVS
-4202 AVGNANINSDIV
+4202 AIGSANINSDDV

-4224 NHSAIGNDA
+4224 NHAAIGDTAN
-4233 DINIATNS
+4233 INVATDS
-4241 GDIKLV
+4241 GDISFV
-4247 SGKGDL
+4247 SGAGSL
-4253 NIVQAVT
+4253 SIEQMAT
-4260 GGADP
+4260 GGTNA
-4265 INAETGSVYLEA
+4265 INAETGNVYLEA
-4277 QGDILNAAATGNY
+4277 QGNILDAETGTY

-4299 ISHTGTI
+4299 ISHTGNI
-4306 GTKDKVLTV
+4306 GALNDEGKVVNALRV

-4323 SDTLASSVNAQA
+4323 SDTMASSVNAQA
-4335 QGDIVLTQVD
+4335 NGDIVLTQT
-4345 NDNVAANGSSNMRLG
+4345 NGNMRLG
-4360 TIVSE
+4360 TINSE
-4365 DGDAVLTVNDGSFVD
+4365 NGDAVLTVNNGSFVD
-4380 AHPSENNDSS
+4380 AHPSENSDSS
-4390 SAQDKIDRWTEAGLI
+4390 SAQDKIDRWVEAGLI
-4405 SDQDEADE
+4405 SDKDDAGE
-4413 STISAEQAKKE
+4413 STNAAKEAKEE
-4424 RMEALD
+4424 RMEALNSKAD
-4430 NQANS
+4430 S
-4435 LAYEAIYDD
+4435 LAYDAIYED
-4444 VIKPEV
+4444 VIKPAV

-4462 DETIL
+4462 DETIV

-4472 LQEALLEAG
+4472 LQDALLEAG
-4481 NDPDAIAAANAEYQ
+4481 DNQEAIAAANAEYQ
-4495 QVVDSYFDGL
+4495 QVVDNYFAEKNYNEDE
-4505 DYKYDDTQKKF
+4505 QKF
-4516 IANNDKAAATNYVF
+4516 IANNDTAAATKYVF
-4530 DKYKAGAV
+4530 DNNKAETV
-4538 KKYQDAAGK
+4538 
-4547 LAEAFATNTDLQA
+4547 
-4560 AKDTYLNSYKEASA
+4560 NSYKTAADAFYKDDGINAAKA
-4574 AYSAE
+4574 AYLDAV
-4579 IAAAEAAGATDKEIV
+4579 AEAKGDQTKIDAAYKDYKAAQDAYFADKGFSDAER
-4594 AIGDKYQAKYD
+4594 
-4605 EITNEYLA
+4605 ETITN
-4613 AQKKVYGDNFTEAE
+4613 
-4627 QQLISSY
+4627 Y
-4634 AEVDVDESN
+4634 AEVANSDN

-4648 NQLLYAIQESVL
+4648 NQLLYAIQDSVL
-4660 TPDLG
+4660 NTDPD
-4665 EVQTVETPNITAN
+4665 EVQTVETPNVTAN
-4678 NITLKAAS
+4678 NITLNAAN
-4686 GGVGIDGEAEVIKYA
+4686 GGVGIDGAAKVIDYANLNDEAN
-4701 ELGEVESLKLLA
+4701 LKLLA

-4721 WDADNQQVTIQQQQA
+4721 WHEDTKQVEIRQQQA
-4736 ITVNVKKQDGKVDV
+4736 ITVSVKKQDDNSYGKVNV
-4750 TGRDNVYLAGVD
+4750 TGRDNVYLAGVKD
-4762 NTVLNIDG
+4762 TQLNITGVDTDG
-4770 VTTEGDIRLQG
+4770 NIRLQG
-4781 DAGINVEGT
+4781 DKGINVSGM
-4790 LSGYDLTIAGGTGS
+4790 LSGEDLTLTGGSGDIMGNDVINDVGYIKTDVTGNVYANADGDINIHHTNDLKLLAISTNNVANLKADGS
-4804 IMGTGSDGDKYVDT
+4804 I
-4818 AIRGTLDA
+4818 
-4826 NAEGSIYISQNGDL
+4826 
-4840 KVLTVAAGEVADLK
+4840 
-4854 ATNNILMSDVQG
+4854 LMYTDPNTE
-4866 SMAQGHINAQ
+4866 AQGRINADIV
-4876 TLNLTAGGNIG
+4876 NLTAGGAIG
-4887 TNGTDVNAIRIADNG
+4887 EEDNAIRILDNG
-4902 VVINAAANGDI
+4902 AVVNADAEGNIYLSGVSGEGSKEELVIGTVEGANLDVTSISDINLGREDDAATEEDETVNSNINAGT
-4913 VLAGVEGKDNA
+4913 VE
-4924 KNIVLGNINGASLDV
+4924 LTTS
-4939 DSVSSVSLGKDATE
+4939 
-4953 DEEAVEGSITVDGN
+4953 
-4967 VSLSSESGSITQATG
+4967 SGSITETEGSAVDVETVKATATQ
-4982 NVITAN
+4982 NVVLAGSR
-4988 EVNASA
+4988 NAID
-4994 TENILLGSE
+4994 N
-5003 ANKVNSFVVNGLG
+5003 FVVNGYGADNTL
-5016 EGNSIDG
+5016 NG
-5023 NVDLVSSSDN
+5023 NVDLVS
-5033 GLKVN
+5033 
-5038 LNGITAN
+5038 TAN
-5045 GSVNVYNN
+5045 NDNNVVNVEFGKGEVGLTVNN
-5053 AQTDLNISGG
+5053 GYVNVSSLGNTSNLNISGG

-5071 AGDVTFTSEGN
+5071 AGDVTFTSEGS
-5082 ITADTTVDSAA
+5082 ITADTTVNSAA
-5093 DIVMGADGAI
+5093 NIVMDADGRI
-5103 TNDGALTAQDNVNV
+5103 TNNGALNAQDNVNV
-5117 KTTAGAINLGGSVT
+5117 NTTKGAIEIGGSVT
-5131 AKENDVNITTGSGT
+5131 AEAGNVNVNTEFGDVTTKGEVTGKTDVSINSGNGAINIGGSVTATDNDVNITTGSG
-5145 ITTTGNVTSGT
+5145 
-5156 NVKVDAGT
+5156 D
-5164 TGNIEL
+5164 
-5170 GGIVKAQAGNV
+5170 
-5181 DVIAN
+5181 
-5186 EGYIHT
+5186 
-5192 TGDVTANNN
+5192 
-5201 VNVDTAN
+5201 
-5208 GYINLEG
+5208 
-5215 KVNAAT
+5215 
-5221 GSVDVNTESGDVTTG
+5221 
-5236 GEVTGYTDV
+5236 
-5245 DINSG
+5245 
-5250 AGNVKVN
+5250 
-5257 GNVTATNNDVNV
+5257 
-5269 TSGSGAITTIGSIS
+5269 
-5283 AGNDVTVDTKDGIV
+5283 
-5297 ELGGNVTG
+5297 
-5305 QHDVAV
+5305 
-5311 NSNKGNVTVNGN
+5311 
-5323 ITATVNDVNVTTGSG
+5323 
-5338 NITTTGAVTGGTNVK
+5338 ITTTGAVTGGTNVK

-5422 QSGDVITK
+5422 QYGDVTTK

-5448 AVGGNVTATV
+5448 AVG
-5458 NNVNVTTG
+5458 
-5466 SGDITTIGVVTAG
+5466 
-5479 NNVNVDTE
+5479 
-5487 DGIVEL
+5487 
-5493 GGDVT
+5493 
-5498 GQHDVTVNSN
+5498 
-5508 KGDVTVN
+5508 

-5598 VEATVTGEGDITTGE
+5598 VKAEVEGVGDITTGE
-5613 NAEVG
+5613 NATVS
-5618 GTNIIFTTNVGDI
+5618 GTNIGFTTNEGDI
-5631 TTGSNLTA
+5631 TTGSDLTA
-5639 KENVDLN
+5639 KEDVDLN
-5646 VNTGNITFG
+5646 VNTGDITFG

-5662 ENAVNGNITIDI
+5662 ENAENGNITIDI
-5674 TNSGSIKDAADKNN
+5674 TNGGSIKDAENKDNK
-5688 SLTAIGPEGS
+5688 LTAIGSGGS

-5748 RTEGKNMN
+5748 RTEGKDMN

-5768 TGSDMTLDQIAQ
+5768 TGSDMTLDQISQ

>member
-154 PTQDYIKSMKVVAG
+154 PTQDFMENMQRVVSDADVN
-168 TADAATA
+168 TAA
-175 EKELNAI
+175 ENIAHI
-182 TNITK
+182 TNITT
-187 DANAWQ
+187 DAASWQ
-193 AIPVNTSGTITVLGK
+193 AIPLNSSGTITVLGK
-208 VNATNEVQMRAAKIG
+208 VNAVNEVRMRAAKIG

-228 DDSVVDNVAAG
+228 DDSAVDNVASG
-239 GIAAENAHIKTGIT
+239 EIAAENAHIKTGIT

-294 YVDASNDKNKIEK
+294 YVDASNDKNEIEK

-321 SVENTFTEQE
+321 SVENTFIEQE
-331 FGASVDI
+331 FAASVDI
-338 YGEVNTT
+338 YGEVNAT
-345 GKTGKVDISAT
+345 GKADISAT
-356 AINSNAN
+356 AINSNAD

-448 ASGANVA
+448 ASGANVE

-503 ENKANVTVEGDIKAG
+503 ENKANVTVEGNIKAG

-548 VGVTVAGAENSASV
+548 VGVTVAGAANSASV
-562 DIKGSSNKVSADNDL
+562 DIKGSGNKVSAGNDL

-659 VTTNA
+659 VTANA

-690 DIKTQL
+690 DVKTQL

-708 TYSGQKHKSGV
+708 TYSGQEHKSGV

-734 GVNAETLI
+734 DVNAETLI

-774 MDNSSSVVVADRDTA
+774 MDNSSSVVVADRDAA
-789 STEPA
+789 STDA

-806 VSFEYNRVQNMIQDV
+806 VRFEYNRIQNMIQDV

-832 ANLKGAIK
+832 ASLNGAIK

-853 ISNWESA
+853 ISTWESA
-860 FATADETLATS
+860 FATANETLATS
-871 DSGVLSIS
+871 DSGVLSIG

-886 NVLNALNDLNTMLD
+886 SILNALNNLNTMLD

-982 NTGIASYR
+982 NTGIASDR

-1124 TDKETKKDTEGNI
+1124 TDKETKKYTEGNI

-1147 VNVAAGLNFSTGS
+1147 VNVAAGLNFGTGS

-1183 AGQIKNLYSSKD
+1183 VGQIENLYSSKD
-1195 DNGKV
+1195 DNGNI

-1290 QIFGSDSGGADEMF
+1290 QIFGSDSGKANEMF
-1304 NKGSSTHG
+1304 NKGSSSHG
-1312 TGGGIQLVGSTSGK
+1312 TGGGIKLVGSTSGK

-1339 SVSLNSLNNATEAIV
+1339 SVSLNSLNNATEAVV
-1354 DNVNITMQPTS
+1354 DNVKITMQPTS
-1365 NKKGD
+1365 NVKGD

-1394 GGSSSDKAVG
+1394 GGSADNTSVG
-1404 FAGAAGVNDID
+1404 FSGAAGVNDID
-1415 NVVKAVVKNSTIEN
+1415 NAVKATIKNSTITN
-1429 AGKFNTMALSGG
+1429 AGKIDTMALSGG

-1446 GLGLALEKTGSTSGY
+1446 GLGLAVVKADGTSGV

-1474 DVEALLENNIVNNA
+1474 DVEALLENNTVTNA

-1535 GGSYTKVGNV
+1535 GGSYTNVGNV

-1563 ATVSSGGDGASAVV
+1563 ATVPSGGDGASAVV

-1593 IEGTDEKEV
+1593 IEGTDEKDV

-1644 EIAERMGSGFDITG
+1644 EIAKRMGSDFDITG
-1658 ASELSG
+1658 ASELNG
-1664 IETGDIEAQLNNKDA
+1664 IETDDIKAQLNNKDA

-1697 KDSGSSIIT
+1697 KDGGSSIIT
-1706 VAGVL
+1706 VAGGL
-1711 AGTSGK
+1711 AATTGK

-1728 IENNYA
+1728 IENNYT

-1748 AEAGS
+1748 GEAGS

-1785 KANIKDSVVNA
+1785 NVNIVNSSVKAQ
-1796 QTTLAKAVNKAQI
+1796 QTAAKASNTAQI

-1849 DKEETEGITVS
+1849 DKAETEGITVT
-1860 ADAENRSGSYNV
+1860 ADAENRSDSYNV

-1902 DAAINNAK
+1902 SSTINNAK
-1910 TVSANAL
+1910 KVSAHAL

-1945 IGSTSTD
+1945 IGSTSTNED
-1952 EVDAQQTVAAIENT
+1952 DAQQTVAAIENT

-2009 TSLVNKTIA
+2009 TSLVNKTTA

-2117 TGNVSVNMIENN
+2117 TGNVSVNMIKNN

-2134 GDGAN
+2134 GGGAN

-2330 VGLGSDT
+2330 IGLGSDT

-2457 DSTATND
+2457 DSTATDD

-2540 YIGGIAAA
+2540 YIGGNAAG

-2745 DITGEANLNVYQGS
+2745 DISGSTELNVYQGS
-2759 GGIIGANAAY
+2759 AGVISGNVAY
-2769 AGVNTTGS
+2769 ASISTNGNSDITLEGVNLTAK
-2777 SDINL
+2777 DINAIAKDTTTTNL
-2782 NGVTIE
+2782 NAIGVSA
-2788 GKNISIAAQDNAKTS
+2788 G
-2803 LQAVGVAAGVAALGA
+2803 GVALGA
-2818 LAAEAANDSDVS
+2818 LAAEAANNSDIS
-2830 VNMTGTTVTA
+2830 ITLTGNTVTS
-2840 NEDKDDDESGKVEIT
+2840 ESETGDEESGNINIST
-2855 TNKANTV
+2855 DKANTV
-2862 TAQAVNTAGGAVA
+2862 AAEAIGVAGGAI
-2875 GAGMGATVTDTGS
+2875 GGTGMGATVSDNGS
-2888 STVGLTG
+2888 STINLIG
-2895 NTMQADNKID
+2895 NTMQADKNID
-2905 VNAKT
+2905 VAAQT
-2910 NSTLKA
+2910 NSELTA
-2916 DVLSGSAGWFA
+2916 NISNDAAGVFGG
-2927 SGAVS
+2927 GAVS
-2932 IAEVSADTATAVT
+2932 IAEVNAGSANDRMATAVI
-2945 IGNGNTFAAQNINFA
+2945 IGNGNTFAAQNTNIGA
-2960 ANSNITESMDMDALA
+2960 ASNITQSVDLDALS
-2975 ISGYAAL
+2975 ISGYGAL
-2982 GGNSTTSEAYAD
+2982 SGNT
-2994 ATVTAEPGNTY
+2994 ATVNAYTDVGINVVKKSAEENSNTY
-3005 KGSDNNAGNVSF
+3005 KGAADGESSDVNF
-3017 NANNTVTQ
+3017 NAENNVEQ
-3025 TADTSGISAA
+3025 TSSVAGITASGLIAS
-3035 GLFATGTNIG
+3035 GTNIG
-3045 TTTSDLKTEVN
+3045 KTNSDLKTN
-3056 VKGSGEGSK
+3056 VSLNGSSDSSK
-3065 VNNFNA
+3065 INSLTVNA
-3071 NASSYASVNNKVNGD
+3071 NSKADITNNVNGD
-3086 GGAIADIS
+3086 GGSAIDAS
-3094 PYAAKVDNNY
+3094 PYAAQSTNNVKSDTTVNMSGKWTVAGDMDVNALHENNIDIIADALKASVVGYSGVHSDN
-3104 TANTDVT
+3104 TVT
-3111 IGGRWNTAGSFTA
+3111 NNTAVKLDNASVAT
-3124 QAVNGMDIDLTSEA
+3124 
-3138 VRAAVIGGSGT
+3138 GGSQ
-3149 WLDNTINNAANVTV
+3149 DISARNTIDYDSSVT
-3163 NGATITTGGAQSYT
+3163 
-3177 AQNDIDYNGK
+3177 
-3187 IDGSGY
+3187 GSGY
-3193 GGINVNATDYSDD
+3193 GVAQGAAVWAEDEITMEAGVNLKESS
-3206 LDFTAG
+3206 LTAG
-3212 VDITGSTLHG
+3212 GAVDISALTGDAEYKSV
-3222 AGDSGSIT
+3222 GDPT
-3230 AFANTRGNITTKN
+3230 ADINKEVTI
-3243 SLKSAGVIP
+3243 KSAGVV
-3252 ISLAFSD
+3252 AGTY
-3259 HAIDYRNSVD
+3259 A
-3269 VESSELTTDKK
+3269 ESTDTITFTNNINVGAGSSIATVG
-3280 DQNITLAAT
+3280 DNTADDADITLEAADRT
-3289 DDTDVKL
+3289 NFNDIVT
-3296 ETIADT
+3296 ADT
-3302 QGGLAGAAS
+3302 QGGVIGAAGTKLTNNITRTNNINVGGTVD
-3311 AEASNEFNRSNK
+3311 SNY
-3323 ITVGSGTHLLSSN
+3323 
-3336 DANLYAGADLNG
+3336 DANFDAGD
-3348 ITSSLNLQVLADAY
+3348 SSVLNLTLKSNAY
-3362 NKTALPVYTDPTVT
+3362 NKTAAPLATNPSISGVVT
-3376 NNMTQA
+3376 QNSAINF
-3382 NQVVIASGTNVDS
+3382 ASGSTVKSFRNINAAAGVGDTTVAKESKTWRWVDGGETGTGSISSTSDGTISSSDAVANTS
-3395 VRHANLKAGKGTTT
+3395 VTVNGTLEAGKNYELDITIDYAENGKENLDGAINSYGETLANGSLKPFEEAVDKAQAEYDKFVEETGLDEKTEELNALKEKYQNNSIVYEQLDDEYDIVNGKYLAALENYNKLDGDLQAAGNARDEFVNNAYAQYVTDHPNTVITKDAFEAGLALGTDLLYGKENIEKYKEHTDT
-3409 VTKSAQEYNIYQ
+3409 INNLSEQVKAADELKENLDLSRKEKEKLRDNYKVDDEMLKDLAEKQAAIDAIKADGEYDDKLTALKNAQQNYNDALSDGVSADN
-3421 GTGGSGT
+3421 
-3428 VTSTAFGEAIGGEV
+3428 VNEAVFANKE
-3442 PDNYIEIDG
+3442 DNYI
-3451 NVNTGIH
+3451 NVSVSDWLKEDPIE
-3458 NSLNIDISGNIVMTD
+3458 NIGM
-3473 PVYNE
+3473 
-3478 SGTAIVEDG
+3478 A
-3487 KVDYSGIKADATET
+3487 DYAA
-3501 WFDDNTIKPSVAT
+3501 A
-3514 VENNLLTRYNEITDL
+3514 LLTRYNEIADMMQDYTGTDVSDAYSAEL
-3529 LQQYQQ
+3529 SRIQIELQALGVGYFED
-3535 GTTEYNSLKTEQT
+3535 GTFIVADGASTVPTIE
-3548 NLLNEMK
+3548 LNDL
-3555 NMGFATE
+3555 A
-3562 INGKLVPVS
+3562 
-3571 EIEIPAIEIPDIVVS
+3571 VS
-3586 GGNINLETDTVKGG
+3586 G
-3600 GKLDAQGAGNVNI
+3600 GNVNI
-3613 TNSSDAYLIVNDITM
+3613 TGGTLEGSGTITANGTPSVTVINNTDFFLRVNDVAVES
-3628 KDAGGQI
+3628 DGGSVLYNNASVSVGTDN
-3635 KLNGSELT
+3635 KYNNLT
-3643 AESAGNELTMANV
+3643 VNANKADGD
-3656 NSTAASSESPQITI
+3656 NAAQITI
-3670 TGTTDGTSQGQPDIG
+3670 TNTAAKHTSDDDANIYTPDIGIYGTIYNPYGNITITNTNNSIYVAGEVTDEYGNITQQAGSIKGRTINLTAGGSITQGYSDEIRNVAGSPEDAISDTVLEKIQAALIVKLGDQTENGQYYTAFKTWQDLANFLVTVEIDDNGTKISEADAAKYAKALTGYVDSYTDGESTENAIVAAGAVYINAASINVNGTIQSGYESYKLELNQKKVAELMNQTYTGTGSSDFDFMTDEYLVTDGTTG
-3685 VFGDITNTAGD
+3685 A
-3696 VTIENKNHSITVLG
+3696 
-3710 NINARNINLIATN
+3710 
-3723 GDITQTSTEGLLN
+3723 
-3736 IGSDPVIKY
+3736 Y
-3745 QFSEDVAKKIQQYI
+3745 
-3759 YDQYAQKEGNYTIPE
+3759 YD
-3774 FKDYDDYIDW
+3774 
-3784 LKNNVGLSDTDLQV
+3784 S
-3798 KEPEPGAGS
+3798 
-3807 IVAGGNVYISGLNV
+3807 
-3821 NIAGLV
+3821 
-3827 QSGYG
+3827 
-3832 DYSVTLDD
+3832 
-3840 TAKNVISQIDKNW
+3840 
-3853 QNNGKKVL
+3853 
-3861 TDAEVMS
+3861 
-3868 NDAYCINDGGEYFV
+3868 
-3882 SNIVDGVEK
+3882 EK
-3891 GVFNYEV
+3891 GEF
-3898 KVYYN
+3898 VYGVQAWYN
-3903 PSTGQLLTDT
+3903 PVTNQIFTEDI
-3913 VEVSGGKVYIT
+3913 EQA
-3924 GNISS
+3924 
-3929 TGGGRIMAMDGT
+3929 GGGRIYLTGAIANTNAKGGKLVVLDGGSNYDLDGT
-3941 ADININT
+3941 VTDTNDFTFKLGSINADTVEGMIEINDTNT
-3948 SAIDKDVVVNTIT
+3948 GSTVTYTRDEVITVDKDGNTTVISIT
-3961 NNDINGLVSITD
+3961 NGSS
-3973 KQLGQVTE
+3973 
-3981 YMNGQTRTYNIGKE
+3981 TYNPKE
-3995 VGLWQENGNGN
+3995 GLYYNWSNG
-4006 YTYNVKDGLQY
+4006 T
-4017 QWIGGVS
+4017 
-4024 GEVIKKYQYTE
+4024 
-4035 DFLFWGLLD
+4035 
-4044 YGKTDDFVANLKAEK
+4044 
-4059 KDIIET
+4059 
-4065 PVSSND
+4065 SSR
-4071 KNDKGNGVVIT
+4071 VIT
-4082 TGETGKDFSITGS
+4082 TYKHVSDSSWWGLDSDDWETMISQMD
-4095 YTKTDKE
+4095 
-4102 EYTEVTP
+4102 
-4109 DMQYDGFWGKV
+4109 Q
-4120 FGYGET
+4120 
-4126 TYTWTGTQGT
+4126 
-4136 ASSTTTSIA
+4136 
-4145 ADKDISIGFIG
+4145 ADKDSMREDQIAIDGLMDSQSSMITDGEIDSDYEYIAVDGSSEKTDGKNIYQISFQREGKPKQGVADDGKTLLYLTKDDAGNDVITTTVTDRPYYLTNADGSYIYETEISDKVTKTEKKGLLGLWGKTVTTTWKETSGMITAYDFGVKADNSIGIEFTG
-4156 NGGKEKG
+4156 NASGSTGTITSNGNVLLGGDIRMGEVD
-4163 QINVTT
+4163 ITST
-4169 GKDMLIAGNISNA
+4169 AGNIGYLDDATVISDNA
-4182 EVNGEGRGSV
+4182 SF
-4192 NLTSNSGSVS
+4192 S
-4202 AVGNANINSDIV
+4202 
-4214 NIKAATGVNV
+4214 AATGIDVIQKNANNALHLNAV
-4224 NHSAIGNDA
+4224 
-4233 DINIATNS
+4233 TNS
-4241 GDIKLV
+4241 GDINIQAIAANANNMVYIDNV
-4247 SGKGDL
+4247 STGNGSVNITAEGDL
-4253 NIVQAVT
+4253 LNGNT
-4260 GGADP
+4260 GTNG
-4265 INAETGSVYLEA
+4265 
-4277 QGDILNAAATGNY
+4277 Y
-4290 AVKGQRIDL
+4290 AVKGDGITLQ
-4299 ISHTGTI
+4299 SYTGTI
-4306 GTKDKVLTV
+4306 GAADSRLLIDGDVHYGV
-4315 LGGSELYS
+4315 NE
-4323 SDTLASSVNAQA
+4323 DTTHNATNA
-4335 QGDIVLTQVD
+4335 Y
-4345 NDNVAANGSSNMRLG
+4345 ANGGIYLSEATGNMYLGKINSENGDVVLEVKDSNSNAG
-4360 TIVSE
+4360 
-4365 DGDAVLTVNDGSFVD
+4365 FVD
-4380 AHPSENNDSS
+4380 AIVNNDVMS
-4390 SAQDKIDRWTEAGLI
+4390 E
-4405 SDQDEADE
+4405 SDQDRIDGWKEMGLLDDGTNDAQLNSRDNQLDSLEAAAGNGSFFIDAD
-4413 STISAEQAKKE
+4413 TDIAAAQEQGAKLVEAGEAFVTLMKGGAQE
-4424 RMEALD
+4424 VQNAKEALNEAQGQLNEAIAALGDDATSKQNYKNALEAYNSAYD
-4430 NQANS
+4430 NYKKVGAEYEQQKANFIENSGFKDNVQAVEWLYN
-4435 LAYEAIYDD
+4435 YEAI
-4444 VIKPEV
+4444 
-4450 EKYQEAADAFAK
+4450 
-4462 DETIL
+4462 
-4467 AAQQK
+4467 
-4472 LQEALLEAG
+4472 G
-4481 NDPDAIAAANAEYQ
+4481 NAEA
-4495 QVVDSYFDGL
+4495 D
-4505 DYKYDDTQKKF
+4505 
-4516 IANNDKAAATNYVF
+4516 
-4530 DKYKAGAV
+4530 
-4538 KKYQDAAGK
+4538 
-4547 LAEAFATNTDLQA
+4547 
-4560 AKDTYLNSYKEASA
+4560 
-4574 AYSAE
+4574 
-4579 IAAAEAAGATDKEIV
+4579 
-4594 AIGDKYQAKYD
+4594 
-4605 EITNEYLA
+4605 
-4613 AQKKVYGDNFTEAE
+4613 
-4627 QQLISSY
+4627 
-4634 AEVDVDESN
+4634 N
-4643 YGWSK
+4643 YGWTQQ
-4648 NQLLYAIQESVL
+4648 QLLYAVQDTVINPAAGSVS
-4660 TPDLG
+4660 D
-4665 EVQTVETPNITAN
+4665 VKTANVTGN
-4678 NITLKAAS
+4678 NITFISDTGNLGVVDDQASSIDSGKLTKLFTGELEDKDGFLEKLASARAGDVTWGNENITIKRTTPVSVKLNGDNGTVTVENSS
-4686 GGVGIDGEAEVIKYA
+4686 GGTPVAKHIY
-4701 ELGEVESLKLLA
+4701 LLA
-4713 QAKAGDLT
+4713 KDS
-4721 WDADNQQVTIQQQQA
+4721 
-4736 ITVNVKKQDGKVDV
+4736 
-4750 TGRDNVYLAGVD
+4750 
-4762 NTVLNIDG
+4762 VLNAD
-4770 VTTEGDIRLQG
+4770 EFAANDLRLSGQE
-4781 DAGINVEGT
+4781 GINV
-4790 LSGYDLTIAGGTGS
+4790 GS
-4804 IMGTGSDGDKYVDT
+4804 VTGDKIILEGGSGDIGHKVND
-4818 AIRGTLDA
+4818 ALQAVQVTLT
-4826 NAEGSIYISQNGDL
+4826 NNGYIS
-4840 KVLTVAAGEVADLK
+4840 
-4854 ATNNILMSDVQG
+4854 
-4866 SMAQGHINAQ
+4866 
-4876 TLNLTAGGNIG
+4876 
-4887 TNGTDVNAIRIADNG
+4887 
-4902 VVINAAANGDI
+4902 AN
-4913 VLAGVEGKDNA
+4913 
-4924 KNIVLGNINGASLDV
+4924 
-4939 DSVSSVSLGKDATE
+4939 
-4953 DEEAVEGSITVDGN
+4953 
-4967 VSLSSESGSITQATG
+4967 ATG
-4982 NVITAN
+4982 NIKLQQA
-4988 EVNASA
+4988 VNN
-4994 TENILLGSE
+4994 TVDFTLGSV
-5003 ANKVNSFVVNGLG
+5003 AGT
-5016 EGNSIDG
+5016 
-5023 NVDLVSSSDN
+5023 NVD
-5033 GLKVN
+5033 
-5038 LNGITAN
+5038 ITAN
-5045 GSVNVYNN
+5045 GNIVSKADDIGYINASDTINLVSAGGIGTTTKGLRIKNSGAVVNTNVQDAVNIEAVQDGTLILGTIEQTKGGVTVESEGTIMLGREDDANTEDINESVTGFIDAKDDVTLH
-5053 AQTDLNISGG
+5053 AEDDIIISGKLHVNATDNDTASDNG
-5063 SVTTTGES
+5063 TLQLHSNTGDIVQTTDEKGNNIV
-5071 AGDVTFTSEGN
+5071 AANVGIAAVGGDVELDNPYNIIKKVDLQAVGGSLGLTVSNPDGFNVDMGGFTNKQGG
-5082 ITADTTVDSAA
+5082 D
-5093 DIVMGADGAI
+5093 
-5103 TNDGALTAQDNVNV
+5103 
-5117 KTTAGAINLGGSVT
+5117 INLTNSDGS
-5131 AKENDVNITTGSGT
+5131 VNITTEDIVDPKQKDPANINGNLIVTADRGDKAT
-5145 ITTTGNVTSGT
+5145 EANVNNYGDLNATGDISFKAEDNVNNKGAL
-5156 NVKVDAGT
+5156 DAG
-5164 TGNIEL
+5164 
-5170 GGIVKAQAGNV
+5170 A
-5181 DVIAN
+5181 
-5186 EGYIHT
+5186 
-5192 TGDVTANNN
+5192 
-5201 VNVDTAN
+5201 
-5208 GYINLEG
+5208 
-5215 KVNAAT
+5215 
-5221 GSVDVNTESGDVTTG
+5221 DVNFD
-5236 GEVTGYTDV
+5236 
-5245 DINSG
+5245 
-5250 AGNVKVN
+5250 
-5257 GNVTATNNDVNV
+5257 
-5269 TSGSGAITTIGSIS
+5269 
-5283 AGNDVTVDTKDGIV
+5283 AGNDVN
-5297 ELGGNVTG
+5297 NVST
-5305 QHDVAV
+5305 
-5311 NSNKGNVTVNGN
+5311 
-5323 ITATVNDVNVTTGSG
+5323 
-5338 NITTTGAVTGGTNVK
+5338 
-5353 VNAGTT
+5353 VNAG
-5359 GNIELGG
+5359 
-5366 IVNAQA
+5366 A
-5372 GNVDVIANEGYI
+5372 
-5384 HTTGDVTAN
+5384 
-5393 NNVNVDTANGYINLE
+5393 
-5408 GKVNAATGSVDVDT
+5408 DVDF
-5422 QSGDVITK
+5422 GAGYDVNNESTVK
-5430 GEVTGNTDVT
+5430 AGTDV
-5440 INSGAGNV
+5440 SFGAGNDIINNDIV
-5448 AVGGNVTATV
+5448 DAGRNVNFNAAKDIYNNSTV
-5458 NNVNVTTG
+5458 NA
-5466 SGDITTIGVVTAG
+5466 DETIEFTAVDGV
-5479 NNVNVDTE
+5479 
-5487 DGIVEL
+5487 I
-5493 GGDVT
+5493 
-5498 GQHDVTVNSN
+5498 NS
-5508 KGDVTVN
+5508 DTVN
-5515 GKVQSVTGSTNIN
+5515 GKDVIMQAIEQELENILAKDSVTLNGDRIHGQNITQNTEADGDLIINTDSNSGSGPIESLVI
-5528 AGTNDG
+5528 DK
-5534 ISTDAN
+5534 IDAN
-5540 GNVTVDGEIAS
+5540 D
-5551 GEEVIVTANYGNIKV
+5551 K
-5566 TGTTT
+5566 
-5571 ASNGNVETTVTGD
+5571 
-5584 GNINLN
+5584 
-5590 GSVDASGD
+5590 SVFTELWA
-5598 VEATVTGEGDITTGE
+5598 VEADITTVDDKMDFNDIIIEE
-5613 NAEVG
+5613 NAWLE
-5618 GTNIIFTTNVGDI
+5618 
-5631 TTGSNLTA
+5631 
-5639 KENVDLN
+5639 
-5646 VNTGNITFG
+5646 
-5655 GDVNAGS
+5655 
-5662 ENAVNGNITIDI
+5662 
-5674 TNSGSIKDAADKNN
+5674 NSGTLATIYGNVPVKDDDA
-5688 SLTAIGPEGS
+5688 
-5698 ETAGN
+5698 
-5703 IIITTGGAGD
+5703 
-5713 VDLYDLYA
+5713 
-5721 TNAARIDIADGSLTL
+5721 
-5736 HEINGELVAMQL
+5736 
-5748 RTEGKNMN
+5748 N
-5756 VENIVA
+5756 VHIYQSYPSMYVNFI
-5762 GTQIVL
+5762 
-5768 TGSDMTLDQIAQ
+5768 
-5780 RPDADG
+5780 DADTVETDG
-5786 MLVITPDNAEA
+5786 
-5797 DKPIDNFT
+5797 
-5805 IGDIKTNSDSGIRFD
+5805 
-5820 RLWVNNSDIHIS
+5820 RL
-5832 EGQLW
+5832 L
-5837 FDKLYVEDNAHFSND
+5837 
-5852 EMTAAIYGK
+5852 
-5861 PPLRDG
+5861 
-5867 SDSVYWIN
+5867 
-5875 TEENRPESSLDMWL
+5875 SLD
-5889 NGTGDWMYLRFTDDH
+5889 
-5904 IQESNGILLTLDEYD
+5904 D
-5919 YVYDQRFTAENHL
+5919 YWYAYDQRFTAENHL

>member
-1 MSSKR
+1 MSISR
-6 KFNRKSKYT
+6 KFQRSKSKYT

-26 AGFIMQPVVGFAT
+26 AGFIMQPIVGFAN
-39 SIHKADDAFKDTIV
+39 SIIRQDGTNLG
-53 NNGNVTHIW
+53 NNQVTDIW
-62 ADRVVDNAAINVFKD
+62 AEKVINDNVAINRFQQFQLDAGK
-77 FNLSANDIANMY
+77 IANMY
-89 FNTKNPTGADKAN
+89 FNELNRQDADVNN
-102 LVNFVNS
+102 LVNFVDT
-109 RIDINGTVNAVQN
+109 RIDINGTVNAIQN

-133 QDGMAVGKSGVIN
+133 KDGMAVGKSGVIN

-154 PTQDYIKSMKVVAG
+154 PTADYIDNMKVVAG

-175 EKELNAI
+175 ADELNAI

-228 DDSVVDNVAAG
+228 DDSAVDNVASG
-239 GIAAENAHIKTGIT
+239 EIAAENAYIKTGIT
-253 DFSNIVNINYKD
+253 EFGNIVNINYKD

-294 YVDASNDKNKIEK
+294 YVDASNDKNVIEK

-321 SVENTFTEQE
+321 WVENTFTEQE
-331 FGASVDI
+331 FVASVDI
-338 YGEVNTT
+338 YGEVNAT
-345 GKTGKVDISAT
+345 GKADISAT
-356 AINSNAN
+356 AINSNAD

-438 VLDTEANVNV
+438 VLDTEANVSV
-448 ASGANVA
+448 ASGANVE

-503 ENKANVTVEGDIKAG
+503 DNKANVTVEGNIKAG
-518 KDISIDADADM
+518 EDISIDADADM

-540 GKMANQFV
+540 GTMANQFV

-562 DIKGSSNKVSADNDL
+562 DIKGTGNKVSAVNDL

-588 SNTSIKAPEASAI
+588 SSTSIKAPEASAI

-616 NVDTDLTAGNN
+616 NVDTDLTAGSN

-659 VTTNA
+659 IKTNA
-664 EGKITEVKNFINGL
+664 EGKITEVKDFINGL

-708 TYSGQKHKSGV
+708 TYSGQEHKSGV

-734 GVNAETLI
+734 GVNAQTLI

-766 NASVLVNN
+766 NAAVLVND
-774 MDNSSSVVVADRDTA
+774 MDNSSSVVVADREEGSAD
-789 STEPA
+789 A
-794 LSGKTGVDVNAS
+794 LKGKNGVSVNAS
-806 VSFEYNRVQNMIQDV
+806 TRFEYNRIQNMIQDV
-821 EDAYNQIETAT
+821 KDAYNQIATAT
-832 ANLKGAIK
+832 ATASLDDAIK
-840 TDFDNF
+840 EDFVNNF
-846 LKDLKTQ
+846 LDPLQTQ
-853 ISNWESA
+853 ITTWERA
-860 FATADETLATS
+860 FKTANETLATS
-871 DSGVLSIS
+871 DSGVLSIG
-879 EAATAGY
+879 EAAKAGY
-886 NVLNALNDLNTMLD
+886 SILNALNNLNTMLD

-916 GASDLLSSALAFI
+916 GASDLLTSALAFA

-982 NTGIASYR
+982 NTGIASDR

-1001 DVTLGGLNAMPI
+1001 DVTLGGLNAVPI

-1067 SAGVGP
+1067 SAGIGP

-1113 YTETVKDEETG
+1113 YTETVEDKGAG
-1124 TDKETKKDTEGNI
+1124 TYKETKKYTEGNI

-1147 VNVAAGLNFSTGS
+1147 VNVAAGLNFGTGS

-1183 AGQIKNLYSSKD
+1183 AGQINNLYSYKD
-1195 DNGKV
+1195 DNGEV
-1200 TVDNSKVD
+1200 AVDDSKVA

-1216 TYTASTASSDT
+1216 TYTATASTDT

-1262 KESFFGKLKGK
+1262 KESFIGKLKGK

-1290 QIFGSDSGGADEMF
+1290 QIFGSNSGKANEMF
-1304 NKGSSTHG
+1304 NKGSSSHG
-1312 TGGGIQLVGSTSGK
+1312 TGGGIKLVGSTSGK

-1339 SVSLNSLNNATEAIV
+1339 SVSLNSLNNATEAVV

-1365 NKKGD
+1365 NVKGD

-1394 GGSSSDKAVG
+1394 GGSADDTSVG
-1404 FAGAAGVNDID
+1404 FSGAAGVNDID
-1415 NVVKAVVKNSTIEN
+1415 NAVKATIKNSIISN
-1429 AGKFNTMALSGG
+1429 AGKIDTMALSGG

-1446 GLGLALEKTGSTSGY
+1446 GLGLAVVKADGTSGV
-1461 SGNAAVSVNLIDH
+1461 SGNTAVSVNLIDH
-1474 DVEALLENNIVNNA
+1474 DVEALLENNIVRDT
-1488 DDINVAA
+1488 DDIDVAA

-1563 ATVSSGGDGASAVV
+1563 ATVPSGSDGASAVV

-1593 IEGTDEKEV
+1593 IEGNGSDDKVEIT
-1602 VISTV
+1602 TV
-1607 NTVSNDE
+1607 DGGS
-1614 TGNVNVI
+1614 VNVS
-1621 AQDVGINND
+1621 ANDVAINND
-1630 YEKVLTNE
+1630 YEKVLANE

-1644 EIAERMGSGFDITG
+1644 EIAKRMGSDFDITG
-1658 ASELSG
+1658 KSELKD
-1664 IETGDIEAQLNNKDA
+1664 IETDDIEAQLNNKNAD
-1679 EGTGTQ
+1679 GTGTQ

-1706 VAGVL
+1706 VAGVI
-1711 AGTSGK
+1711 AATTGK

-1728 IENNYA
+1728 IENNYT
-1734 ANVEYADITADALA
+1734 ANVEYADITTETLA
-1748 AEAGS
+1748 ADAGS

-1837 EANITSTTFDKR
+1837 EANITGTTFDKR
-1849 DKEETEGITVS
+1849 DQEETEGITVT
-1860 ADAENRSGSYNV
+1860 ADAENGSDSYNI
-1872 AAGVSAAGTAAVSG
+1872 AAGVSAGGTAVSG

-1902 DAAINNAK
+1902 GAIINKAK
-1910 TVSANAL
+1910 KVSAHAL

-1945 IGSTSTD
+1945 IGSTSTNED
-1952 EVDAQQTVAAIENT
+1952 DAQQTVAAIENT

-1971 ASASGSTVS
+1971 ASTSGSTVS

-2009 TSLVNKTIA
+2009 TSLVNKTTT
-2018 ANITDTNIDENTK
+2018 ANITDTNIYENTK
-2031 NSKNANVTIEAVNDT
+2031 NSKNANVTVEAVNDT

-2063 VGAGVAVNRIK
+2063 IGAGVAVNRIK

-2117 TGNVSVNMIENN
+2117 TGNVSVNMIKNN

-2134 GDGAN
+2134 GGGAN

-2208 LTTDTNIDKTTI
+2208 LTTDTNIDKSSI

-2231 INSHIKRTEDG
+2231 INSHIKRTKDG

-2253 STRDLKSFLINAG
+2253 STRDLKSFLITAG

-2337 NTVTRKVSA
+2337 NTVTREVSA

-2457 DSTATND
+2457 DSTATDD

-2477 AENTATVNPTISATG
+2477 AENTATVSPTISATG

-2517 NAEINSTGGN
+2517 NAEINSTGGS

-2592 LATNVAL
+2592 LATNAAL

-2617 TDEDVIAKIDEAN
+2617 TDEDVIAKFDEAN

-2683 IDAGD
+2683 IDAGSTVKA
-2688 NFNAEAKESGSIGM
+2688 NAAETGNINM

-2721 NVNRNVGVNISGG
+2721 NVNRNVGVNITGG
-2734 SINADKVDVGA
+2734 SIEAGTVDISTDVAEIDTDIVGNNEEDKYNV
-2745 DITGEANLNVYQGS
+2745 NLKVYQGS
-2759 GGIIGANAAY
+2759 AGVIAANAAV
-2769 AGVNTTGS
+2769 GIVNTTGS
-2777 SDINL
+2777 SNIAI
-2782 NGVTIE
+2782 NGVTIT
-2788 GKNISIAAQDNAKTS
+2788 GKKVNIIAQDNSNTA
-2803 LQAVGVAAGVAALGA
+2803 LQAVGVAAGAVALGA
-2818 LAAEAANDSDVS
+2818 LAAEANNDSDIS
-2830 VNMTGTTVTA
+2830 VDIIDSAVTA
-2840 NEDKDDDESGKVEIT
+2840 NGSTDDEGNITVET
-2855 TNKANTV
+2855 SKANEV
-2862 TAQAVNTAGGAVA
+2862 TALAVNTAGGAI
-2875 GAGMGATVTDTGS
+2875 GGTGMGATVSDNGS
-2888 STVGLTG
+2888 SVITLIG
-2895 NTMQADNKID
+2895 NTMQADKNID
-2905 VNAKT
+2905 VAAQT
-2910 NSTLKA
+2910 NSELTA
-2916 DVLSGSAGWFA
+2916 NISNDAAGVFA

-2932 IAEVSADTATAVT
+2932 IATVNAGTETDHMITSVDIGAGNVFTAENTSFDAKSA
-2945 IGNGNTFAAQNINFA
+2945 
-2960 ANSNITESMDMDALA
+2960 ITQDIDMLALS
-2975 ISGYAAL
+2975 ISGYGAI
-2982 GGNSTTSEAYAD
+2982 GGNTTTTSAYAD
-2994 ATVTAEPGNTY
+2994 ATVTAEDNNTY
-3005 KGSDNNAGNVSF
+3005 RGTGYKTADGEEESYNAGNVSF
-3017 NANNTVTQ
+3017 NAANTVTQ
-3025 TADTSGISAA
+3025 TADTSGVSAS

-3045 TTTSDLKTEVN
+3045 NTISNLTTKVDINGSSAESNINDLDAT
-3056 VKGSGEGSK
+3056 
-3065 VNNFNA
+3065 
-3071 NASSYASVNNKVNGD
+3071 ASSYASVSNTVNGD
-3086 GGAIADIS
+3086 GGSIADIS
-3094 PYAAKVDNNY
+3094 PYAAKVENNY
-3104 TANTDVT
+3104 TADTDVI
-3111 IGGRWNTAGSFTA
+3111 IGGDWNTAGSFTA
-3124 QAVNGMDIDLTSEA
+3124 QALNGMDIDLKSDA

-3149 WLDNTINNAANVTV
+3149 WLNNVIDNDANVTV
-3163 NGATITTGGAQSYT
+3163 NANITTGGAQNYT
-3177 AQNDIDYNGK
+3177 AQNNVDYNGE

-3193 GGINVNATDYSDD
+3193 GGLNVNATDYKDN
-3206 LDFTAG
+3206 LAFTAG
-3212 VDITGSTLHG
+3212 VDITNSTLHG
-3222 AGDSGSIT
+3222 VGDDASITAYANTQGSIT
-3230 AFANTRGNITTKN
+3230 SKN

-3252 ISLAFSD
+3252 VALAFSNHTINYD
-3259 HAIDYRNSVD
+3259 HSVN
-3269 VESSELTTDKK
+3269 VTGSNLTTDKK
-3280 DQNITLAAT
+3280 DADITLAT
-3289 DDTDVKL
+3289 NDNTDVKL

-3302 QGGLAGAAS
+3302 QGGVVGAAS
-3311 AEASNEFNRSNK
+3311 AEASNDLTRGNYINIDGESA
-3323 ITVGSGTHLLSSN
+3323 ILSTK
-3336 DANLYAGADLNG
+3336 DINLYAGADANG
-3348 ITSSLNLQVLADAY
+3348 TKSNLDLQVLADAY
-3362 NKTALPVYTDPTVT
+3362 NKTAIPVYTDPTVDNT
-3376 NNMTQA
+3376 MKQY
-3382 NQVVIASGTNVDS
+3382 NQIDIAGNVSS
-3395 VRHANLKAGKGTTT
+3395 VRHINASAAKGTTT
-3409 VTKSAQEYNIYQ
+3409 VVESAKEYKVWT
-3421 GTGGSGT
+3421 GTGGEGE
-3428 VTSTAFGEAIGGEV
+3428 VASTAFGDNIKNE
-3442 PDNYIEIDG
+3442 DSKNYI
-3451 NVNTGIH
+3451 NVTGTVKAGIH
-3458 NSLNIDISGNIVMTD
+3458 NKLDIEIG
-3473 PVYNE
+3473 
-3478 SGTAIVEDG
+3478 G
-3487 KVDYSGIKADATET
+3487 ATET
-3501 WFDDNTIKPSVAT
+3501 TEPTYKWVGVYDEDGNPVLDENGNHKQVQVVDTPGGLTYNKDNIAINAGSDWFSKDDIDSSSIIITNGLM
-3514 VENNLLTRYNEITDL
+3514 ERYNEVMDY
-3529 LQQYQQ
+3529 LQAYDK
-3535 GTTEYNSLKTEQT
+3535 NSDAYKAYEAEK
-3548 NLLNEMK
+3548 NLLLLEMQK
-3555 NMGFATE
+3555 AGMAE
-3562 INGKLVPVS
+3562 KADNGTLVPLDY
-3571 EIEIPAIEIPDIVVS
+3571 IEVPAISLPDIVVS
-3586 GGNINLETDTVKGG
+3586 GGNINLDTD
-3600 GKLDAQGAGNVNI
+3600 KLTGTKEGSIVAQGAPQLKI
-3613 TNSSDAYLIVNDITM
+3613 TNNSDLYLQVHDLTISDNGGRINLTGTKDFAGTYHADGVSDAVPT
-3628 KDAGGQI
+3628 
-3635 KLNGSELT
+3635 
-3643 AESAGNELTMANV
+3643 
-3656 NSTAASSESPQITI
+3656 ITI
-3670 TGTTDGTSQGQPDIG
+3670 EGTSPEAGAFNNGNAHPQADIG
-3685 VFGDITNTAGD
+3685 IFGDITNTAGD
-3696 VTIENKNHSITVLG
+3696 ITISNDNYNILMQGNVSGRNITV
-3710 NINARNINLIATN
+3710 AATK
-3723 GDITQTSTEGLLN
+3723 GTVTQQSSEGVLN
-3736 IGSDPVIKY
+3736 IGNDPITRV
-3745 QFSEDVAKKIQQYI
+3745 QFSEEVAEKIQRYLYSKKGEGTESFDTYENYVNWLLNSVDVTLEEIGLEDDIKYVNQGVTDEELI
-3759 YDQYAQKEGNYTIPE
+3759 DIVIKNKKSDNPLWGVVHTQKEQEEAAQKEINEYKNKGSKKW
-3774 FKDYDDYIDW
+3774 KDYLTRELGISSAGYD
-3784 LKNNVGLSDTDLQV
+3784 VGTAFEAVVDES
-3798 KEPEPGAGS
+3798 AG
-3807 IVAGGNVYISGLNV
+3807 IIAGGNIYIDAVNV
-3821 NIAGLV
+3821 NIGGLI

-3832 DYSVTLDD
+3832 AYATTL
-3840 TAKNVISQIDKNW
+3840 TAEDNARIDALDAEWQKDRKN
-3853 QNNGKKVL
+3853 L
-3861 TDAEVMS
+3861 TDIDVMK
-3868 NDAYCINDGGEYFV
+3868 DDKYLINGGGE
-3882 SNIVDGVEK
+3882 
-3891 GVFNYEV
+3891 VFNENTKVWDYEV

-3903 PSTGQLLTDT
+3903 PSTGELISESIRPDGGQIQI
-3913 VEVSGGKVYIT
+3913 SGKIAST
-3924 GNISS
+3924 GN
-3929 TGGGRIMAMDGT
+3929 GRIMAMDGT
-3941 ADININT
+3941 ADI
-3948 SAIDKDVVVNTIT
+3948 SIDTTAVAKDVKINSIT
-3961 NNDINGLVSITD
+3961 SNNISGLVTLVD
-3973 KQLGQVTE
+3973 KNTGKTTE
-3981 YMNGQTRTYNIGKE
+3981 YKNGQSRTYDTGTIDGE
-3995 VGLWQENGNGN
+3995 WSNGSSSYN
-4006 YTYNVKDGLQY
+4006 YQPEEDTQFA
-4017 QWIGGVS
+4017 WTGGVT
-4024 GEVIKKYQYTE
+4024 GEVIRQKHYTE
-4035 DFLFWGLLD
+4035 DFLFWGALAYNTSEALLD
-4044 YGKTDDFVANLKAEK
+4044 HLKQINVTPEET
-4059 KDIIET
+4059 II
-4065 PVSSND
+4065 SSNKDPQAMKDGTLITDGYKGGDDMFRIDWTYSNSQD
-4071 KNDKGNGVVIT
+4071 KVT
-4082 TGETGKDFSITGS
+4082 A
-4095 YTKTDKE
+4095 TDPSVKKE
-4102 EYTEVTP
+4102 
-4109 DMQYDGFWGKV
+4109 YDGTAGKI
-4120 FGYGET
+4120 FGYGEYI
-4126 TYTWTGTQGT
+4126 YTWTETSGDKMT
-4136 ASSTTTSIA
+4136 STSGIK
-4145 ADKDISIGFIG
+4145 ADNTINIGFLG
-4156 NGGKEKG
+4156 NGEGNG
-4163 QINVTT
+4163 DITVNTAQ
-4169 GKDMLIAGNISNA
+4169 DMLLNGNISNA
-4182 EVNGEGRGSV
+4182 TVLDDNNNFIGKGSV
-4192 NLTSNSGSVS
+4192 NLNSG
-4202 AVGNANINSDIV
+4202 GNIEAIGSANINSDDV
-4214 NIKAATGVNV
+4214 NITAANGVNV
-4224 NHSAIGNDA
+4224 NHAAIGDSAN
-4233 DINIATNS
+4233 INVTTTN
-4241 GDIKLV
+4241 GDIKFV
-4247 SGKGDL
+4247 STDGNL
-4253 NIVQAVT
+4253 NIEQMIT
-4260 GGADP
+4260 GGTGDITA
-4265 INAETGSVYLEA
+4265 ATGSVYLEA
-4277 QGDILNAAATGNY
+4277 QGNITDAATGTY
-4290 AVKGQRIDL
+4290 AIKGQRIDL
-4299 ISHTGTI
+4299 ISNTGNI
-4306 GTKDKVLTV
+4306 GALNDDGTVANAIRV

-4323 SDTLASSVNAQA
+4323 SDTMASSVNAKA
-4335 QGDIVLTQVD
+4335 QGDIVLTQTT
-4345 NDNVAANGSSNMRLG
+4345 GNMRLG
-4360 TIVSE
+4360 TIESVN
-4365 DGDAVLTVNDGSFVD
+4365 GDAVLTVTNGSFVD
-4380 AHPSENNDSS
+4380 AHPSENTDTS
-4390 SAQDKIDRWTEAGLI
+4390 SAQDKIDRWVEAGLI
-4405 SDQDEADE
+4405 VEGADANSSEESAKLAKEEREAALNARADALANGDETKKQSYKDA
-4413 STISAEQAKKE
+4413 AKK
-4424 RMEALD
+4424 L
-4430 NQANS
+4430 
-4435 LAYEAIYDD
+4435 
-4444 VIKPEV
+4444 
-4450 EKYQEAADAFAK
+4450 ADAFANTENNK
-4462 DETIL
+4462 E
-4467 AAQQK
+4467 
-4472 LQEALLEAG
+4472 LQ
-4481 NDPDAIAAANAEYQ
+4481 
-4495 QVVDSYFDGL
+4495 S
-4505 DYKYDDTQKKF
+4505 
-4516 IANNDKAAATNYVF
+4516 
-4530 DKYKAGAV
+4530 
-4538 KKYQDAAGK
+4538 
-4547 LAEAFATNTDLQA
+4547 
-4560 AKDTYLNSYKEASA
+4560 AKDTYINAYQDAVA
-4574 AYSAE
+4574 AYNE
-4579 IAAAEAAGATDKEIV
+4579 KIAGVTDQEQIDQ
-4594 AIGDKYQAKYD
+4594 INNKYKDIYD
-4605 EITNEYLA
+4605 GITNNYLE
-4613 AQKKVYGDNFTEAE
+4613 AQAKVYGSGFTADE

-4634 AEVDVDESN
+4634 AEVSHSDN
-4643 YGWSK
+4643 YGWSQ
-4648 NQLLYAIQESVL
+4648 NQLLYAIQDSVL
-4660 TPDLG
+4660 NAEPG
-4665 EVQTVETPNITAN
+4665 EVQTVDTPNVTAN
-4678 NITLKAAS
+4678 NITLNAEKGS
-4686 GGVGIDGEAEVIKYA
+4686 IGIDGEAKYINYG
-4701 ELGEVESLKLLA
+4701 ELNIEENLKILA
-4713 QAKAGDLT
+4713 AAKAGDLT
-4721 WDADNQQVTIQQQQA
+4721 WDNTNNQVVVRQQQA
-4736 ITVNVKKQDGKVDV
+4736 ITVSVKSQDEGQTYGKVNV
-4750 TGRDNVYLAGVD
+4750 TGRDNVYLAGVKD
-4762 NTVLNIDG
+4762 TELNING
-4770 VTTEGDIRLQG
+4770 VTTAGDIRLQG
-4781 DAGINVEGT
+4781 DEGVNVDGT
-4790 LSGYDLTIAGGTGS
+4790 LTGVDLTINGGNGN
-4804 IMGTGSDGDKYVDT
+4804 IMGVGDDHYVNT
-4818 AIRGTLDA
+4818 NISGVLDA
-4826 NAEGSIYISQNGDL
+4826 NAAGDIYINQTGDL
-4840 KVLTVAAGEVADLK
+4840 KILAIAAGQAANLK
-4854 ATNNILMSDVQG
+4854 AANNILMHNVEG
-4866 SMAQGHINAQ
+4866 SQAQGYINAK
-4876 TLNLTAGGNIG
+4876 TINMVAGGNIG
-4887 TNGTDVNAIRIADNG
+4887 QEGNGIRILDNGAVVNADAEQNIYLSG
-4902 VVINAAANGDI
+4902 VDGTGSTDE
-4913 VLAGVEGKDNA
+4913 L
-4924 KNIVLGNINGASLDV
+4924 VLGTIEGANLDVTSVSDISLGRDNNEGTEENETVNSNINV
-4939 DSVSSVSLGKDATE
+4939 DDGKVSLT
-4953 DEEAVEGSITVDGN
+4953 TN
-4967 VSLSSESGSITQATG
+4967 SGSITQ
-4982 NVITAN
+4982 TADSKVTADS
-4988 EVNASA
+4988 VNASA

-5003 ANKVNSFVVNGLG
+5003 ANKVNNFVVNGLG
-5016 EGNSIDG
+5016 EGNSVDG
-5023 NVDLVSSSDN
+5023 NIDLVSGSDD
-5033 GLKVN
+5033 GVKVD
-5038 LNGITAN
+5038 LNGITVD
-5045 GSVNVYNN
+5045 GSVNVENK
-5053 AQTDLNISGG
+5053 AESELNITGG
-5063 SVTTTGES
+5063 SLTTTGEN
-5071 AGDVTFTSEGN
+5071 AGSVTFTSAGSINAE
-5082 ITADTTVDSAA
+5082 TTINSAA
-5093 DIVMGADGAI
+5093 DIDMNAHGAI
-5103 TNDGALTAQDNVNV
+5103 TN
-5117 KTTAGAINLGGSVT
+5117 
-5131 AKENDVNITTGSGT
+5131 TGSL
-5145 ITTTGNVTSGT
+5145 I
-5156 NVKVDAGT
+5156 
-5164 TGNIEL
+5164 
-5170 GGIVKAQAGNV
+5170 
-5181 DVIAN
+5181 
-5186 EGYIHT
+5186 
-5192 TGDVTANNN
+5192 
-5201 VNVDTAN
+5201 
-5208 GYINLEG
+5208 
-5215 KVNAAT
+5215 
-5221 GSVDVNTESGDVTTG
+5221 
-5236 GEVTGYTDV
+5236 
-5245 DINSG
+5245 
-5250 AGNVKVN
+5250 
-5257 GNVTATNNDVNV
+5257 
-5269 TSGSGAITTIGSIS
+5269 
-5283 AGNDVTVDTKDGIV
+5283 
-5297 ELGGNVTG
+5297 
-5305 QHDVAV
+5305 
-5311 NSNKGNVTVNGN
+5311 
-5323 ITATVNDVNVTTGSG
+5323 
-5338 NITTTGAVTGGTNVK
+5338 
-5353 VNAGTT
+5353 
-5359 GNIELGG
+5359 
-5366 IVNAQA
+5366 
-5372 GNVDVIANEGYI
+5372 
-5384 HTTGDVTAN
+5384 
-5393 NNVNVDTANGYINLE
+5393 
-5408 GKVNAATGSVDVDT
+5408 
-5422 QSGDVITK
+5422 
-5430 GEVTGNTDVT
+5430 
-5440 INSGAGNV
+5440 
-5448 AVGGNVTATV
+5448 
-5458 NNVNVTTG
+5458 
-5466 SGDITTIGVVTAG
+5466 AG
-5479 NNVNVDTE
+5479 NNVNVNTSAGDI
-5487 DGIVEL
+5487 DL
-5493 GGDVT
+5493 GGDVEAKGGDVLVTTENGAITTNGAVKAKHNVKVNTVSGLIGLGGLVDAET
-5498 GQHDVTVNSN
+5498 GFVNVYTGKGSITTGGYVRGYEDVTLTSDGGNITVGGYTESETMNVTATVTGNGNIDFTGTVSS
-5508 KGDVTVN
+5508 KGDVT
-5515 GKVQSVTGSTNIN
+5515 
-5528 AGTNDG
+5528 
-5534 ISTDAN
+5534 
-5540 GNVTVDGEIAS
+5540 
-5551 GEEVIVTANYGNIKV
+5551 
-5566 TGTTT
+5566 
-5571 ASNGNVETTVTGD
+5571 
-5584 GNINLN
+5584 
-5590 GSVDASGD
+5590 
-5598 VEATVTGEGDITTGE
+5598 ATVTGEGDITTGDK
-5613 NAEVG
+5613 ATVS
-5618 GTNIIFTTNVGDI
+5618 GTNIIFTTNDGNI
-5631 TTGSNLTA
+5631 TTGSDLTA
-5639 KENVDLN
+5639 DKNVDLN

-5655 GDVNAGS
+5655 GDTTAK
-5662 ENAVNGNITIDI
+5662 NGNITINI
-5674 TNSGSIKDAADKNN
+5674 NKEGSLKDAANTDNTLSAFSPDNDASK
-5688 SLTAIGPEGS
+5688 
-5698 ETAGN
+5698 GN
-5703 IIITTGGAGD
+5703 IYINLKGIGD
-5713 VDLYDLYA
+5713 VDLSEIYA
-5721 TNAARIDIADGSLTL
+5721 DNDARVDVADGNLTL
-5736 HEINGELVAMQL
+5736 GTINGQLVAIQL
-5748 RTEGKNMN
+5748 RTQDREMN
-5756 VENIVA
+5756 VGEIIA

-5768 TGSDMTLDQIAQ
+5768 TGSDMSLDQISQ

-5786 MLVITPDNAEA
+5786 MLVITPDNAEE

-5805 IGDIKTNSDSGIRFD
+5805 IGDIKTNADSGIRFD

-5852 EMTAAIYGK
+5852 EMSAAIYGK